1 MASSSEIKNK
11 WAKVHTTAT
20 NVPVYAGTEN
30 SRELSEDEEI
40 ERRWQSNDSTARVG
54 NSAVVNESMARTAAV
69 NRLRAQQ
76 RQEMSRALGGS
87 GEDNGSFRKGLQSGA
102 AQRQLADTAQTL
114 REQPYHNRLSITGSV
129 AGDAQ
134 ALRFGRTGILDLPRQ
149 KSTPQTARE
158 AAVQQMMG
166 SGTDGWAA
174 RKDGGKAAK
183 GQQDKKDGALAYL
196 VKSAGTGAVS
206 GFANVGSN
214 LIDNDQSAR
223 ELIARVHDAADG
235 EDARK
240 LAQKQNEAY
249 WKNKVRPASEGGK
262 NSWDSLTADEQEKL
276 RNAGPYST
284 VSMKRAN
291 SERDVI
297 SGDETMR
304 GALGIE
310 QGGRLAGIYQ
320 QEQGK
325 TGPLRVA
332 GDVVS
337 AVGGMAPNMAASAVG
352 GPAAGFAALYA
363 SAAGASAQEARDN
376 GADTLTAGLAGALSG
391 GVEIATEKMFDGIP
405 GLRGEQYASISN
417 AVDGAVNRI
426 FKTATGRRLANRAVN
441 MAGEGLEEYVSDV
454 AGSYISQLY
463 QEDDRSFAQRLADPD
478 AWYSFLIGSLMSAAM
493 SGPVDA
499 VNDSLAQR
507 TGKSVQAQQM
517 TDAVLEVA
525 ERQGGEAAE
534 LAGTMRQQ
542 QAAGKKFNATDL
554 GYLFNALDENGR
566 AKIMDRVVNQGTI
579 SETGDGQTAEG
590 LGEFPSSPA
599 GDTSPAAAEEARNL
613 SGEEDVQKRAA
624 EMARAALAE
633 QEARRQEQAFTQPL
647 IRQVQQETA
656 EMAGQD
662 GGQENGRPAE
672 AGAERADA
680 SIGPY
685 NEEANGSAGDT
696 LRRIAAQRNMVAGGM
711 TVDEAEQA
719 YNARQTAQKNV
730 GEVQKIAGSG
740 IFNEAMNAA
749 LVENYRGGSVDT
761 YMQAMSGLYNAGRTG
776 SLTFEQGVR
785 AVAPAAAVV
794 SNETALRAAYEAGR
808 STVTEAEPMA
818 APGVSGNPAITMRG
832 TTPESTGTP
841 LQALQLAAMKLG
853 TNVTIAGELDD
864 GNGNAVNG
872 SYNAANNEISLSEK
886 SVNSYQTA
894 LHETAHYIQQ
904 NNPEGWAVLKQT
916 ALAFYTEKV
925 GMTEAQE
932 KVFKN
937 YENAYGTDTGLY
949 DEVAADLL
957 SGIMSTDDGVEQ
969 YCDYI
974 LTADQYTAPQKR
986 TILQT
991 LRDAIGQ
998 LIESIKNVLRGG
1010 DATLGAAEGRKLAE
1024 RAENLQ
1030 EAAGI
1035 IDEYLDALDT
1045 AKNNAH
1051 ETGKQKNVQVEQ
1063 KGEQKNKYSYV
1074 GVQGQN
1080 IDRDALREA
1089 RIMEKNGE
1097 DAEDIRKATGWFRGA
1112 DRMWRY
1118 EVDNGTDEFNR
1129 KGDNLKTENPDYAEF
1144 KNLWGKM
1151 QDMTITDGEWKRLQ
1165 ELTKVVKPKNAADGG
1180 KLSEYLKAPGLYEQ
1194 YPQLRDI
1201 TLRFEEMED
1210 GLRGYY
1216 AHGKNEIVLNKDFLG
1231 EYASDKAKSTLL
1243 HEVQHWIQNYEGFA
1257 SGASTEYWQ
1266 NMLASGNEIVT
1277 RDMQEQTRNLQSLRN
1292 RYPGIDRLARHAEK
1306 YVSEHDAEA
1315 YEDVYRQAAEA
1326 GINEGV
1332 LDYYRGLRDFV
1343 MNPMKE
1349 SRAPFELYRDTAGE
1363 IEARDVQKRMNYTA
1377 EQRRAEKPDTGNG
1390 DTVFAVN
1397 GDSFSKNNVKFSMN
1411 VPVEE
1416 TKDLVAVHNVDER
1429 ALEQS
1434 LELGGLPMPSIAVIK
1449 AEQGHSKYG
1458 PISLVFGKDTID
1470 PQRNSENKVYGGD
1483 GWTPTKAPVEY
1494 EVNYDATRKIEKELD
1509 AAAKKVAGGIFD
1521 ASTVLRKRGIENTTE
1536 MGTREI
1542 AEKLAGDDGVRAAY
1556 LAEQGTTL
1564 EPVMQEKVYNR
1575 KYGNDALEQFTEKIG
1590 EKRLRE
1596 IHDALTDGVP
1606 ADDALGSDADSIRS
1620 IIHDYYAKSQES
1632 LLARHARKMGLT
1644 AEETQQKGEERIAR
1658 TMEKNVTP
1666 FVLEDFAQD
1675 AWKMMTD
1682 TDNTGTEIDRMATS
1696 DKLRAAVDDNQ
1707 VAAWVE
1713 EKLDVVLGKAGIY
1726 NGKERYTASGGER
1739 SFAQLHY
1746 PVTLENIVKAMKG
1759 TQEERGDGAMATA
1772 TGLQAVSVKDYGSIA
1787 ELKQDSA
1794 RLNRVDAE
1802 SYQEQTKA
1810 LDEKIDGVIKQIRR
1824 ETTAHTDNLYEEES
1838 IIGNVMLQ
1846 AAGKKTAAAIRR
1858 TFAGEGYDISLDTAK
1873 RLQTLYRDAAQLP
1886 TEYFEAKPRRA
1897 VGFDEVKAAI
1907 LPDNVSDT
1915 VRSQLEKLGV
1925 PVIEYTAND
1934 EDARLKAL
1942 NSVENVKFSK
1952 KSAAE
1957 QVVSEATEKES
1968 LKKQLTEK
1976 EAENRELARKFT
1988 KARESAD
1995 YWRQETQLSGGH
2007 LMDKKAV
2014 QKTASAFVDKYGSRY
2029 GKGQL
2034 AGELERAFS
2043 QISRDGASAE
2053 EALET
2058 LTNIARGVLK
2068 ESTVKDTTA
2077 RDYYAPVR
2085 DWLKNTTFEIRK
2097 NSPEY
2102 GDLMSEFGDGAD
2114 GKRSWGNVRKNT
2126 FGRVN
2131 LKLVGEKVAGN
2142 LDTAMMEMADNW
2154 PTIFDA
2160 EAAPVDNIRNAL
2172 GVYEASQVQYHDT
2185 YGNDLDTAAALAG
2198 QELMDAYL
2206 ATPTRETRADKA
2218 AAQLNQTRT
2227 ALRAEQKAALAAQ
2240 KAAYE
2245 VRVKALE
2252 SDQSAQKAKL
2262 RAKWIETTRKAA
2274 QANNTK
2280 VAERLNKQADGYKAQ
2295 LMRMDT
2301 PDYKRLQ
2308 RQVLEQRAAFE
2319 TLNERRKD
2327 TILLD
2332 RARDSVQKNVKQ
2344 LYKWL
2349 AKPNEAGHVQT
2360 KMEKA
2365 VYDLLGKIDPSTS
2378 AMGTKSDIR
2387 WQETMKDIRQMA
2399 QQSLDA
2405 DKGLTDADDYADFDP
2420 DLPNMISEL
2429 IDDVGDIDLHKMNGR
2444 QTQQLADILTSMKT
2458 SILNANKMMAEG
2470 RGKAVQTVAE
2480 NSILDMQ
2487 TVKKSQLKNRNALLG
2502 KAADTRAGDMTAQLL
2517 GLDMM
2522 DARRYFSSLGETTEN
2537 DVYKPIRDGFDKRV
2551 WKLDAAQEKF
2561 AEIKGDTDIS
2571 KWTGDKAERQTF
2583 KLADGN
2589 EIALTVGQRMEIYNL
2604 TQRKQ
2609 AHEHLVKGGIS
2620 LMENGNKKKR
2630 VRLTPGDLA
2639 DITSSLTNEQVQM
2652 ARKMAAYLSATDG
2665 PAGWGN
2671 EVTQKLYGLNKFT
2684 ESYYW
2689 PIKTDSNY
2697 TRTSDATAGDT
2708 PGLYAIKNQ
2717 GFTKALQR
2725 KANNPLIINDAFDTW
2740 CDHVANMATYNAW
2753 AIPLS
2758 DAMKWY
2764 NYRGENEISTKEAI
2778 DGVYGAKG
2786 KKFFQTLMQ
2795 DINGVS
2801 AAPSQTG
2808 YARLTKIM
2816 VRNWKVA
2823 KVGANLRVAIQQ
2835 PTAYTRAA
2843 AVISPKYLT
2852 AALAYD
2858 VGRLKQ
2864 GMERAENNCGIAK
2877 WKSWGYFET
2886 NLGRDMRSVI
2896 LDEVPGIK
2904 DVITGKRQIT
2914 KDAVQSW
2921 STALAEFGDNIT
2933 WGTLWNACELE
2944 AKDKGMKPGS
2954 QESLDY
2960 CAARLS
2966 EIVDKTQVVDSVLH
2980 RSQIMRSKDMLTQ
2993 MATNFFAEPT
3003 KTYSMIAEAAVKV
3016 AHREEGARA
3025 NMGRVMA
3032 TYFVTAFG
3040 TAAAAG
3046 LIDAMRAG
3054 SDDKDKDFKE
3064 RYLDAL
3070 WDGFVDNCNLL
3081 NNIPMVK
3088 DVISIFDGYDA
3099 TRTDM
3104 EATTDVYN
3112 AVVAWQ
3118 KFLTQDANS
3127 NVTPYKLIY
3136 KTANA
3141 IADATGIP
3149 VGTAVREVKS
3159 AYDMVTALQDP
3170 MHVDETFTDTNAK
3183 LNSRLMRGQM
3193 DEAQDVLDKLV
3204 QNKIDSGKTAKEA
3217 RSSIRSSLTS
3227 KWKPLYLAAEDAQRA
3242 EIASRLLALRV
3253 NGQTLY
3259 TQKDLD
3265 KWMEDEKKKQ
3275 SDK

>member
-1 MASSSEIKNK
+1 MASSKEIKDK
-11 WAKVHTTAT
+11 WSKVHTTAT
-20 NVPVYAGTEN
+20 NVPVYGE
-30 SRELSEDEEI
+30 SGPELSEDEEI
-40 ERRWQSNDSTARVG
+40 ERKWRNNDSTARID
-54 NSAVVNESMARTAAV
+54 NSIVVQQSMARQAVV
-69 NRLRAQQ
+69 NRLRKQQ
-76 RQEMSRALGGS
+76 RQEMSEALGGS
-87 GEDNGSFRKGLQSGA
+87 GEDSGNFRKGLQSGA

-134 ALRFGRTGILDLPRQ
+134 ALRFGRTDILDLPRQ

-183 GQQDKKDGALAYL
+183 EQQGKKDGALAYL
-196 VKSAGTGAVS
+196 AKSAGTGAVS
-206 GFANVGSN
+206 GFANIASN
-214 LIDNDQSAR
+214 MIDNDQTAR
-223 ELIARVHDAADG
+223 ELMARGYDVQDSQ
-235 EDARK
+235 DAREQAK
-240 LAQKQNEAY
+240 AQNEAY

-262 NSWDSLTADEQEKL
+262 NSWNSLDEDEQDRL
-276 RNAGPYST
+276 RNVGPYST
-284 VSMKRAN
+284 QAMKNAAR
-291 SERDVI
+291 ERENVQM
-297 SGDETMR
+297 DETAR
-304 GALGIE
+304 KALGIE
-310 QGGRLAGIYQ
+310 QGGRTAGMYQ

-325 TGPLRVA
+325 TGGLRVA

-337 AVGGMAPNMAASAVG
+337 AVGGMTPNMAVSAVG
-352 GPAAGFAALYA
+352 GPTAGFAALYA

-454 AGSYISQLY
+454 AGGYISQLY

-499 VNDSLAQR
+499 VNDTLAQQ
-507 TGKSVQAQQM
+507 TGKSVQAQQA

-525 ERQGGEAAE
+525 ERQGGESAE
-534 LAGTMRQQ
+534 LAQTMRQQ
-542 QAAGKKFNATDL
+542 QAAGKKFTATDL
-554 GYLFNALDENGR
+554 GYLFNALDENSR
-566 AKIMDRVVNQGTI
+566 AEILDRVVNQSTI
-579 SETGDGQTAEG
+579 SEDGQAVEG
-590 LGEFPSSPA
+590 LEELPSSPA
-599 GDTSPAAAEEARNL
+599 GNTAPAAAEEARNL
-613 SGEEDVQKRAA
+613 SGEENIQKQAA

-633 QEARRQEQAFTQPL
+633 QETRRQEQAFTQPL
-647 IRQVQQETA
+647 IRQVRQETA
-656 EMAGQD
+656 EMAGGETEQ
-662 GGQENGRPAE
+662 GQQREARPSSAAAAAPLPLWPTATSPVPGESVPSGEGSE
-672 AGAERADA
+672 A
-680 SIGPY
+680 
-685 NEEANGSAGDT
+685 

-719 YNARQTAQKNV
+719 YDARQAAQKNV

-740 IFNEAMNAA
+740 IYNDAMNAA

-761 YMQAMSGLYNAGRTG
+761 YVQAMSGLYNAGRTG

-785 AVAPAAAVV
+785 AVAPAAAVMN
-794 SNETALRAAYEAGR
+794 NETALRAAYEAGR
-808 STVTEAEPMA
+808 STVTAAEPMA

-832 TTPESTGTP
+832 TTPESTTTP

-904 NNPEGWAVLKQT
+904 NNPEGWAEVKRA

-925 GMTEAQE
+925 GMTEAQD
-932 KVFKN
+932 KVFKA
-937 YENAYGTDTGLY
+937 YENAYGTDTELY

-974 LTADQYTAPQKR
+974 LTADQYTTPQKR

-998 LIESIKNVLRGG
+998 LIESIRNVLRGG

-1035 IDEYLDALDT
+1035 VDEYLDALDT
-1045 AKNNAH
+1045 AKNNAR
-1051 ETGKQKNVQVEQ
+1051 EIGKQKNVQVEQ

-1080 IDRDALREA
+1080 VDRDALREA

-1118 EVDNGTDEFNR
+1118 EVDNSTDEFNR
-1129 KGDNLKTENPDYAEF
+1129 KGDNLKAENPDYAEY
-1144 KNLWGKM
+1144 KNLWSKV

-1194 YPQLRDI
+1194 YPQLKDV
-1201 TLRFEEMED
+1201 TLRFEEMKE

-1216 AHGKNEIVLNKDFLG
+1216 AHGKNEIILNKNFLG

-1266 NMLASGNEIVT
+1266 NMLAGGNEIVT

-1363 IEARDVQKRMNYTA
+1363 VEARNVQKRMNYTA

-1397 GDSFSKNNVKFSMN
+1397 GDSFSIDKDEKGNLFVKIDEDILDGVDEKDIKSTIRSEIKRRFPNGFVRDGWKIAQTRVGRGEFTNSKYTRMIERTAPQVYQDKMRMAASLDEIISVAKEVANEPANHERNDGILSFNRSSVAMRVGGNDYNAEVVTAIKPGTHEIFYDIVNVQPGKIKESATGERYLEQNSVPTDTDMALSEKKHPTEQQSVKQKDSLATNVGERTSSIKNIPQNGENVNKPVTEMSTEEAYVENERLKDAMKKLRN
-1411 VPVEE
+1411 ERSAWENSTAVEE
-1416 TKDLVAVHNVDER
+1416 IRAERDEVRGKYGRFSGQLKEWEANTPAWKEYTEQRAAYKER
-1429 ALEQS
+1429 AA
-1434 LELGGLPMPSIAVIK
+1434 ELNERRDAV
-1449 AEQGHSKYG
+1449 AE
-1458 PISLVFGKDTID
+1458 
-1470 PQRNSENKVYGGD
+1470 
-1483 GWTPTKAPVEY
+1483 
-1494 EVNYDATRKIEKELD
+1494 
-1509 AAAKKVAGGIFD
+1509 
-1521 ASTVLRKRGIENTTE
+1521 VLRSAGADKATQQWQEKQAAQQVYDQKVKDSGKKAADYRRDLAVEHYGTTE
-1536 MGTREI
+1536 DY
-1542 AEKLAGDDGVRAAY
+1542 ARAAY
-1556 LAEQGTTL
+1556 LLPDGRMLDFTDGNAGEKRGLDHRNIQNVFGPAELGPDATQASYLNTFIREGNVRIMPEGPGVDISAEVKPTAAQYERIAEMADTL
-1564 EPVMQEKVYNR
+1564 GVQNR
-1575 KYGNDALEQFTEKIG
+1575 KFSVDLSDADGKQIATRQYEGRVRGSDVVNDIKAFYRDGSMTERSELEQF
-1590 EKRLRE
+1590 
-1596 IHDALTDGVP
+1596 
-1606 ADDALGSDADSIRS
+1606 
-1620 IIHDYYAKSQES
+1620 
-1632 LLARHARKMGLT
+1632 
-1644 AEETQQKGEERIAR
+1644 
-1658 TMEKNVTP
+1658 
-1666 FVLEDFAQD
+1666 
-1675 AWKMMTD
+1675 
-1682 TDNTGTEIDRMATS
+1682 
-1696 DKLRAAVDDNQ
+1696 
-1707 VAAWVE
+1707 
-1713 EKLDVVLGKAGIY
+1713 
-1726 NGKERYTASGGER
+1726 RYSR
-1739 SFAQLHY
+1739 
-1746 PVTLENIVKAMKG
+1746 
-1759 TQEERGDGAMATA
+1759 
-1772 TGLQAVSVKDYGSIA
+1772 
-1787 ELKQDSA
+1787 
-1794 RLNRVDAE
+1794 
-1802 SYQEQTKA
+1802 
-1810 LDEKIDGVIKQIRR
+1810 
-1824 ETTAHTDNLYEEES
+1824 
-1838 IIGNVMLQ
+1838 
-1846 AAGKKTAAAIRR
+1846 
-1858 TFAGEGYDISLDTAK
+1858 
-1873 RLQTLYRDAAQLP
+1873 
-1886 TEYFEAKPRRA
+1886 
-1897 VGFDEVKAAI
+1897 
-1907 LPDNVSDT
+1907 
-1915 VRSQLEKLGV
+1915 
-1925 PVIEYTAND
+1925 
-1934 EDARLKAL
+1934 
-1942 NSVENVKFSK
+1942 

-2014 QKTASAFVDKYGSRY
+2014 QKTASEFIDKYGSRY
-2029 GKGQL
+2029 GKSQL

-2043 QISRDGASAE
+2043 KISRDGASTE

-2077 RDYYAPVR
+2077 RNYYAPVR
-2085 DWLKNTTFEIRK
+2085 EWLKNTTFEIRK

-2102 GDLMSEFGDGAD
+2102 QDLMNEYGDGAD

-2142 LDTAMMEMADNW
+2142 LDTAMMEMAGNW
-2154 PTIFDA
+2154 PGIFD
-2160 EAAPVDNIRNAL
+2160 ETAAPVDNIRNAL
-2172 GVYEASQVQYHDT
+2172 GVYEASQVQYHDA
-2185 YGNDLDTAAALAG
+2185 YGNDLNTAAALAG

-2206 ATPTRETRADKA
+2206 DTPVRETRADKA

-2252 SDQSAQKAKL
+2252 SAQSAQKAKL

-2280 VAERLNKQADGYKAQ
+2280 VAERLNRQAEGYKTQ

-2301 PDYKRLQ
+2301 PDYKKMQKQL
-2308 RQVLEQRAAFE
+2308 LNQRAAFE

-2327 TILLD
+2327 TILMD

-2360 KMEKA
+2360 RMEKA
-2365 VYDLLGKIDPSTS
+2365 VYDLLSKIDPSTS
-2378 AMGTKSDIR
+2378 ARGTKSDIR
-2387 WQETMKDIRQMA
+2387 WQETMKDIQLMA
-2399 QQSLDA
+2399 EQSLKA
-2405 DKGLTDADDYADFDP
+2405 DKGLADVDTYADFDP
-2420 DLPNMISEL
+2420 DLPNMIEAL
-2429 IDDVGDIDLHKMNGR
+2429 VKDAGDLDLHKLNGR

-2458 SILNANKMMAEG
+2458 SILNANKMMADG
-2470 RGKAVQTVAE
+2470 RGKAVQAVAE
-2480 NSILDMQ
+2480 SSIHQMQ
-2487 TVKKSQLKNRNALLG
+2487 GVKASQLKTRNALVG
-2502 KAADTRAGDMTAQLL
+2502 KAANTRLGDMTAQLL

-2561 AEIKGDTDIS
+2561 AEIKGDADIS
-2571 KWTGDKAERQTF
+2571 KWTGNKAKKTTF
-2583 KLADGN
+2583 KLTDGS
-2589 EIALTVGQRMEIYNL
+2589 EIALTVGQCMEIYNL
-2604 TQRKQ
+2604 TQRQQ
-2609 AHEHLVKGGIS
+2609 AHEHLVRGGIS
-2620 LMENGNKKKR
+2620 VMENGRKETR
-2630 VRLTPGDLA
+2630 VRLTPADLA
-2639 DITSSLTNEQVQM
+2639 NITNSLTTEQVRM
-2652 ARKMAAYLSATDG
+2652 ARRMAEYLSDADG

-2689 PIKTDSNY
+2689 PIKVDPNFRQTTDAADSN
-2697 TRTSDATAGDT
+2697 T

-2764 NYRGENEISTKEAI
+2764 NYHGENEISTKEAI

-2786 KKFFQTLMQ
+2786 NKFFQTLMQ

-2808 YARLTKIM
+2808 YGRLTKTM

-2864 GMERAENNCGIAK
+2864 GMERAESNCGIAK

-2886 NLGRDMRSVI
+2886 NIGQTMKNVLTGETDT
-2896 LDEVPGIK
+2896 LDKVREI
-2904 DVITGKRQIT
+2904 
-2914 KDAVQSW
+2914 
-2921 STALAEFGDNIT
+2921 STMGAEWGDKLT

-2944 AKDKGMKPGS
+2944 ARDKGMKPGS

-3003 KTYSMIAEAAVKV
+3003 KTYSMIAEAAVKL
-3016 AHREEGARA
+3016 AHREEGAGA
-3025 NMGRVMA
+3025 NMGRVLA

-3046 LIDAMRAG
+3046 LIDAVRVG
-3054 SDDKDKDFKE
+3054 GDDKDKEFGE

-3104 EATTDVYN
+3104 EAATDVYN

-3118 KFLTQDANS
+3118 KFLTQDPNS

-3159 AYDMVTALQDP
+3159 AYGMVTALQDP
-3170 MHVDETFTDTNAK
+3170 LHVDETFTDTNAK

-3242 EIASRLLALRV
+3242 EIASKLLALRV
-3253 NGQTLY
+3253 NGEALY
-3259 TQKDLD
+3259 TQKDLS
-3265 KWMEDEKKKQ
+3265 KWVEDEKKKQ

>member
-1 MASSSEIKNK
+1 M
-11 WAKVHTTAT
+11 
-20 NVPVYAGTEN
+20 
-30 SRELSEDEEI
+30 
-40 ERRWQSNDSTARVG
+40 
-54 NSAVVNESMARTAAV
+54 
-69 NRLRAQQ
+69 
-76 RQEMSRALGGS
+76 
-87 GEDNGSFRKGLQSGA
+87 
-102 AQRQLADTAQTL
+102 
-114 REQPYHNRLSITGSV
+114 
-129 AGDAQ
+129 
-134 ALRFGRTGILDLPRQ
+134 
-149 KSTPQTARE
+149 
-158 AAVQQMMG
+158 
-166 SGTDGWAA
+166 
-174 RKDGGKAAK
+174 
-183 GQQDKKDGALAYL
+183 
-196 VKSAGTGAVS
+196 S

-214 LIDNDQSAR
+214 LIDNDQSVR
-223 ELIARVHDAADG
+223 ELIARVHDVADG
-235 EDARK
+235 EDAQK

-284 VSMKRAN
+284 VGMKRAN
-291 SERDVI
+291 RERDVI
-297 SGDETMR
+297 SADETMR
-304 GALGIE
+304 SALGIE
-310 QGGRLAGIYQ
+310 QGGRLAGMYQ

-325 TGPLRVA
+325 TGGLRVA

-337 AVGGMAPNMAASAVG
+337 AVGGMTPNMAASAVG
-352 GPAAGFAALYA
+352 GPTAGFAALYA

-376 GADTLTAGLAGALSG
+376 GADTLTAGLAGALRG
-391 GVEIATEKMFDGIP
+391 GVEIATEKMFDGVP

-454 AGSYISQLY
+454 AGGYISQLY

-542 QAAGKKFNATDL
+542 QAAGKKFTPTDL
-554 GYLFNALDENGR
+554 GYLFNALDENGQ
-566 AKIMDRVVNQGTI
+566 AEIMDRVVNQDTI
-579 SETGDGQTAEG
+579 SEKENRQAAEG
-590 LGEFPSSPA
+590 LPSSAAAAAPLPLWPTA
-599 GDTSPAAAEEARNL
+599 TSPVPGESVPSREG
-613 SGEEDVQKRAA
+613 SGV
-624 EMARAALAE
+624 
-633 QEARRQEQAFTQPL
+633 
-647 IRQVQQETA
+647 
-656 EMAGQD
+656 
-662 GGQENGRPAE
+662 
-672 AGAERADA
+672 
-680 SIGPY
+680 
-685 NEEANGSAGDT
+685 

-719 YNARQTAQKNV
+719 YNARQAAQKNV

-740 IFNEAMNAA
+740 IYNDAMNAA

-794 SNETALRAAYEAGR
+794 NNETALRAAYEAGR

-832 TTPESTGTP
+832 TTPESTSTP

-904 NNPEGWAVLKQT
+904 NNPEGWAEVKRT

-925 GMTEAQE
+925 GMTEAQD
-932 KVFKN
+932 KVFKA

-957 SGIMSTDDGVEQ
+957 SGIMSTDDGVKQ

-974 LTADQYTAPQKR
+974 LTADQYTTPQKR

-1035 IDEYLDALDT
+1035 VDEFLDALDT
-1045 AKNNAH
+1045 AKNNAR
-1051 ETGKQKNVQVEQ
+1051 EIGKQKNVQVEQ
-1063 KGEQKNKYSYV
+1063 KKT
-1074 GVQGQN
+1074 
-1080 IDRDALREA
+1080 A
-1089 RIMEKNGE
+1089 R
-1097 DAEDIRKATGWFRGA
+1097 AEG
-1112 DRMWRY
+1112 
-1118 EVDNGTDEFNR
+1118 
-1129 KGDNLKTENPDYAEF
+1129 PD
-1144 KNLWGKM
+1144 
-1151 QDMTITDGEWKRLQ
+1151 
-1165 ELTKVVKPKNAADGG
+1165 G
-1180 KLSEYLKAPGLYEQ
+1180 KLYS
-1194 YPQLRDI
+1194 I
-1201 TLRFEEMED
+1201 
-1210 GLRGYY
+1210 
-1216 AHGKNEIVLNKDFLG
+1216 
-1231 EYASDKAKSTLL
+1231 S
-1243 HEVQHWIQNYEGFA
+1243 
-1257 SGASTEYWQ
+1257 
-1266 NMLASGNEIVT
+1266 
-1277 RDMQEQTRNLQSLRN
+1277 
-1292 RYPGIDRLARHAEK
+1292 
-1306 YVSEHDAEA
+1306 
-1315 YEDVYRQAAEA
+1315 
-1326 GINEGV
+1326 
-1332 LDYYRGLRDFV
+1332 
-1343 MNPMKE
+1343 
-1349 SRAPFELYRDTAGE
+1349 
-1363 IEARDVQKRMNYTA
+1363 
-1377 EQRRAEKPDTGNG
+1377 PDTGNG

-1397 GDSFSKNNVKFSMN
+1397 GDSYSLNKTKVNDAAEGHTAAEQQRMEAYKNAVDPDLVEFIQEARQHPDARWMNYQLGKVSSQTADQVQELTGVDVHGYTHNMQNSTVQHIDKRHGADGAADHSMAVDADIARVGWVLENYDILDKGTPSKQYKNKDGSRAATVVYKKAVDGTMYVVEAVPDSKARKMQIVTAYMTNKKTAAYHQPDTTNRPKATAKTDGEFTTVNTNIARQDGKVKFSMD

-1429 ALEQS
+1429 ALERS
-1434 LELGGLPMPSIAVIK
+1434 LE
-1449 AEQGHSKYG
+1449 
-1458 PISLVFGKDTID
+1458 
-1470 PQRNSENKVYGGD
+1470 
-1483 GWTPTKAPVEY
+1483 
-1494 EVNYDATRKIEKELD
+1494 
-1509 AAAKKVAGGIFD
+1509 
-1521 ASTVLRKRGIENTTE
+1521 
-1536 MGTREI
+1536 
-1542 AEKLAGDDGVRAAY
+1542 
-1556 LAEQGTTL
+1556 
-1564 EPVMQEKVYNR
+1564 
-1575 KYGNDALEQFTEKIG
+1575 
-1590 EKRLRE
+1590 
-1596 IHDALTDGVP
+1596 
-1606 ADDALGSDADSIRS
+1606 
-1620 IIHDYYAKSQES
+1620 
-1632 LLARHARKMGLT
+1632 
-1644 AEETQQKGEERIAR
+1644 
-1658 TMEKNVTP
+1658 
-1666 FVLEDFAQD
+1666 
-1675 AWKMMTD
+1675 
-1682 TDNTGTEIDRMATS
+1682 
-1696 DKLRAAVDDNQ
+1696 
-1707 VAAWVE
+1707 
-1713 EKLDVVLGKAGIY
+1713 
-1726 NGKERYTASGGER
+1726 
-1739 SFAQLHY
+1739 
-1746 PVTLENIVKAMKG
+1746 
-1759 TQEERGDGAMATA
+1759 
-1772 TGLQAVSVKDYGSIA
+1772 
-1787 ELKQDSA
+1787 
-1794 RLNRVDAE
+1794 
-1802 SYQEQTKA
+1802 
-1810 LDEKIDGVIKQIRR
+1810 
-1824 ETTAHTDNLYEEES
+1824 
-1838 IIGNVMLQ
+1838 
-1846 AAGKKTAAAIRR
+1846 
-1858 TFAGEGYDISLDTAK
+1858 
-1873 RLQTLYRDAAQLP
+1873 
-1886 TEYFEAKPRRA
+1886 
-1897 VGFDEVKAAI
+1897 
-1907 LPDNVSDT
+1907 
-1915 VRSQLEKLGV
+1915 LGV
-1925 PVIEYTAND
+1925 PVIEYAAND
-1934 EDARLKAL
+1934 EDARLRAL

-1952 KSAAE
+1952 KKQTAAE
-1957 QVVSEATEKES
+1957 QIVSEATEKER
-1968 LKKQLTEK
+1968 LKKQLMAAETEK
-1976 EAENRELARKFT
+1976 RELARKYT

-2014 QKTASAFVDKYGSRY
+2014 QKTAGEFIDKYGSRY
-2029 GKGQL
+2029 GKSQL

-2043 QISRDGASAE
+2043 KISRDGASTE

-2068 ESTVKDTTA
+2068 ESTVKDTTL

-2102 GDLMSEFGDGAD
+2102 GDLMSEYGDGAD
-2114 GKRSWGNVRKNT
+2114 GTHSWANVRKNT

-2131 LKLVGEKVAGN
+2131 LKLVGEDVTGN

-2218 AAQLNQTRT
+2218 AAQLSQTRT

-2274 QANNTK
+2274 QANNAK
-2280 VAERLNKQADGYKAQ
+2280 VAERLHRQAEGYETQ

-2301 PDYKRLQ
+2301 PDYKKMQKQL
-2308 RQVLEQRAAFE
+2308 LNQRAAFE

-2378 AMGTKSDIR
+2378 ARGTKSDIR
-2387 WQETMKDIRQMA
+2387 WQETMKDIQLMA

-2405 DKGLTDADDYADFDP
+2405 GKGLTDADDYADFYP
-2420 DLPNMISEL
+2420 DLPNMIEAL
-2429 IDDVGDIDLHKMNGR
+2429 VKDAGDLDLHKLNGR

-2458 SILNANKMMAEG
+2458 SILNANKMMADG

-2502 KAADTRAGDMTAQLL
+2502 KAADTWAGDVAAQLL

-2522 DARRYFSSLGETTEN
+2522 DARRYFSSLGSTAEN

-2561 AEIKGDTDIS
+2561 AEIKGDADIS
-2571 KWTGDKAERQTF
+2571 KWTGEKAERQTF
-2583 KLADGN
+2583 KLDDGN

-2604 TQRKQ
+2604 TQRQQ

-2620 LMENGNKKKR
+2620 IKEGSKKKKR

-2639 DITSSLTNEQVQM
+2639 DITSSLTNEQVKM

-2671 EVTQKLYGLNKFT
+2671 EVTQKLYGLNKYT

-2689 PIKTDSNY
+2689 PIKADDNY
-2697 TRTSDATAGDT
+2697 TPTSDATAGDT

-2717 GFTKALQR
+2717 GFTKATQR
-2725 KANNPLIINDAFDTW
+2725 EADNPVIMNDAFDTW

-2764 NYRGENEISTKEAI
+2764 NYRSENKISTKAAI
-2778 DGVYGAKG
+2778 EGVYGAKG
-2786 KKFFQTLMQ
+2786 KKFFLTLMQ

-2808 YARLTKIM
+2808 DVRFAKTM

-2864 GMERAENNCGIAK
+2864 GKKRAESNCAIAK

-2886 NLGRDMRSVI
+2886 NIGQTMKSVLTGERDT
-2896 LDEVPGIK
+2896 LDKVREIS
-2904 DVITGKRQIT
+2904 T
-2914 KDAVQSW
+2914 K
-2921 STALAEFGDNIT
+2921 LAERGDRDT

-2944 AKDKGMKPGS
+2944 ARDKGMKPGS

-3003 KTYSMIAEAAVKV
+3003 KTYSMIAEAAVKL

-3025 NMGRVMA
+3025 NMGRVLA

-3046 LIDAMRAG
+3046 LIDAMRVG
-3054 SDDKDKDFKE
+3054 SDDKDKEFGE

-3070 WDGFVDNCNLL
+3070 WDGFVDNINLL

-3104 EATTDVYN
+3104 EAATDMYN

-3118 KFLTQDANS
+3118 KFLTQDPNS
-3127 NVTPYKLIY
+3127 KGTPYKLIY

-3159 AYDMVTALQDP
+3159 AYDIVTALQDP
-3170 MHVDETFTDTNAK
+3170 LHVDETFTDTNAK

-3193 DEAQDVLDKLV
+3193 DEAQEVLDKLV
-3204 QNKIDSGKTAKEA
+3204 QNKIDGGKTAKEA
-3217 RSSIRSSLTS
+3217 RSSIRSSLTI

-3242 EIASRLLALRV
+3242 EIASKLLALRV
-3253 NGQTLY
+3253 NGEVLY
-3259 TQKDLD
+3259 TQKDLS
-3265 KWMEDEKKKQ
+3265 KWVEDAKKKEKK
-3275 SDK
+3275 

>member
-1 MASSSEIKNK
+1 MASSKEIKDK
-11 WAKVHTTAT
+11 WSKVHTTAT
-20 NVPVYAGTEN
+20 NVPVYGE
-30 SRELSEDEEI
+30 SGPELSEDEEI
-40 ERRWQSNDSTARVG
+40 ERKWRNNDSTARID
-54 NSAVVNESMARTAAV
+54 NSVVVQQSMARQAVV
-69 NRLRAQQ
+69 NRLRKQQ
-76 RQEMSRALGGS
+76 RQEMSQALGGS
-87 GEDNGSFRKGLQSGA
+87 GEDSGNFRKGLQSGA

-183 GQQDKKDGALAYL
+183 EQQGKKDGALAYL
-196 VKSAGTGAVS
+196 AKSAGTGAVS
-206 GFANVGSN
+206 GFANIASN
-214 LIDNDQSAR
+214 LIDSDQTAR
-223 ELIARVHDAADG
+223 ELMARGYDVQDSQ
-235 EDARK
+235 DAREQAK
-240 LAQKQNEAY
+240 AQNEAY

-262 NSWDSLTADEQEKL
+262 NSWNSLDEDEQDRL
-276 RNAGPYST
+276 RNVGPYST
-284 VSMKRAN
+284 QAMKNAAR
-291 SERDVI
+291 ERENVQM
-297 SGDETMR
+297 DETAR
-304 GALGIE
+304 QALGIE
-310 QGGRLAGIYQ
+310 QGGRLAGMYQ

-325 TGPLRVA
+325 TGALRMA
-332 GDVVS
+332 GDVTS
-337 AVGGMAPNMAASAVG
+337 AVGGMMPNMLATAVA
-352 GPAAGFAALYA
+352 GPSAGFAALYS
-363 SAAGASAQEARDN
+363 SAAGSSAQEARDN
-376 GADTLTAGLAGALSG
+376 GADTVTAGLAGALSG
-391 GVEIATEKMFDGIP
+391 AVEIATEKMFDGIP
-405 GLRGEQYASISN
+405 GLHGEQYASIHN
-417 AVDGAVNRI
+417 IVDGAVNKI

-441 MAGEGLEEYVSDV
+441 MLGEGLEEWTSDV

-463 QEDDRSFAQRLADPD
+463 QEDDRNFVQRMLDPD

-499 VNDSLAQR
+499 VNDSLAQQ

-517 TDAVLEVA
+517 TDAVLEAA
-525 ERQGGEAAE
+525 EQQGGEAAE

-542 QAAGKKFNATDL
+542 QAAGKKFTATDL
-554 GYLFNALDENGR
+554 GYLFNALDENSR
-566 AKIMDRVVNQGTI
+566 AEILDRVVNQSTI
-579 SETGDGQTAEG
+579 SEDGQAAEG
-590 LGEFPSSPA
+590 LGELPSATA
-599 GDTSPAAAEEARNL
+599 GNTAPAAAEEARNL
-613 SGEEDVQKRAA
+613 SGEENIQKQAA

-656 EMAGQD
+656 EMAGGETEQ
-662 GGQENGRPAE
+662 GQQREARPSSTAAAE
-672 AGAERADA
+672 PSQSGEG
-680 SIGPY
+680 S
-685 NEEANGSAGDT
+685 EA

-711 TVDEAEQA
+711 TVDEAAQA
-719 YNARQTAQKNV
+719 YNAQQAAQKNV

-740 IFNEAMNAA
+740 IYNDAMNAA

-761 YMQAMSGLYNAGRTG
+761 YVQAMSGLYNAGRTG
-776 SLTFEQGVR
+776 SLTFEQGMR

-794 SNETALRAAYEAGR
+794 NNETALRAAYEAGR
-808 STVTEAEPMA
+808 STVTAAEPMA

-832 TTPESTGTP
+832 TTPESTSTP

-904 NNPEGWAVLKQT
+904 NNPEGWAEVKRA

-925 GMTEAQE
+925 GMTEAQD
-932 KVFKN
+932 KVFKA

-974 LTADQYTAPQKR
+974 LTADQYTTPQKR

-1035 IDEYLDALDT
+1035 VDEYLDALDT
-1045 AKNNAH
+1045 AKNNAR

-1063 KGEQKNKYSYV
+1063 KETAQ
-1074 GVQGQN
+1074 
-1080 IDRDALREA
+1080 
-1089 RIMEKNGE
+1089 
-1097 DAEDIRKATGWFRGA
+1097 AEG
-1112 DRMWRY
+1112 
-1118 EVDNGTDEFNR
+1118 
-1129 KGDNLKTENPDYAEF
+1129 PD
-1144 KNLWGKM
+1144 
-1151 QDMTITDGEWKRLQ
+1151 
-1165 ELTKVVKPKNAADGG
+1165 G
-1180 KLSEYLKAPGLYEQ
+1180 KLYS
-1194 YPQLRDI
+1194 I
-1201 TLRFEEMED
+1201 
-1210 GLRGYY
+1210 
-1216 AHGKNEIVLNKDFLG
+1216 
-1231 EYASDKAKSTLL
+1231 S
-1243 HEVQHWIQNYEGFA
+1243 
-1257 SGASTEYWQ
+1257 
-1266 NMLASGNEIVT
+1266 
-1277 RDMQEQTRNLQSLRN
+1277 
-1292 RYPGIDRLARHAEK
+1292 
-1306 YVSEHDAEA
+1306 
-1315 YEDVYRQAAEA
+1315 
-1326 GINEGV
+1326 
-1332 LDYYRGLRDFV
+1332 
-1343 MNPMKE
+1343 
-1349 SRAPFELYRDTAGE
+1349 
-1363 IEARDVQKRMNYTA
+1363 
-1377 EQRRAEKPDTGNG
+1377 PDTGNG

-1397 GDSFSKNNVKFSMN
+1397 GDSFSLNKTKVNDAAEGHTAAEQQRIEAYKNAVDPDLVEFIQEARQHPDARWMNYQLGKVSSQTADQVQELTGVDVHGYTHNMQNSTVQHIDKRHGADGAADHSMAVDADIARVGWVLENYDSLDKGTPSKQYKNKDGSRAATVVYKKAVDGTMYVVEAVPDSKARKMQIVTAYMTNKKTAAYHQPDTTNRPKATAKTDGEFTTVNTNIARQDGKVKFSMD

-1429 ALEQS
+1429 ALERS

-1470 PQRNSENKVYGGD
+1470 PQRNRENKVYGGD

-1494 EVNYDATRKIEKELD
+1494 EVNYDAARRLEKTLD
-1509 AAAKKVAGGIFD
+1509 AASKKVAGGIFD

-1556 LAEQGTTL
+1556 LAEQGTEF
-1564 EPVMQEKVYNR
+1564 EPVMMEKVYNR
-1575 KYGNDALEQFTEKIG
+1575 KYGNDALEQFTEKVG
-1590 EKRLRE
+1590 EKRLQE

-1606 ADDALGSDADSIRS
+1606 ANDALGSDADSIRS

-1632 LLARHARKMGLT
+1632 LLARHAKKMGWT
-1644 AEETQQKGEERIAR
+1644 AEEAQQKGEERIAR

-1675 AWKMMTD
+1675 AWKRMTD
-1682 TDNTGTEIDRMATS
+1682 TNNAGTEIDRMATS
-1696 DKLRAAVDDNQ
+1696 DKLRAAVDDGQ
-1707 VAAWVE
+1707 VAAWIE
-1713 EKLDVVLGKAGIY
+1713 EKLDGVLGKAGIY
-1726 NGKERYTASGGER
+1726 NGKERYTASGNER

-1746 PVTLENIVKAMKG
+1746 PVTLENIVKAMKE
-1759 TQEERGDGAMATA
+1759 TQEERGEGAMATA
-1772 TGLQAVSVKDYGSIA
+1772 TGLQAVSAKDYGSIA

-1810 LDEKIDGVIKQIRR
+1810 LDEKIGRAIKQIRR

-1838 IIGNVMLQ
+1838 IIGDVMLQ

-1858 TFAGEGYDISLDTAK
+1858 TFAGEGYDISPETAK

-1907 LPDNVSDT
+1907 LPDNVSDS

-1942 NSVENVKFSK
+1942 NNVENVKFSK

-1957 QVVSEATEKES
+1957 QVVSEAMEKES

-2014 QKTASAFVDKYGSRY
+2014 QKTASEFIDKYGSRY
-2029 GKGQL
+2029 GKSQL

-2043 QISRDGASAE
+2043 KISRDGASAE

-2085 DWLKNTTFEIRK
+2085 EWLKNTTFEIRK
-2097 NSPEY
+2097 NSHEY
-2102 GDLMSEFGDGAD
+2102 QDLMNEYGDGAD

-2142 LDTAMMEMADNW
+2142 LDTAMMEMAGNW
-2154 PTIFDA
+2154 PGIFD
-2160 EAAPVDNIRNAL
+2160 ETAAPVDNIRNAL
-2172 GVYEASQVQYHDT
+2172 GVYEASQVQYHDA
-2185 YGNDLDTAAALAG
+2185 YGNDLNTAAALAG

-2206 ATPTRETRADKA
+2206 DTPVRETRADKA

-2227 ALRAEQKAALAAQ
+2227 ALRTEQKAALAAQ

-2252 SDQSAQKAKL
+2252 SAQSAQKAKL

-2280 VAERLNKQADGYKAQ
+2280 VAERLKRQAEGYETQ

-2301 PDYKRLQ
+2301 PDYKKMQKQL
-2308 RQVLEQRAAFE
+2308 LNQRAAFE

-2378 AMGTKSDIR
+2378 ARGTKSDIR
-2387 WQETMKDIRQMA
+2387 WQETMKDIQLMA

-2405 DKGLTDADDYADFDP
+2405 GKGLTDADDYADFYP
-2420 DLPNMISEL
+2420 DLPNMIEAL
-2429 IDDVGDIDLHKMNGR
+2429 VKDAGDLDLHKLNGR
-2444 QTQQLADILTSMKT
+2444 QMQQLADILTSMKT
-2458 SILNANKMMAEG
+2458 SILNANKMMADG
-2470 RGKAVQTVAE
+2470 RGKAVQAVAE
-2480 NSILDMQ
+2480 SSIHQMQ
-2487 TVKKSQLKNRNALLG
+2487 GVKASQLKTRNALVG
-2502 KAADTRAGDMTAQLL
+2502 KAANTRLGDMTAQLL

-2561 AEIKGDTDIS
+2561 AEIKGDADIS
-2571 KWTGDKAERQTF
+2571 KWTGNKAKKTTF
-2583 KLADGN
+2583 KLTDGS
-2589 EIALTVGQRMEIYNL
+2589 EIALTVGQCIEIYNL
-2604 TQRKQ
+2604 TQRQQ
-2609 AHEHLVKGGIS
+2609 AHEHLVRGGIS
-2620 LMENGNKKKR
+2620 VMENGRKETR
-2630 VRLTPGDLA
+2630 VRLTPADLA
-2639 DITSSLTNEQVQM
+2639 NITSSLTTEQVRM
-2652 ARKMAAYLSATDG
+2652 ARRMAEYLSATDG

-2689 PIKTDSNY
+2689 PIKTDPNY

-2708 PGLYAIKNQ
+2708 PGLYAVKNQ

-2725 KANNPLIINDAFDTW
+2725 DANNPLIINDAFDTW

-2764 NYRGENEISTKEAI
+2764 NYHGENEISTKEAI
-2778 DGVYGAKG
+2778 DGVYGEKG

-2808 YARLTKIM
+2808 DTRFAKTM

-2864 GMERAENNCGIAK
+2864 GMERAESNCGIAK

-2886 NLGRDMRSVI
+2886 NIGQSMKSVLTGERDT
-2896 LDEVPGIK
+2896 LDKVREI
-2904 DVITGKRQIT
+2904 
-2914 KDAVQSW
+2914 
-2921 STALAEFGDNIT
+2921 STIAAERGDKIT

-2944 AKDKGMKPGS
+2944 ARDKGMKPGS

-3003 KTYSMIAEAAVKV
+3003 KTYSMIAEAAVKL
-3016 AHREEGARA
+3016 AHREEGAGA
-3025 NMGRVMA
+3025 NMGRVLA

-3040 TAAAAG
+3040 TAAAASF
-3046 LIDAMRAG
+3046 IDALRVG
-3054 SDDKDKDFKE
+3054 SDDKDKEFGE

-3088 DVISIFDGYDA
+3088 DIISIFNGYDA

-3104 EATTDVYN
+3104 EAATDMYN

-3118 KFLTQDANS
+3118 KFLTQDPNS

-3149 VGTAVREVKS
+3149 VGTTVRGVKS

-3170 MHVDETFTDTNAK
+3170 LHVDETFTDTNAK

-3204 QNKIDSGKTAKEA
+3204 QNKIDGGKTAKEA

-3242 EIASRLLALRV
+3242 EIASKLLALRV
-3253 NGQTLY
+3253 NGEALY
-3259 TQKDLD
+3259 TQKDLS
-3265 KWMEDEKKKQ
+3265 KWVEDEKKKQ

>member
-87 GEDNGSFRKGLQSGA
+87 GEDSGSFRKGLQSGA

-134 ALRFGRTGILDLPRQ
+134 AMRFGRTGILDLPRQ

-158 AAVQQMMG
+158 AAVRQMMG
-166 SGTDGWAA
+166 SGTDRWAA

-183 GQQDKKDGALAYL
+183 EQQGKKDGALTYL
-196 VKSAGTGAVS
+196 AKSAGTGAVS

-214 LIDNDQSAR
+214 LIDNDQSVR

-235 EDARK
+235 EDAQK
-240 LAQKQNEAY
+240 LAQKQNEVY

-262 NSWDSLTADEQEKL
+262 NGWDSLTADEQEKL

-284 VSMKRAN
+284 VGMKRAN

-304 GALGIE
+304 SALGIE
-310 QGGRLAGIYQ
+310 QGGRMAGMYQ

-325 TGPLRVA
+325 TGGLRVA

-337 AVGGMAPNMAASAVG
+337 AVGGMASNMAASAVG
-352 GPAAGFAALYA
+352 GPTAGFAALYA

-454 AGSYISQLY
+454 AGGYISQLY

-493 SGPVDA
+493 SGPVNA

-542 QAAGKKFNATDL
+542 QAAGKKFTPTDL

-566 AKIMDRVVNQGTI
+566 AEIMDRVVNQDTI
-579 SETGDGQTAEG
+579 SEDGQAAGGLPSSAAAAAPSPEGEG
-590 LGEFPSSPA
+590 LGELPSSTA
-599 GDTSPAAAEEARNL
+599 GDTAPAAAEEARNL
-613 SGEEDVQKRAA
+613 SGEKDIQKQAA

-656 EMAGQD
+656 EMAGGETEQ
-662 GGQENGRPAE
+662 GQQRE
-672 AGAERADA
+672 AGLASAAAEKP
-680 SIGPY
+680 STSG
-685 NEEANGSAGDT
+685 EGSEA

-719 YNARQTAQKNV
+719 YNARQTAQKNA

-904 NNPEGWAVLKQT
+904 NNPEGWAELKQT

-974 LTADQYTAPQKR
+974 LTADQYTEPQKR

-1045 AKNNAH
+1045 AKNNAR
-1051 ETGKQKNVQVEQ
+1051 EIGKQKNVQVEQ

-1074 GVQGQN
+1074 GAQGQN
-1080 IDRDALREA
+1080 
-1089 RIMEKNGE
+1089 
-1097 DAEDIRKATGWFRGA
+1097 
-1112 DRMWRY
+1112 
-1118 EVDNGTDEFNR
+1118 VD
-1129 KGDNLKTENPDYAEF
+1129 
-1144 KNLWGKM
+1144 
-1151 QDMTITDGEWKRLQ
+1151 
-1165 ELTKVVKPKNAADGG
+1165 
-1180 KLSEYLKAPGLYEQ
+1180 
-1194 YPQLRDI
+1194 
-1201 TLRFEEMED
+1201 
-1210 GLRGYY
+1210 
-1216 AHGKNEIVLNKDFLG
+1216 
-1231 EYASDKAKSTLL
+1231 
-1243 HEVQHWIQNYEGFA
+1243 
-1257 SGASTEYWQ
+1257 
-1266 NMLASGNEIVT
+1266 
-1277 RDMQEQTRNLQSLRN
+1277 
-1292 RYPGIDRLARHAEK
+1292 
-1306 YVSEHDAEA
+1306 
-1315 YEDVYRQAAEA
+1315 
-1326 GINEGV
+1326 
-1332 LDYYRGLRDFV
+1332 
-1343 MNPMKE
+1343 
-1349 SRAPFELYRDTAGE
+1349 RDTAGE
-1363 IEARDVQKRMNYTA
+1363 VEARDVQKRMDYTA

-1397 GDSFSKNNVKFSMN
+1397 GDSFSENNVKFSMN

-1429 ALEQS
+1429 ALERS

-1509 AAAKKVAGGIFD
+1509 AAAKKVAGGIFG
-1521 ASTVLRKRGIENTTE
+1521 ASAVLRKRGIENTTE

-1556 LAEQGTTL
+1556 LAEQGATL

-1575 KYGNDALEQFTEKIG
+1575 KYGNDALEQFTEKVG
-1590 EKRLRE
+1590 EKRLQE

-1606 ADDALGSDADSIRS
+1606 ADEALGSDADSIRS
-1620 IIHDYYAKSQES
+1620 SIHDYYAKSQES
-1632 LLARHARKMGLT
+1632 LLARHARKMGWT

-1675 AWKMMTD
+1675 AWKRMTD

-1696 DKLRAAVDDNQ
+1696 DKLRAAVDDDQ

-1713 EKLDVVLGKAGIY
+1713 EKLDGVLGKAGIY
-1726 NGKERYTASGGER
+1726 NGKERYTASGDKK

-1746 PVTLENIVKAMKG
+1746 PVTLENIVKAMKE
-1759 TQEERGDGAMATA
+1759 TQEERGEGAMATA
-1772 TGLQAVSVKDYGSIA
+1772 TGLKAVSAKDYGSIA

-1794 RLNRVDAE
+1794 RINRVDAE

-1810 LDEKIDGVIKQIRR
+1810 LDEKIDGAIKQIRR

-1915 VRSQLEKLGV
+1915 VRGQLEKLGV
-1925 PVIEYTAND
+1925 PVIEYKAGD

-1942 NSVENVKFSK
+1942 NSVEDVKFSRK
-1952 KSAAE
+1952 KQTAAE
-1957 QVVSEATEKES
+1957 QIVSEATEKEQ
-1968 LKKQLTEK
+1968 LKKQLTAAETEK
-1976 EAENRELARKFT
+1976 RELARKYT

-2007 LMDKKAV
+2007 LMDKKSV
-2014 QKTASAFVDKYGSRY
+2014 QKTASEFIDKYGSRY
-2029 GKGQL
+2029 GKSQL

-2043 QISRDGASAE
+2043 KISKDGASTE

-2068 ESTVKDTTA
+2068 ESTVKDTTL

-2114 GKRSWGNVRKNT
+2114 GTHSWANVRRNT

-2131 LKLVGEKVAGN
+2131 LKLVGEDVTGN

-2206 ATPTRETRADKA
+2206 ATPTRETRVDKA

-2274 QANNTK
+2274 QTNNTK
-2280 VAERLNKQADGYKAQ
+2280 VAERLNKQAEGYKAQ

-2301 PDYKRLQ
+2301 PDYKKMQKQL
-2308 RQVLEQRAAFE
+2308 LNQRAAFE

-2378 AMGTKSDIR
+2378 AAGTKSDIR

-2405 DKGLTDADDYADFDP
+2405 DKGLTDVDDYADFYP
-2420 DLPNMISEL
+2420 DLPNMIDDL
-2429 IDDVGDIDLHKMNGR
+2429 IEDVGDIDLHKMNGR

-2487 TVKKSQLKNRNALLG
+2487 AVKKSQLKNRNALLG
-2502 KAADTRAGDMTAQLL
+2502 KAADTRTGDMIAQLL

-2522 DARRYFSSLGETTEN
+2522 DARRYFSSLGGTAEN

-2571 KWTGDKAERQTF
+2571 KWTGDKAKRQTF

-2620 LMENGNKKKR
+2620 LMENGKKEKR
-2630 VRLTPGDLA
+2630 VQLTPGDLA

-2671 EVTQKLYGLNKFT
+2671 EVTQKLYGLNKYT

-2689 PIKTDSNY
+2689 PITVDPNFRRTTDAADSN
-2697 TRTSDATAGDT
+2697 TAGY
-2708 PGLYAIKNQ
+2708 YAIKNQ
-2717 GFTKALQR
+2717 RFTKAVQHD
-2725 KANNPLIINDAFDTW
+2725 ANNPLIINDAFDTW
-2740 CDHVANMATYNAW
+2740 CDHVADMATYNAW

-2764 NYRGENEISTKEAI
+2764 NYRGGNEISTKEAI

-2786 KKFFQTLMQ
+2786 NKFFQTLMQ

-2808 YARLTKIM
+2808 YGRLTKTM

-2864 GMERAENNCGIAK
+2864 GMERAESHCGIAK

-2886 NLGRDMRSVI
+2886 NIGQTMKSVLTGERDT
-2896 LDEVPGIK
+2896 LDKVREI
-2904 DVITGKRQIT
+2904 
-2914 KDAVQSW
+2914 
-2921 STALAEFGDNIT
+2921 STMGAEWGDKLT

-2944 AKDKGMKPGS
+2944 ARDKGMKPGS
-2954 QESLDY
+2954 QESLNY
-2960 CAARLS
+2960 CDARLS

-3003 KTYSMIAEAAVKV
+3003 KTYSMIAEAAVKL

-3025 NMGRVMA
+3025 NMGRVLA

-3046 LIDAMRAG
+3046 LIDAMRVG
-3054 SDDKDKDFKE
+3054 SDDKDKEFGE

-3088 DVISIFDGYDA
+3088 DIISIFNGYDA

-3104 EATTDVYN
+3104 EAATDVYN
-3112 AVVAWQ
+3112 AVAAWQ
-3118 KFLTQDANS
+3118 KFLTQDSNS
-3127 NVTPYKLIY
+3127 KVTPYKLIY

-3159 AYDMVTALQDP
+3159 AYDIVTALQDP
-3170 MHVDETFTDTNAK
+3170 LHVDETFTDTNAK

-3193 DEAQDVLDKLV
+3193 NEAQEVLDKLV
-3204 QNKIDSGKTAKEA
+3204 QNKIDGGKTAKEA

-3242 EIASRLLALRV
+3242 EIASKLLALRV
-3253 NGQTLY
+3253 NGEALY
-3259 TQKDLD
+3259 TQKDLS
-3265 KWMEDEKKKQ
+3265 KWVEDAKKKEKK
-3275 SDK
+3275 

>member
-1 MASSSEIKNK
+1 MAGGETEQGQQREARPSSAAAAAPLPL
-11 WAKVHTTAT
+11 WPTAT
-20 NVPVYAGTEN
+20 SPVPG
-30 SRELSEDEEI
+30 
-40 ERRWQSNDSTARVG
+40 
-54 NSAVVNESMARTAAV
+54 ESV
-69 NRLRAQQ
+69 P
-76 RQEMSRALGGS
+76 S
-87 GEDNGSFRKGLQSGA
+87 GEGS
-102 AQRQLADTAQTL
+102 
-114 REQPYHNRLSITGSV
+114 E
-129 AGDAQ
+129 
-134 ALRFGRTGILDLPRQ
+134 ALR
-149 KSTPQTARE
+149 K
-158 AAVQQMMG
+158 
-166 SGTDGWAA
+166 
-174 RKDGGKAAK
+174 
-183 GQQDKKDGALAYL
+183 
-196 VKSAGTGAVS
+196 
-206 GFANVGSN
+206 
-214 LIDNDQSAR
+214 
-223 ELIARVHDAADG
+223 
-235 EDARK
+235 
-240 LAQKQNEAY
+240 
-249 WKNKVRPASEGGK
+249 
-262 NSWDSLTADEQEKL
+262 
-276 RNAGPYST
+276 
-284 VSMKRAN
+284 
-291 SERDVI
+291 
-297 SGDETMR
+297 
-304 GALGIE
+304 
-310 QGGRLAGIYQ
+310 
-320 QEQGK
+320 
-325 TGPLRVA
+325 
-332 GDVVS
+332 
-337 AVGGMAPNMAASAVG
+337 
-352 GPAAGFAALYA
+352 
-363 SAAGASAQEARDN
+363 
-376 GADTLTAGLAGALSG
+376 
-391 GVEIATEKMFDGIP
+391 
-405 GLRGEQYASISN
+405 
-417 AVDGAVNRI
+417 
-426 FKTATGRRLANRAVN
+426 
-441 MAGEGLEEYVSDV
+441 
-454 AGSYISQLY
+454 
-463 QEDDRSFAQRLADPD
+463 
-478 AWYSFLIGSLMSAAM
+478 
-493 SGPVDA
+493 
-499 VNDSLAQR
+499 
-507 TGKSVQAQQM
+507 
-517 TDAVLEVA
+517 
-525 ERQGGEAAE
+525 
-534 LAGTMRQQ
+534 
-542 QAAGKKFNATDL
+542 
-554 GYLFNALDENGR
+554 
-566 AKIMDRVVNQGTI
+566 
-579 SETGDGQTAEG
+579 
-590 LGEFPSSPA
+590 
-599 GDTSPAAAEEARNL
+599 
-613 SGEEDVQKRAA
+613 
-624 EMARAALAE
+624 
-633 QEARRQEQAFTQPL
+633 
-647 IRQVQQETA
+647 
-656 EMAGQD
+656 
-662 GGQENGRPAE
+662 
-672 AGAERADA
+672 
-680 SIGPY
+680 
-685 NEEANGSAGDT
+685 
-696 LRRIAAQRNMVAGGM
+696 IAAQRNMVAGGM

-719 YNARQTAQKNV
+719 YDARQAAQKNV

-740 IFNEAMNAA
+740 IYNDAMNAA

-761 YMQAMSGLYNAGRTG
+761 YVQAMSGLYNAGRTG

-785 AVAPAAAVV
+785 AVAPAAAVMN
-794 SNETALRAAYEAGR
+794 NETALRAAYEAGR
-808 STVTEAEPMA
+808 STVTAAEPMA

-832 TTPESTGTP
+832 TTPESTTTP

-904 NNPEGWAVLKQT
+904 NNPEGWAEVKRA

-925 GMTEAQE
+925 GMTEAQD
-932 KVFKN
+932 KVFKA
-937 YENAYGTDTGLY
+937 YENAYGTDTELY

-974 LTADQYTAPQKR
+974 LTADQYTTPQKR

-998 LIESIKNVLRGG
+998 LIESIRNVLRGG

-1035 IDEYLDALDT
+1035 VDEYLDALDT
-1045 AKNNAH
+1045 AKNNAR
-1051 ETGKQKNVQVEQ
+1051 EIGKQKNVQVEQ

-1080 IDRDALREA
+1080 VDRDALREA

-1118 EVDNGTDEFNR
+1118 EVDNSTDEFNR
-1129 KGDNLKTENPDYAEF
+1129 KGDNLKAENPDYAEY
-1144 KNLWGKM
+1144 KNLWSKV

-1194 YPQLRDI
+1194 YPQLKDV
-1201 TLRFEEMED
+1201 TLRFEEMKE

-1216 AHGKNEIVLNKDFLG
+1216 AHGKNEIILNKNFLG

-1266 NMLASGNEIVT
+1266 NMLAGGNEIVT

-1363 IEARDVQKRMNYTA
+1363 VEARDVQKRMNYTA

-1397 GDSFSKNNVKFSMN
+1397 GDSFSIDKDEKGNLFVKIDEDILDGVDEKDIKSTIRSEIKRRFPNGFVRDGWKIAQTRVGRGEFTNSKYTRMIERTAPQVYQDKMRMAASLDEIISVAKEVANEPANHERNDGILSFNRSSVAMRVGGNDYNAEVVTAIKPGTHEIFYDIVNVQPGKIKESATGERYLEQNSVPTDTDMALSEKKHPTEQQSVKQKDSLATNVGERTSSIKNIPQNGENVNKPVTEMSTEEAYVENERLKDAMKKLRN
-1411 VPVEE
+1411 ERSAWENSTAVEE
-1416 TKDLVAVHNVDER
+1416 IRAERDEVRGKYGRFSGQLKEWEANTPAWKEYTEQRAAYKER
-1429 ALEQS
+1429 AA
-1434 LELGGLPMPSIAVIK
+1434 ELNERRDAV
-1449 AEQGHSKYG
+1449 AE
-1458 PISLVFGKDTID
+1458 
-1470 PQRNSENKVYGGD
+1470 
-1483 GWTPTKAPVEY
+1483 
-1494 EVNYDATRKIEKELD
+1494 
-1509 AAAKKVAGGIFD
+1509 
-1521 ASTVLRKRGIENTTE
+1521 VLRSAGADKATQQWQEKQAAQQVYDQKVKDSGKKAADYRRDLAVEHYGTTE
-1536 MGTREI
+1536 DY
-1542 AEKLAGDDGVRAAY
+1542 ARAAY
-1556 LAEQGTTL
+1556 LLPDGRMLDFTDGNAGEKRGLDHRNIQNVFGPAELGPDATQASYLNTFIREGNVRIMPEGPGVDISAEVKPTAAQYERIAEMADTL
-1564 EPVMQEKVYNR
+1564 GVQNR
-1575 KYGNDALEQFTEKIG
+1575 KFSVDLSDADGKQIATRQYEGRVRGSDVVNDIKAFYRDGSMTERSELEQF
-1590 EKRLRE
+1590 
-1596 IHDALTDGVP
+1596 
-1606 ADDALGSDADSIRS
+1606 
-1620 IIHDYYAKSQES
+1620 
-1632 LLARHARKMGLT
+1632 
-1644 AEETQQKGEERIAR
+1644 
-1658 TMEKNVTP
+1658 
-1666 FVLEDFAQD
+1666 
-1675 AWKMMTD
+1675 
-1682 TDNTGTEIDRMATS
+1682 
-1696 DKLRAAVDDNQ
+1696 
-1707 VAAWVE
+1707 
-1713 EKLDVVLGKAGIY
+1713 
-1726 NGKERYTASGGER
+1726 RYSR
-1739 SFAQLHY
+1739 
-1746 PVTLENIVKAMKG
+1746 
-1759 TQEERGDGAMATA
+1759 
-1772 TGLQAVSVKDYGSIA
+1772 
-1787 ELKQDSA
+1787 
-1794 RLNRVDAE
+1794 
-1802 SYQEQTKA
+1802 
-1810 LDEKIDGVIKQIRR
+1810 
-1824 ETTAHTDNLYEEES
+1824 
-1838 IIGNVMLQ
+1838 
-1846 AAGKKTAAAIRR
+1846 
-1858 TFAGEGYDISLDTAK
+1858 
-1873 RLQTLYRDAAQLP
+1873 
-1886 TEYFEAKPRRA
+1886 
-1897 VGFDEVKAAI
+1897 
-1907 LPDNVSDT
+1907 
-1915 VRSQLEKLGV
+1915 
-1925 PVIEYTAND
+1925 
-1934 EDARLKAL
+1934 
-1942 NSVENVKFSK
+1942 

-2014 QKTASAFVDKYGSRY
+2014 QKTASEFIDKYGSRY
-2029 GKGQL
+2029 GKSQL

-2043 QISRDGASAE
+2043 KISRDGASTE

-2077 RDYYAPVR
+2077 RNYYAPVR
-2085 DWLKNTTFEIRK
+2085 EWLKNTTFEIRK

-2102 GDLMSEFGDGAD
+2102 QDLMNEYGDGAD

-2142 LDTAMMEMADNW
+2142 LDTAMMEMAGNW
-2154 PTIFDA
+2154 PGIFD
-2160 EAAPVDNIRNAL
+2160 ETAAPVDNIRNAL
-2172 GVYEASQVQYHDT
+2172 GVYEASQVQYHDA
-2185 YGNDLDTAAALAG
+2185 YGNDLNTAAALAG

-2206 ATPTRETRADKA
+2206 DTPVRETRADKA

-2252 SDQSAQKAKL
+2252 SAQSAQKAKL

-2280 VAERLNKQADGYKAQ
+2280 VAERLNRQAEGYKTQ

-2301 PDYKRLQ
+2301 PDYKKMQKQL
-2308 RQVLEQRAAFE
+2308 LNQRAAFE

-2327 TILLD
+2327 TILMD

-2360 KMEKA
+2360 RMEKA
-2365 VYDLLGKIDPSTS
+2365 VYDLLSKIDPSTS
-2378 AMGTKSDIR
+2378 ARGTKSDIR
-2387 WQETMKDIRQMA
+2387 WQETMKDIQLMA
-2399 QQSLDA
+2399 EQSLKA
-2405 DKGLTDADDYADFDP
+2405 DKGLADVDTYADFDP
-2420 DLPNMISEL
+2420 DLPNMIEAL
-2429 IDDVGDIDLHKMNGR
+2429 VKDAGDLDLHKLNGR

-2458 SILNANKMMAEG
+2458 SILNANKMMADG
-2470 RGKAVQTVAE
+2470 RGKAVQAVAE
-2480 NSILDMQ
+2480 SSIHQMQ
-2487 TVKKSQLKNRNALLG
+2487 GVKASQLKTRNALVG
-2502 KAADTRAGDMTAQLL
+2502 KAANTRLGDMTAQLL

-2561 AEIKGDTDIS
+2561 AEIKGDADIS
-2571 KWTGDKAERQTF
+2571 KWTGNKAKKTTF
-2583 KLADGN
+2583 KLTDGS
-2589 EIALTVGQRMEIYNL
+2589 EIALTVGQCMEIYNL
-2604 TQRKQ
+2604 TQRQQ
-2609 AHEHLVKGGIS
+2609 AHEHLVRGGIS
-2620 LMENGNKKKR
+2620 VMENGRKETR
-2630 VRLTPGDLA
+2630 VRLTPADLA
-2639 DITSSLTNEQVQM
+2639 NITNSLTTEQVRM
-2652 ARKMAAYLSATDG
+2652 ARRMAEYLSDADG

-2689 PIKTDSNY
+2689 PIKVDPNFRQTTDAADSN
-2697 TRTSDATAGDT
+2697 T

-2764 NYRGENEISTKEAI
+2764 NYHGENEISTKEAI
-2778 DGVYGAKG
+2778 DGVYGARG
-2786 KKFFQTLMQ
+2786 NKFFQTLMQ

-2808 YARLTKIM
+2808 YGRLTKTM

-2864 GMERAENNCGIAK
+2864 GVERAERNCGIAK

-2886 NLGRDMRSVI
+2886 NIGQTMKSVLTGERDT
-2896 LDEVPGIK
+2896 LDKVREI
-2904 DVITGKRQIT
+2904 
-2914 KDAVQSW
+2914 
-2921 STALAEFGDNIT
+2921 STIAAEYGDKLT

-2944 AKDKGMKPGS
+2944 ARDKGMKPGS

-3003 KTYSMIAEAAVKV
+3003 KTYSMIAEAAVKL
-3016 AHREEGARA
+3016 AHREEGAGA
-3025 NMGRVMA
+3025 NMGRVLA

-3040 TAAAAG
+3040 TAAAAS
-3046 LIDAMRAG
+3046 LIDAVRVDD
-3054 SDDKDKDFKE
+3054 DDKDKKFWE

-3104 EATTDVYN
+3104 EAATDMCN

-3118 KFLTQDANS
+3118 KFLTQDPNS
-3127 NVTPYKLIY
+3127 KVTPYKLIY

-3159 AYDMVTALQDP
+3159 AYDIVTALQDP
-3170 MHVDETFTDTNAK
+3170 LHVDETFTDTNAK

-3193 DEAQDVLDKLV
+3193 DEAQEVLDKLV
-3204 QNKIDSGKTAKEA
+3204 QNKIDGGKTAKEA

-3242 EIASRLLALRV
+3242 EIASKLLALRV
-3253 NGQTLY
+3253 NGEALY
-3259 TQKDLD
+3259 TQKDLS
-3265 KWMEDEKKKQ
+3265 KWVKDEKKKQ

>member
-11 WAKVHTTAT
+11 WSKVHTTAT
-20 NVPVYAGTEN
+20 NVPVYAGTGN

-54 NSAVVNESMARTAAV
+54 NSAVVSESMARTAAV

-76 RQEMSRALGGS
+76 RQEMSRALGGVVQGDDKRFVKGLAAS
-87 GEDNGSFRKGLQSGA
+87 KGKNGSDPFLLARAQSN
-102 AQRQLADTAQTL
+102 
-114 REQPYHNRLSITGSV
+114 EQAKAENRAL
-129 AGDAQ
+129 Q
-134 ALRFGRTGILDLPRQ
+134 ALRGGSKEEKYQAVNEYFEAHPNARKLWELERGVSGVQDSNGQKILSYQELQ
-149 KSTPQTARE
+149 NLTPAERKKYEETNVLGARNRAIAKLRSGMTENGRE
-158 AAVQQMMG
+158 AYETAKSLYDDYGRAYSAGQRAKDVVGGSLKSAADSIGVFMEGMALGGSEESKRAQWEMRQAMDNGTAFTRDENGDLKVSDDYKKALDTYNKTKDDKAVLDESFSPALARNRADQAQVERGLAGTTGVTRKAGELAG
-166 SGTDGWAA
+166 SMVQNAPGMATALIPGV
-174 RKDGGKAAK
+174 GFGVSM
-183 GQQDKKDGALAYL
+183 GALGLQAAGNRL
-196 VKSAGTGAVS
+196 DELSARGIDVREALARGAVS
-206 GFANVGSN
+206 GAIEVGTEMVP
-214 LIDNDQSAR
+214 IG
-223 ELIARVHDAADG
+223 EWVPEKIAKWV
-235 EDARK
+235 
-240 LAQKQNEAY
+240 KQPV
-249 WKNKVRPASEGGK
+249 KNWVKIVREGG
-262 NSWDSLTADEQEKL
+262 E
-276 RNAGPYST
+276 
-284 VSMKRAN
+284 
-291 SERDVI
+291 
-297 SGDETMR
+297 
-304 GALGIE
+304 
-310 QGGRLAGIYQ
+310 
-320 QEQGK
+320 
-325 TGPLRVA
+325 
-332 GDVVS
+332 
-337 AVGGMAPNMAASAVG
+337 
-352 GPAAGFAALYA
+352 
-363 SAAGASAQEARDN
+363 SAAENLAKQAMGEATEEGAS
-376 GADTLTAGLAGALSG
+376 
-391 GVEIATEKMFDGIP
+391 
-405 GLRGEQYASISN
+405 
-417 AVDGAVNRI
+417 
-426 FKTATGRRLANRAVN
+426 
-441 MAGEGLEEYVSDV
+441 YVLN
-454 AGSYISQLY
+454 Y
-463 QEDDRSFAQRLADPD
+463 LADLAAKDPE
-478 AWYSFLIGSLMSAAM
+478 AEFSL
-493 SGPVDA
+493 
-499 VNDSLAQR
+499 
-507 TGKSVQAQQM
+507 
-517 TDAVLEVA
+517 
-525 ERQGGEAAE
+525 AE
-534 LAGTMRQQ
+534 LADNMAMGAASGAAYGIIGTGINR
-542 QAAGKKFNATDL
+542 AL
-554 GYLFNALDENGR
+554 GGSAQTNENNR
-566 AKIMDRVVNQGTI
+566 ERVVNQDTI
-579 SETGDGQTAEG
+579 SEDGQAAGGLPSSAAAAAPSPEGEG
-590 LGEFPSSPA
+590 LGELPSSPA
-599 GDTSPAAAEEARNL
+599 GDTAPAAAEEARNL
-613 SGEEDVQKRAA
+613 SGEENIQKQAT

-656 EMAGQD
+656 EMAGGESKQ
-662 GGQENGRPAE
+662 GQAAE
-672 AGAERADA
+672 GLPSSAAAAAPSPEGE
-680 SIGPY
+680 
-685 NEEANGSAGDT
+685 GSGM

-719 YNARQTAQKNV
+719 YNARQAAQKNV
-730 GEVQKIAGSG
+730 SEVQKIAGSG

-761 YMQAMSGLYNAGRTG
+761 YVQAMSGLYNAGRTG

-794 SNETALRAAYEAGR
+794 NNETALRAAYEAGR
-808 STVTEAEPMA
+808 STVTAAEPMA

-932 KVFKN
+932 KVFKT

-974 LTADQYTAPQKR
+974 LTADQYTEPQKR

-1035 IDEYLDALDT
+1035 VDEYLDALDA
-1045 AKNNAH
+1045 AKNNAR
-1051 ETGKQKNVQVEQ
+1051 EIGKQKNVQVEQ

-1080 IDRDALREA
+1080 VDRDALREA

-1118 EVDNGTDEFNR
+1118 EVDNSTDEFNH
-1129 KGDNLKTENPDYAEF
+1129 KGDNLKAENPDYAEY
-1144 KNLWGKM
+1144 KNLWSKV

-1194 YPQLRDI
+1194 YPQLKDI
-1201 TLRFEEMED
+1201 TLRFEEMEE

-1216 AHGKNEIVLNKDFLG
+1216 DHGKNEIVLNKNFLG

-1315 YEDVYRQAAEA
+1315 YEDVYRQAAEV

-1363 IEARDVQKRMNYTA
+1363 VEARDVQKRMDYTA

-1397 GDSFSKNNVKFSMN
+1397 GDSFSNVQLTEMSTEEAYAENERLKDAVKKLRDERSAWEN
-1411 VPVEE
+1411 STAVEE
-1416 TKDLVAVHNVDER
+1416 IRAERDEVRGKYGRFSGQLKEWEANTPAWKEYTEQRAAYKER
-1429 ALEQS
+1429 AAALNERQD
-1434 LELGGLPMPSIAVIK
+1434 AV
-1449 AEQGHSKYG
+1449 AE
-1458 PISLVFGKDTID
+1458 
-1470 PQRNSENKVYGGD
+1470 
-1483 GWTPTKAPVEY
+1483 
-1494 EVNYDATRKIEKELD
+1494 
-1509 AAAKKVAGGIFD
+1509 
-1521 ASTVLRKRGIENTTE
+1521 VLRSAGADKATQQWQEKQAAQQVYDQKVKDSGKKAADYRRDLAVEHYGTTE
-1536 MGTREI
+1536 DY
-1542 AEKLAGDDGVRAAY
+1542 ARAAY
-1556 LAEQGTTL
+1556 LLPDGRMLDFTD
-1564 EPVMQEKVYNR
+1564 
-1575 KYGNDALEQFTEKIG
+1575 GNAG
-1590 EKRLRE
+1590 EKRGLDHRNIQNVFGPAELGPDATQASYLNTFIRE
-1596 IHDALTDGVP
+1596 GNVRIMPEGPGVDISAEVKP
-1606 ADDALGSDADSIRS
+1606 
-1620 IIHDYYAKSQES
+1620 
-1632 LLARHARKMGLT
+1632 T
-1644 AEETQQKGEERIAR
+1644 AAQYERIAE
-1658 TMEKNVTP
+1658 M
-1666 FVLEDFAQD
+1666 A
-1675 AWKMMTD
+1675 D
-1682 TDNTGTEIDRMATS
+1682 TLGVQNRKFSVDLSNADGKQIATRQYEGRVRGS
-1696 DKLRAAVDDNQ
+1696 
-1707 VAAWVE
+1707 
-1713 EKLDVVLGKAGIY
+1713 DVVNDIKAFYRDGSM
-1726 NGKERYTASGGER
+1726 TER
-1739 SFAQLHY
+1739 S
-1746 PVTLENIVKAMKG
+1746 KM
-1759 TQEERGDGAMATA
+1759 
-1772 TGLQAVSVKDYGSIA
+1772 
-1787 ELKQDSA
+1787 
-1794 RLNRVDAE
+1794 
-1802 SYQEQTKA
+1802 EQFRYSR
-1810 LDEKIDGVIKQIRR
+1810 Q
-1824 ETTAHTDNLYEEES
+1824 
-1838 IIGNVMLQ
+1838 
-1846 AAGKKTAAAIRR
+1846 
-1858 TFAGEGYDISLDTAK
+1858 
-1873 RLQTLYRDAAQLP
+1873 
-1886 TEYFEAKPRRA
+1886 
-1897 VGFDEVKAAI
+1897 
-1907 LPDNVSDT
+1907 
-1915 VRSQLEKLGV
+1915 
-1925 PVIEYTAND
+1925 
-1934 EDARLKAL
+1934 
-1942 NSVENVKFSK
+1942 
-1952 KSAAE
+1952 SAAE
-1957 QVVSEATEKES
+1957 QIVSEATEKEQ
-1968 LKKQLTEK
+1968 LKKQLTAA
-1976 EAENRELARKFT
+1976 EAEKRELARKYT

-2014 QKTASAFVDKYGSRY
+2014 QKTASEFIDKYGSRY
-2029 GKGQL
+2029 GKSQL

-2043 QISRDGASAE
+2043 KISRDGASTE

-2068 ESTVKDTTA
+2068 ESTVKDTTL

-2102 GDLMSEFGDGAD
+2102 GDLMSEYGDGAD
-2114 GKRSWGNVRKNT
+2114 GTHSWANVRKNT
-2126 FGRVN
+2126 FGRVS
-2131 LKLVGEKVAGN
+2131 LKLVGEDVTGN

-2227 ALRAEQKAALAAQ
+2227 ALRTEQKAALAAQ

-2280 VAERLNKQADGYKAQ
+2280 VAERLNRQAEGYKAQ

-2301 PDYKRLQ
+2301 PDYKKMQKQL
-2308 RQVLEQRAAFE
+2308 LNQRAAFA

-2378 AMGTKSDIR
+2378 ATGTKSDIR

-2405 DKGLTDADDYADFDP
+2405 DKGLNDADDYADFDP

-2429 IDDVGDIDLHKMNGR
+2429 IDDVGDIDLHKLNGR

-2458 SILNANKMMAEG
+2458 SILNANKMMADG

-2480 NSILDMQ
+2480 GSILDMQ
-2487 TVKKSQLKNRNALLG
+2487 SVKVSQLKNRNALLG
-2502 KAADTRAGDMTAQLL
+2502 KAADTRVGDMTAQLL

-2522 DARRYFSSLGETTEN
+2522 DARRYFSSLGSVAEN

-2561 AEIKGDTDIS
+2561 AEIKGDADIS

-2589 EIALTVGQRMEIYNL
+2589 EIALTVGQQMEIYNL
-2604 TQRKQ
+2604 TQRQQ

-2620 LMENGNKKKR
+2620 IIEDGKKKKR

-2639 DITSSLTNEQVQM
+2639 DITSSLTNEQVKM

-2697 TRTSDATAGDT
+2697 TRTSDATAGDA

-2764 NYRGENEISTKEAI
+2764 NYHGENEISTKEAI

-2801 AAPSQTG
+2801 TAPSQTG
-2808 YARLTKIM
+2808 YGRLTKTV

-2864 GMERAENNCGIAK
+2864 GMKRAESNCGIAK

-2886 NLGRDMRSVI
+2886 NIGQTMKSVLTGERDT
-2896 LDEVPGIK
+2896 LDKVREI
-2904 DVITGKRQIT
+2904 
-2914 KDAVQSW
+2914 
-2921 STALAEFGDNIT
+2921 STIAAEYGDKLT

-2944 AKDKGMKPGS
+2944 ARDKGMKPGS
-2954 QESLDY
+2954 QESIDY

-3046 LIDAMRAG
+3046 FIDAMRVG
-3054 SDDKDKDFKE
+3054 GDDKDKDFKE

-3070 WDGFVDNCNLL
+3070 WDGFVDNINLL

-3104 EATTDVYN
+3104 EAATDMYN

-3118 KFLTQDANS
+3118 KFLTQDSNS
-3127 NVTPYKLIY
+3127 KVTPYKLIY

-3141 IADATGIP
+3141 IADVTGIP

-3159 AYDMVTALQDP
+3159 AYDIVTALQDP
-3170 MHVDETFTDTNAK
+3170 LHVDETFTDTNAK

-3204 QNKIDSGKTAKEA
+3204 QNKIDGGKTAKEA

-3242 EIASRLLALRV
+3242 EIASKLLALRV
-3253 NGQTLY
+3253 NGEALY
-3259 TQKDLD
+3259 TQKDLS
-3265 KWMEDEKKKQ
+3265 KWVEDAKKKEKK
-3275 SDK
+3275 

>member
-1 MASSSEIKNK
+1 MASSSEIKKK
-11 WAKVHTTAT
+11 WSKVHTTAK
-20 NVPVYAGTEN
+20 NVPVYTGTEN

-87 GEDNGSFRKGLQSGA
+87 GEDSGNFRKGLQSGA

-158 AAVQQMMG
+158 AAVQRMMG

-183 GQQDKKDGALAYL
+183 EQQGKKDGALAYL
-196 VKSAGTGAVS
+196 AKSAGTGAVS
-206 GFANVGSN
+206 GFANVGSS
-214 LIDNDQSAR
+214 LIDNDQSVR

-235 EDARK
+235 EDAQK

-262 NSWDSLTADEQEKL
+262 NGWDSLTEDEQGKL

-284 VSMKRAN
+284 VGMKRADR
-291 SERDVI
+291 ERDVI

-304 GALGIE
+304 SALGIE
-310 QGGRLAGIYQ
+310 QGGRLAGMYQ

-325 TGPLRVA
+325 TGGLRVA

-352 GPAAGFAALYA
+352 GPTAGFAALYA

-405 GLRGEQYASISN
+405 GLRGEQYASIHN
-417 AVDGAVNRI
+417 IVNGAVNKI

-441 MAGEGLEEYVSDV
+441 MLGEGLEEWTSDV

-463 QEDDRSFAQRLADPD
+463 QEDDRNFVQRMLDPD

-525 ERQGGEAAE
+525 EQQGGEAAE

-542 QAAGKKFNATDL
+542 QAAGKKFTPTDL
-554 GYLFNALDENGR
+554 GYLFNALDENGQTE
-566 AKIMDRVVNQGTI
+566 IMDRVVNQDTI
-579 SETGDGQTAEG
+579 SETENEQAAGGLPSSAAAAAPSPEGEG
-590 LGEFPSSPA
+590 LGELPSSAA
-599 GDTSPAAAEEARNL
+599 GNTAPAAAEVARNL
-613 SGEEDVQKRAA
+613 SGEEDIQKQAA

-656 EMAGQD
+656 EMAGGETEQ
-662 GGQENGRPAE
+662 GGQRDARPSSAAAAAPSPSGEGSE
-672 AGAERADA
+672 A
-680 SIGPY
+680 
-685 NEEANGSAGDT
+685 

-719 YNARQTAQKNV
+719 YNARQAAQKNV
-730 GEVQKIAGSG
+730 GEVQKIAESG
-740 IFNEAMNAA
+740 IYNDAMNAA

-761 YMQAMSGLYNAGRTG
+761 YMQAMNGLYNAGRTG
-776 SLTFEQGVR
+776 SLTFEQGVL

-794 SNETALRAAYEAGR
+794 NNETALRAAYEAGR
-808 STVTEAEPMA
+808 STVTAAEPMA

-832 TTPESTGTP
+832 TTPESTSTP

-904 NNPEGWAVLKQT
+904 NNPEGWAELKRA

-925 GMTEAQE
+925 GMTEAQD
-932 KVFKN
+932 KVFKA

-974 LTADQYTAPQKR
+974 LTADQYTEPQKR

-1045 AKNNAH
+1045 AKNNAR
-1051 ETGKQKNVQVEQ
+1051 EIGKQKNVQVEQ
-1063 KGEQKNKYSYV
+1063 KGKQKNKYSYV

-1080 IDRDALREA
+1080 VDRDALREA

-1118 EVDNGTDEFNR
+1118 EVDNSTDEFNR
-1129 KGDNLKTENPDYAEF
+1129 KGDNLKAENPDYAEY
-1144 KNLWGKM
+1144 KNLWSKV

-1194 YPQLRDI
+1194 YPQLKDI
-1201 TLRFEEMED
+1201 TLRFEEMEE

-1216 AHGKNEIVLNKDFLG
+1216 DHGKNEIVLNKDFLG

-1266 NMLASGNEIVT
+1266 NMLAGGNEIVT
-1277 RDMQEQTRNLQSLRN
+1277 KDMQEQTRNLQSLRN

-1306 YVSEHDAEA
+1306 YVTEHNVEA
-1315 YEDVYRQAAEA
+1315 YEDVYGQAAAA
-1326 GINEGV
+1326 GINEDV
-1332 LDYYRGLRDFV
+1332 FDYYMALRDFV

-1349 SRAPFELYRDTAGE
+1349 SRAPSELYRDTAGE
-1363 IEARDVQKRMNYTA
+1363 VEARDVQKRMDYTA

-1397 GDSFSKNNVKFSMN
+1397 GDSFSKNNVKFSMD

-1429 ALEQS
+1429 ALERS
-1434 LELGGLPMPSIAVIK
+1434 LELGGLPMPSIAVVK

-1470 PQRNSENKVYGGD
+1470 PQRNSENKVYGD
-1483 GWTPTKAPVEY
+1483 EWTPTKAPVEY
-1494 EVNYDATRKIEKELD
+1494 EVNYDAARRLEKTLD
-1509 AAAKKVAGGIFD
+1509 AASKKVAGGIFD
-1521 ASTVLRKRGIENTTE
+1521 ASAVLRKRGIENTTE

-1542 AEKLAGDDGVRAAY
+1542 AEKLAGDDSVRAAY
-1556 LAEQGTTL
+1556 LAEQGAEF
-1564 EPVMQEKVYNR
+1564 EPVMMEKVYNR
-1575 KYGNDALEQFTEKIG
+1575 KYGNDALERFTEKVG
-1590 EKRLRE
+1590 EKRLQE

-1606 ADDALGSDADSIRS
+1606 ANDALGSDADSIRN
-1620 IIHDYYAKSQES
+1620 IIHDYYAKSQKS
-1632 LLARHARKMGLT
+1632 LLARHAKKMGWT
-1644 AEETQQKGEERIAR
+1644 AEEAQQKGEERIAR
-1658 TMEKNVTP
+1658 AMKTNVTP

-1675 AWKMMTD
+1675 AWKRMTD
-1682 TDNTGTEIDRMATS
+1682 TNNTGTEIDRMATR
-1696 DKLRAAVDDNQ
+1696 DKLRAAVDDGR
-1707 VAAWVE
+1707 VAAWIE
-1713 EKLDVVLGKAGIY
+1713 EKLDGVLGKAGIY
-1726 NGKERYTASGGER
+1726 NGKERYTASGDKK

-1772 TGLQAVSVKDYGSIA
+1772 TGLQAVSAKDYGSIA

-1810 LDEKIDGVIKQIRR
+1810 LDEKIGRAIKQIRR

-1838 IIGNVMLQ
+1838 IIGAVMLQ

-1858 TFAGEGYDISLDTAK
+1858 TFAGEGYDISLETAK

-1907 LPDNVSDT
+1907 LPDNVSDS
-1915 VRSQLEKLGV
+1915 VRGQLEKLGV
-1925 PVIEYTAND
+1925 PVIEYAAND
-1934 EDARLKAL
+1934 EDARLRAL

-1952 KSAAE
+1952 KKQTAAE
-1957 QVVSEATEKES
+1957 RIVGEATEKEQ
-1968 LKKQLTEK
+1968 LKKQLTAAETEK
-1976 EAENRELARKFT
+1976 RELARKYT

-2014 QKTASAFVDKYGSRY
+2014 QKTASEFIDKYGSRY
-2029 GKGQL
+2029 GKSQL

-2043 QISRDGASAE
+2043 KISRDGASTE

-2068 ESTVKDTTA
+2068 ESTVKDTTL

-2097 NSPEY
+2097 KSPEY
-2102 GDLMSEFGDGAD
+2102 GDLMSEYGDGAD
-2114 GKRSWGNVRKNT
+2114 GTHSWANVRKNT

-2131 LKLVGEKVAGN
+2131 LKLVGEDVTGN

-2206 ATPTRETRADKA
+2206 ETPTRETRADKA

-2252 SDQSAQKAKL
+2252 SDQSAQKSKL

-2280 VAERLNKQADGYKAQ
+2280 VAERLNRQAEGYKTQ

-2301 PDYKRLQ
+2301 PDYKKMQKQL
-2308 RQVLEQRAAFE
+2308 LNQRAAFE

-2378 AMGTKSDIR
+2378 ARGTKSDIR

-2405 DKGLTDADDYADFDP
+2405 DKGLNDADDYADFDP

-2429 IDDVGDIDLHKMNGR
+2429 IDDVGDIDLHKLNGR

-2458 SILNANKMMAEG
+2458 SILNANKMMADG

-2480 NSILDMQ
+2480 GSILDMQ
-2487 TVKKSQLKNRNALLG
+2487 SVKVSQLKNRNALLG
-2502 KAADTRAGDMTAQLL
+2502 KAADTRAGDMAAQLL

-2522 DARRYFSSLGETTEN
+2522 DARRYFSSLGSVAEN

-2561 AEIKGDTDIS
+2561 AEIKGNADIS

-2604 TQRKQ
+2604 TQRQQ

-2620 LMENGNKKKR
+2620 VMEDGKKKKR

-2639 DITSSLTNEQVQM
+2639 DITSSLTNEQVKM

-2764 NYRGENEISTKEAI
+2764 NYHGENEISTKEAI

-2808 YARLTKIM
+2808 YGRLTKTM

-2864 GMERAENNCGIAK
+2864 GMKRAKSNCAIAK

-2886 NLGRDMRSVI
+2886 NIGQTMKSVLTGERDT
-2896 LDEVPGIK
+2896 LDKVREI
-2904 DVITGKRQIT
+2904 
-2914 KDAVQSW
+2914 
-2921 STALAEFGDNIT
+2921 STIAAEYGDKLT

-2944 AKDKGMKPGS
+2944 ARDKGMKPGS

-3003 KTYSMIAEAAVKV
+3003 KTYSMIAEAAVKLT
-3016 AHREEGARA
+3016 HGEEGAGA
-3025 NMGRVMA
+3025 NMGRVLA

-3040 TAAAAG
+3040 TAAAAS
-3046 LIDAMRAG
+3046 LIDAVRVG
-3054 SDDKDKDFKE
+3054 DDDKDKKFGE

-3088 DVISIFDGYDA
+3088 DIISIFDGYDA

-3104 EATTDVYN
+3104 EAATDVYN

-3118 KFLTQDANS
+3118 KFLTQDPNS
-3127 NVTPYKLIY
+3127 KVTPYKLIY

-3149 VGTAVREVKS
+3149 VGTAVRGVKS
-3159 AYDMVTALQDP
+3159 AYDIVTALQDP
-3170 MHVDETFTDTNAK
+3170 LHVDETFTDTNAK

-3193 DEAQDVLDKLV
+3193 DEAQEVLDKLV
-3204 QNKIDSGKTAKEA
+3204 QNKIDGGKTAKEA

-3227 KWKPLYLAAEDAQRA
+3227 KWKPLYLAAEDVQRA
-3242 EIASRLLALRV
+3242 EIASKLLALRV
-3253 NGQTLY
+3253 NGEALY
-3259 TQKDLD
+3259 TQKDLS
-3265 KWMEDEKKKQ
+3265 KWVEDAKKKEKK
-3275 SDK
+3275 

>member
-1 MASSSEIKNK
+1 MASSSEIKKK
-11 WAKVHTTAT
+11 WSKVHTTAK

-69 NRLRAQQ
+69 NRLRVQQ
-76 RQEMSRALGGS
+76 RQEMSQALGGS
-87 GEDNGSFRKGLQSGA
+87 GEDSGNFRKGLQSGA

-158 AAVQQMMG
+158 AAVQRMMG

-174 RKDGGKAAK
+174 RRDGGKAAK
-183 GQQDKKDGALAYL
+183 EQQGKKDGALAYL
-196 VKSAGTGAVS
+196 AKSAGTGAAS

-214 LIDNDQSAR
+214 LIDNDQSVR

-235 EDARK
+235 VDAQK

-262 NSWDSLTADEQEKL
+262 NRWDSLTADEQEKL

-284 VSMKRAN
+284 VGMKRAN

-310 QGGRLAGIYQ
+310 QGGRLAGMYQ

-325 TGPLRVA
+325 TGALRVA

-337 AVGGMAPNMAASAVG
+337 AVGGMVPNIATSAVG
-352 GPAAGFAALYA
+352 GPTAGFAALYA

-426 FKTATGRRLANRAVN
+426 FKTATGRRLANRVVN

-493 SGPVDA
+493 SGPVNA
-499 VNDSLAQR
+499 VNDGLAQR

-525 ERQGGEAAE
+525 EQQGGEAAE

-542 QAAGKKFNATDL
+542 QAAGKKFTPTDL

-566 AKIMDRVVNQGTI
+566 AKIMDRVVNQDTI
-579 SETGDGQTAEG
+579 SEDGQAAGGLPSSAAAAAPSPEGEG
-590 LGEFPSSPA
+590 LGKLPSSPA
-599 GDTSPAAAEEARNL
+599 GNTAPAAAEEARNL
-613 SGEEDVQKRAA
+613 SGEENIQKQAA

-656 EMAGQD
+656 EMAGGETEQ
-662 GGQENGRPAE
+662 GQQRE
-672 AGAERADA
+672 AGLSSAAAEKPTP
-680 SIGPY
+680 SG
-685 NEEANGSAGDT
+685 EGSEA

-719 YNARQTAQKNV
+719 YNARQAAQKNV
-730 GEVQKIAGSG
+730 GEVQKIAESG
-740 IFNEAMNAA
+740 IYNDAMNAA
-749 LVENYRGGSVDT
+749 LVENYHGGSVDT
-761 YMQAMSGLYNAGRTG
+761 YVQAMSGLYNAGRTG

-794 SNETALRAAYEAGR
+794 NNETALRAAYEAGR
-808 STVTEAEPMA
+808 STVTAAEPMA
-818 APGVSGNPAITMRG
+818 APGVSGNQAITMRG
-832 TTPESTGTP
+832 TTPESTSTP

-904 NNPEGWAVLKQT
+904 NNPEGWAEVKRA

-925 GMTEAQE
+925 GMTEAQD
-932 KVFKN
+932 KVFKA

-974 LTADQYTAPQKR
+974 LTADQYTTPQKR

-1045 AKNNAH
+1045 AKNNAR
-1051 ETGKQKNVQVEQ
+1051 EIGKQKNVQVEQ

-1080 IDRDALREA
+1080 VDRDALREA

-1118 EVDNGTDEFNR
+1118 EVDNSTDEFNR
-1129 KGDNLKTENPDYAEF
+1129 KGDNLKAENPDYAEY
-1144 KNLWGKM
+1144 KNLWSKV

-1194 YPQLRDI
+1194 YPQLKDI
-1201 TLRFEEMED
+1201 TLRFEEMEE

-1216 AHGKNEIVLNKDFLG
+1216 DHGKNEIVLNKNFLG

-1266 NMLASGNEIVT
+1266 NMLAGGDEIVT

-1292 RYPGIDRLARHAEK
+1292 RYPGIDQLARHAEK

-1343 MNPMKE
+1343 MNPVKE

-1377 EQRRAEKPDTGNG
+1377 EQRRTEKPDTGNG

-1397 GDSFSKNNVKFSMN
+1397 GDSFSENNVKFSMD

-1416 TKDLVAVHNVDER
+1416 TKDLVAVHNVDEK
-1429 ALEQS
+1429 ALERS

-1483 GWTPTKAPVEY
+1483 GYTPTAPQIDYKVDTEKARQAE
-1494 EVNYDATRKIEKELD
+1494 RKIQLLSD
-1509 AAAKKVAGGIFD
+1509 KVAGGIFGRG
-1521 ASTVLRKRGIENTTE
+1521 SLLRGHNVEETTD
-1536 MGTREI
+1536 MDTRT
-1542 AEKLAGDDGVRAAY
+1542 LAALLSNDDTARAAY
-1556 LAEQGTTL
+1556 LADQGKTL
-1564 EPVMQEKVYNR
+1564 EPVKKEKVWSR
-1575 KYGNDALEQFTEKIG
+1575 YGNETVQKVIDKVGVQKLAETEVAFQTTGIVPDGVEDAV
-1590 EKRLRE
+1590 RSVLRD
-1596 IHDALTDGVP
+1596 HYRKTTDGMLQRQ
-1606 ADDALGSDADSIRS
+1606 AARKGWDADTI
-1620 IIHDYYAKSQES
+1620 A
-1632 LLARHARKMGLT
+1632 
-1644 AEETQQKGEERIAR
+1644 QKREERINR
-1658 TMEKNVTP
+1658 SMENNVTW
-1666 FVLEDFAQD
+1666 FTIHDLIDSAWNMYQD
-1675 AWKMMTD
+1675 GGETK
-1682 TDNTGTEIDRMATS
+1682 GEVDRMATS
-1696 DKLRAAVDDNQ
+1696 EKLRESVNDAD
-1707 VAAWVE
+1707 VAEWLE
-1713 EKLDVVLGKAGIY
+1713 GQLDGVLGEKGIY
-1726 NGKERYTASGGER
+1726 NGKERYKANGDRKGFES
-1739 SFAQLHY
+1739 LHY
-1746 PVTLENIVKAMKG
+1746 PVTLENIVRVMK
-1759 TQEERGDGAMATA
+1759 ESPKRGGDMWGVTPA
-1772 TGLQAVSVKDYGSIA
+1772 GLQSVSTPEYSSIA
-1787 ELKQDSA
+1787 ELKQDSG
-1794 RLNRVDAE
+1794 RLGSEESE
-1802 SYQEQTKA
+1802 SYKAKVEAVDGQINDAISQIRKETKA
-1810 LDEKIDGVIKQIRR
+1810 H
-1824 ETTAHTDNLYEEES
+1824 ADNEYEECD
-1838 IIGNVMLQ
+1838 IIAHVMLQ

-1858 TFAGEGYDISLDTAK
+1858 TFAGEGYDISSDTAK
-1873 RLQTLYRDAAQLP
+1873 RLQTLYRNAAQLP

-1907 LPDNVSDT
+1907 LPDNVSDS
-1915 VRSQLEKLGV
+1915 VRGRLEKLGV
-1925 PVIEYTAND
+1925 PVIEYAAND
-1934 EDARLKAL
+1934 EDARLRAL

-1952 KSAAE
+1952 KKQTAAE
-1957 QVVSEATEKES
+1957 QIVGEATEKEQ
-1968 LKKQLTEK
+1968 LKKQLTAAETEK
-1976 EAENRELARKFT
+1976 RELARKYT

-2014 QKTASAFVDKYGSRY
+2014 QKTASEFIDKYGSRY
-2029 GKGQL
+2029 GKSQL

-2043 QISRDGASAE
+2043 KISRDGASTE

-2068 ESTVKDTTA
+2068 ESTVKDTTL

-2102 GDLMSEFGDGAD
+2102 GDLMSEYGDGAD
-2114 GKRSWGNVRKNT
+2114 GTHSWANVRKNT

-2131 LKLVGEKVAGN
+2131 LKLVGENVTGN

-2280 VAERLNKQADGYKAQ
+2280 VAERLNRQAEGYKTQ

-2301 PDYKRLQ
+2301 PDYKKMQKQL
-2308 RQVLEQRAAFE
+2308 LNQRAAFE

-2378 AMGTKSDIR
+2378 ARGTKSDIR

-2405 DKGLTDADDYADFDP
+2405 DKGLNDADDYADFDP

-2429 IDDVGDIDLHKMNGR
+2429 IDDVGDIDLHKLNGR

-2458 SILNANKMMAEG
+2458 SILNANKMMADG

-2480 NSILDMQ
+2480 GSILDMQ
-2487 TVKKSQLKNRNALLG
+2487 SVKVSQLKNRNALLG
-2502 KAADTRAGDMTAQLL
+2502 KAADTRAGDMAAQLL

-2522 DARRYFSSLGETTEN
+2522 DARRYFSSLGSVAEN

-2561 AEIKGDTDIS
+2561 AEMKGDADIS

-2604 TQRKQ
+2604 TQRQQ

-2620 LMENGNKKKR
+2620 MMEDGKKKKR

-2639 DITSSLTNEQVQM
+2639 DITGSLTNEQVKM

-2764 NYRGENEISTKEAI
+2764 NYHGENEISTKEAI

-2808 YARLTKIM
+2808 YGRLTKTM

-2864 GMERAENNCGIAK
+2864 GMERAESNCGIAK

-2886 NLGRDMRSVI
+2886 NIGQTMKSVLTGERDT
-2896 LDEVPGIK
+2896 LDKVREI
-2904 DVITGKRQIT
+2904 
-2914 KDAVQSW
+2914 
-2921 STALAEFGDNIT
+2921 STMGAEWGDKIT

-2944 AKDKGMKPGS
+2944 ARDKGMKPGS
-2954 QESLDY
+2954 QESIDY

-3025 NMGRVMA
+3025 NMGRVLA

-3046 LIDAMRAG
+3046 LIDAMRVG
-3054 SDDKDKDFKE
+3054 SDDKDKEFGE

-3070 WDGFVDNCNLL
+3070 WDGFIDNCNLL

-3088 DVISIFDGYDA
+3088 DIISIFDGYDA

-3104 EATTDVYN
+3104 EAATDVYN

-3118 KFLTQDANS
+3118 KFLTQDSNS

-3159 AYDMVTALQDP
+3159 AYDIVTALQDP
-3170 MHVDETFTDTNAK
+3170 LHVDETFTDTNAK

-3193 DEAQDVLDKLV
+3193 DEAQEVLDKLV
-3204 QNKIDSGKTAKEA
+3204 QNKIDGGKTAKEA

-3242 EIASRLLALRV
+3242 EIASKLLALRV
-3253 NGQTLY
+3253 NGEALY
-3259 TQKDLD
+3259 TQKDLS
-3265 KWMEDEKKKQ
+3265 KWVEDAKKKEKK
-3275 SDK
+3275 

>member
-1 MASSSEIKNK
+1 MN
-11 WAKVHTTAT
+11 
-20 NVPVYAGTEN
+20 
-30 SRELSEDEEI
+30 
-40 ERRWQSNDSTARVG
+40 
-54 NSAVVNESMARTAAV
+54 
-69 NRLRAQQ
+69 
-76 RQEMSRALGGS
+76 
-87 GEDNGSFRKGLQSGA
+87 
-102 AQRQLADTAQTL
+102 
-114 REQPYHNRLSITGSV
+114 
-129 AGDAQ
+129 
-134 ALRFGRTGILDLPRQ
+134 
-149 KSTPQTARE
+149 
-158 AAVQQMMG
+158 
-166 SGTDGWAA
+166 
-174 RKDGGKAAK
+174 
-183 GQQDKKDGALAYL
+183 
-196 VKSAGTGAVS
+196 
-206 GFANVGSN
+206 
-214 LIDNDQSAR
+214 
-223 ELIARVHDAADG
+223 
-235 EDARK
+235 
-240 LAQKQNEAY
+240 
-249 WKNKVRPASEGGK
+249 
-262 NSWDSLTADEQEKL
+262 
-276 RNAGPYST
+276 
-284 VSMKRAN
+284 
-291 SERDVI
+291 
-297 SGDETMR
+297 
-304 GALGIE
+304 
-310 QGGRLAGIYQ
+310 
-320 QEQGK
+320 
-325 TGPLRVA
+325 
-332 GDVVS
+332 
-337 AVGGMAPNMAASAVG
+337 
-352 GPAAGFAALYA
+352 
-363 SAAGASAQEARDN
+363 
-376 GADTLTAGLAGALSG
+376 
-391 GVEIATEKMFDGIP
+391 
-405 GLRGEQYASISN
+405 
-417 AVDGAVNRI
+417 GAVNKI

-441 MAGEGLEEYVSDV
+441 MLGEGLEEWTSDV

-463 QEDDRSFAQRLADPD
+463 QEDDRNFAQRMLDPD

-517 TDAVLEVA
+517 TDAVLEAA
-525 ERQGGEAAE
+525 EQQGGEAAE

-542 QAAGKKFNATDL
+542 QAAGKKFTPTDL
-554 GYLFNALDENGR
+554 GYLFNALDENGQ
-566 AKIMDRVVNQGTI
+566 AEIMDRVVNQDTI
-579 SETGDGQTAEG
+579 SEDGQAAEGLPSSAAAAAPSPSGEG
-590 LGEFPSSPA
+590 LGELPPSPA
-599 GDTSPAAAEEARNL
+599 GDTAPAAAEEARNL
-613 SGEEDVQKRAA
+613 SGEEDIRRQAA

-656 EMAGQD
+656 EMAGGETEQ
-662 GGQENGRPAE
+662 GQQRE
-672 AGAERADA
+672 AGLASAAAEKP
-680 SIGPY
+680 STSG
-685 NEEANGSAGDT
+685 EGSEA

-719 YNARQTAQKNV
+719 YNARQAAQKNV
-730 GEVQKIAGSG
+730 GEVQKIAESG
-740 IFNEAMNAA
+740 IYNDAMNAA

-761 YMQAMSGLYNAGRTG
+761 YVQAMSGLYNAGRTG

-794 SNETALRAAYEAGR
+794 NNETALRAAYEAGR
-808 STVTEAEPMA
+808 STVTAAEPMA

-832 TTPESTGTP
+832 TTPESTSTP

-904 NNPEGWAVLKQT
+904 NNPEGWAELKRA

-925 GMTEAQE
+925 GMTEAQD
-932 KVFKN
+932 KVFKA
-937 YENAYGTDTGLY
+937 YENAYGTDTELY

-974 LTADQYTAPQKR
+974 LTADQYTTPQKR

-1035 IDEYLDALDT
+1035 VDEYLDALDT
-1045 AKNNAH
+1045 AKNNAR
-1051 ETGKQKNVQVEQ
+1051 EIGKQKNVQVEQ

-1080 IDRDALREA
+1080 VDRDALREA

-1118 EVDNGTDEFNR
+1118 EVDNSTDEFNR
-1129 KGDNLKTENPDYAEF
+1129 KGDNLKAENPDYAEY
-1144 KNLWGKM
+1144 KNLWSKV

-1194 YPQLRDI
+1194 YPQLKDI
-1201 TLRFEEMED
+1201 TLRFEEMEE

-1216 AHGKNEIVLNKDFLG
+1216 DHGKNEIVLNKNFLG

-1266 NMLASGNEIVT
+1266 NMLAGGNEIVT

-1306 YVSEHDAEA
+1306 YVTEHNVEA

-1397 GDSFSKNNVKFSMN
+1397 GDSFSNVQPGKIKESATGERYLEQNSVPTDTDMALSEKKHPTEQQSVKQKDSLATNAGERTSSIKNMSQNGENVNK
-1411 VPVEE
+1411 PVTEMSTEE
-1416 TKDLVAVHNVDER
+1416 AYAENERLKDAVKKLRDER
-1429 ALEQS
+1429 SAWENS
-1434 LELGGLPMPSIAVIK
+1434 TAVKEIR
-1449 AEQGHSKYG
+1449 AERDEVRGKYG
-1458 PISLVFGKDTID
+1458 RFSGQLKEWEANTPAWKEYTE
-1470 PQRNSENKVYGGD
+1470 QRAAY
-1483 GWTPTKAPVEY
+1483 
-1494 EVNYDATRKIEKELD
+1494 KEW
-1509 AAAKKVAGGIFD
+1509 AAALNERRDAVAE
-1521 ASTVLRKRGIENTTE
+1521 VLRSAGADKATQQWQEKQAAQQVYDQKVKDSGKKAADYRRDLAVEHYGTTE
-1536 MGTREI
+1536 DY
-1542 AEKLAGDDGVRAAY
+1542 ARAAY
-1556 LAEQGTTL
+1556 LLPDGRMLDFTDGNAGEKRGLDHRNIQNVFGPAELGPDATQASYLNTFIREGNVRIMPEGPGVDISAEVKPTAAQYERIAEMADTL
-1564 EPVMQEKVYNR
+1564 GVQNR
-1575 KYGNDALEQFTEKIG
+1575 KFSVDLSDADGKQIATRQYEGRVRGSDVVNDIKAFYRDGSMTERSELEQF
-1590 EKRLRE
+1590 
-1596 IHDALTDGVP
+1596 
-1606 ADDALGSDADSIRS
+1606 
-1620 IIHDYYAKSQES
+1620 
-1632 LLARHARKMGLT
+1632 
-1644 AEETQQKGEERIAR
+1644 
-1658 TMEKNVTP
+1658 
-1666 FVLEDFAQD
+1666 
-1675 AWKMMTD
+1675 
-1682 TDNTGTEIDRMATS
+1682 
-1696 DKLRAAVDDNQ
+1696 
-1707 VAAWVE
+1707 
-1713 EKLDVVLGKAGIY
+1713 
-1726 NGKERYTASGGER
+1726 RYSR
-1739 SFAQLHY
+1739 
-1746 PVTLENIVKAMKG
+1746 
-1759 TQEERGDGAMATA
+1759 
-1772 TGLQAVSVKDYGSIA
+1772 
-1787 ELKQDSA
+1787 
-1794 RLNRVDAE
+1794 
-1802 SYQEQTKA
+1802 
-1810 LDEKIDGVIKQIRR
+1810 
-1824 ETTAHTDNLYEEES
+1824 
-1838 IIGNVMLQ
+1838 
-1846 AAGKKTAAAIRR
+1846 
-1858 TFAGEGYDISLDTAK
+1858 
-1873 RLQTLYRDAAQLP
+1873 
-1886 TEYFEAKPRRA
+1886 
-1897 VGFDEVKAAI
+1897 
-1907 LPDNVSDT
+1907 
-1915 VRSQLEKLGV
+1915 
-1925 PVIEYTAND
+1925 
-1934 EDARLKAL
+1934 
-1942 NSVENVKFSK
+1942 

-1957 QVVSEATEKES
+1957 QIVSEATEKEQ
-1968 LKKQLTEK
+1968 LKKQLTAA
-1976 EAENRELARKFT
+1976 EAEKRELARKYT

-2007 LMDKKAV
+2007 LMEKKAV
-2014 QKTASAFVDKYGSRY
+2014 QKTASEFIDKYGSRY
-2029 GKGQL
+2029 GKSQL

-2043 QISRDGASAE
+2043 KISRDGASTE

-2068 ESTVKDTTA
+2068 ESTVKDTTL

-2102 GDLMSEFGDGAD
+2102 GDLMSEYGDGAD
-2114 GKRSWGNVRKNT
+2114 GTHSWANVRKNT

-2131 LKLVGEKVAGN
+2131 LKLVGEDVTGN

-2274 QANNTK
+2274 QANNAK
-2280 VAERLNKQADGYKAQ
+2280 VAERLNKQAEGYKAQ

-2301 PDYKRLQ
+2301 PDYKKMQKQL
-2308 RQVLEQRAAFE
+2308 LNQRAAFE

-2365 VYDLLGKIDPSTS
+2365 VYDLLGKIDPSAS
-2378 AMGTKSDIR
+2378 ATGTKSDIR

-2420 DLPNMISEL
+2420 DLPNMIGEL

-2458 SILNANKMMAEG
+2458 SILNANKMMADG

-2480 NSILDMQ
+2480 GSILDMQ
-2487 TVKKSQLKNRNALLG
+2487 SVKVSQLKNRNALLG
-2502 KAADTRAGDMTAQLL
+2502 KAADTRVGDMTAQLL

-2522 DARRYFSSLGETTEN
+2522 DARRYFSSLGSVAEN

-2551 WKLDAAQEKF
+2551 WKLDAAQKKF
-2561 AEIKGDTDIS
+2561 AEIKGDADIS
-2571 KWTGDKAERQTF
+2571 KWTGDKAVRQTF

-2604 TQRKQ
+2604 TQRQQ

-2620 LMENGNKKKR
+2620 LMEDGKKKKR

-2764 NYRGENEISTKEAI
+2764 NYHGENEISTKEAI

-2808 YARLTKIM
+2808 YGRLTKTM

-2864 GMERAENNCGIAK
+2864 GMERAESNCGIAK

-2886 NLGRDMRSVI
+2886 NIGQTMKSVLTGERDT
-2896 LDEVPGIK
+2896 LDKVREI
-2904 DVITGKRQIT
+2904 
-2914 KDAVQSW
+2914 
-2921 STALAEFGDNIT
+2921 STMGAEWGDKIT

-2944 AKDKGMKPGS
+2944 ARDKGMKPGS
-2954 QESLDY
+2954 QESIDY

-3054 SDDKDKDFKE
+3054 SDDKDKEFGE

-3070 WDGFVDNCNLL
+3070 WDGFVDNINLL

-3104 EATTDVYN
+3104 EAATDMYN

-3118 KFLTQDANS
+3118 KFLTQNPNS

-3170 MHVDETFTDTNAK
+3170 LHVDETFTDTNAK

-3204 QNKIDSGKTAKEA
+3204 QNKIDGGKTAKEA

-3242 EIASRLLALRV
+3242 EIASKLLALRV
-3253 NGQTLY
+3253 NGEALY
-3259 TQKDLD
+3259 TQKDLS
-3265 KWMEDEKKKQ
+3265 KWVEDAKKKEKK
-3275 SDK
+3275 

>member
-1 MASSSEIKNK
+1 MASSSEIKKK
-11 WAKVHTTAT
+11 WSKVHTTAK
-20 NVPVYAGTEN
+20 NVPVYTGTEK

-87 GEDNGSFRKGLQSGA
+87 GEDSGNFRKGLQSGA

-158 AAVQQMMG
+158 AAVQRIMG

-183 GQQDKKDGALAYL
+183 EQQGKKDGALAYL
-196 VKSAGTGAVS
+196 AKSAGTGAVS

-214 LIDNDQSAR
+214 LIDNDQSVR

-235 EDARK
+235 EDAQK

-262 NSWDSLTADEQEKL
+262 NGWDSLTEDEQGKL

-304 GALGIE
+304 SALGIE
-310 QGGRLAGIYQ
+310 QGGRLAGMYQ

-325 TGPLRVA
+325 TGGLRVA

-337 AVGGMAPNMAASAVG
+337 AVGGMTPNIGASAVG
-352 GPAAGFAALYA
+352 GPTAGFAALYA

-391 GVEIATEKMFDGIP
+391 GVEIATEKMFDGVP
-405 GLRGEQYASISN
+405 GLRGEQYASIHN
-417 AVDGAVNRI
+417 IVNGAVNKI

-441 MAGEGLEEYVSDV
+441 MLGEGLEEWTSDV

-463 QEDDRSFAQRLADPD
+463 QEDDRNFAQRMLDPD

-499 VNDSLAQR
+499 VNDSLAKR

-525 ERQGGEAAE
+525 EQQGGEAAE
-534 LAGTMRQQ
+534 LAGTLRQQ
-542 QAAGKKFNATDL
+542 QAAGKKFTPTDL
-554 GYLFNALDENGR
+554 GYLFNALDENGQ
-566 AKIMDRVVNQGTI
+566 AEIMDRVVNQDTI
-579 SETGDGQTAEG
+579 SETENGQAAEG
-590 LGEFPSSPA
+590 LPTTGEGLEGELPPSPA
-599 GDTSPAAAEEARNL
+599 GNTAPAAAEEARNL
-613 SGEEDVQKRAA
+613 SGEENIQKQAA

-633 QEARRQEQAFTQPL
+633 QEARRQERAFTQPL

-656 EMAGQD
+656 DMAGGETEQ
-662 GGQENGRPAE
+662 GQQRE
-672 AGAERADA
+672 AGLSSAAAEKP
-680 SIGPY
+680 SPS
-685 NEEANGSAGDT
+685 EEGSEA

-719 YNARQTAQKNV
+719 YDARQAAQKNV
-730 GEVQKIAGSG
+730 SEVQKIAGSG

-794 SNETALRAAYEAGR
+794 NNETALRAAYEAGR
-808 STVTEAEPMA
+808 STVTAAEPMA

-832 TTPESTGTP
+832 TTPESTSTP

-872 SYNAANNEISLSEK
+872 SYNAASNEISLSEK

-904 NNPEGWAVLKQT
+904 NNPEGWAEVKRT

-925 GMTEAQE
+925 GMTEAQD
-932 KVFKN
+932 KVFKA
-937 YENAYGTDTGLY
+937 YENAYGTDTELY

-974 LTADQYTAPQKR
+974 LTADQYTTPQKR

-1035 IDEYLDALDT
+1035 VDEFLDALDT
-1045 AKNNAH
+1045 AKNNAR
-1051 ETGKQKNVQVEQ
+1051 EIGKQKNVQVEQ
-1063 KGEQKNKYSYV
+1063 KKTAQAEKAGGKKYSYA
-1074 GVQGQN
+1074 GT
-1080 IDRDALREA
+1080 EA
-1089 RIMEKNGE
+1089 AQADYNDLHKAQQMELDGE
-1097 DAEDIRKATGWFRGA
+1097 DAEDIRKETGWFRGA
-1112 DRMWRY
+1112 DYKWRF
-1118 EVDNGTDEFNR
+1118 EIDDSKTVWHRE
-1129 KGDNLKTENPDYAEF
+1129 GDY
-1144 KNLWGKM
+1144 
-1151 QDMTITDGEWKRLQ
+1151 
-1165 ELTKVVKPKNAADGG
+1165 
-1180 KLSEYLKAPGLYEQ
+1180 GL
-1194 YPQLRDI
+1194 QLRDATYREYKDLMNKMLYG
-1201 TLRFEEMED
+1201 TLSGEQMARLQQLDREYKGVSDRKWKKLGDYLEAPELYRQYPDLQTLPVSFEDLGKNVNGTMSRLD
-1210 GLRGYY
+1210 GL
-1216 AHGKNEIVLNKDFLG
+1216 LL
-1231 EYASDKAKSTLL
+1231 SDRLRNADSDYLKRTVL
-1243 HEVQHWIQNYEGFA
+1243 HEVQHWIQNEEGFA
-1257 SGASTEYWQ
+1257 GGANPEYWAKRLQ
-1266 NMLASGNEIVT
+1266 QGDPIETKGM
-1277 RDMQEQTRNLQSLRN
+1277 RDARGKMQALEE
-1292 RYPGIDRLARHAEK
+1292 RYPNIAEYAKEYANYESDEKLNALLERAAKDGI
-1306 YVSEHDAEA
+1306 SEDVLDDYYMAQWDAERA
-1315 YEDVYRQAAEA
+1315 DGAGSRTAE
-1326 GINEGV
+1326 G
-1332 LDYYRGLRDFV
+1332 LYY
-1343 MNPMKE
+1343 
-1349 SRAPFELYRDTAGE
+1349 DTAGE
-1363 IEARDVQKRMNYTA
+1363 QEARDTANRMRYTA
-1377 EQRRAEKPDTGNG
+1377 EERKANKPFTGNG

-1397 GDSFSKNNVKFSMN
+1397 GDSFSNVQPGKIKESATGERYLEQNSVPTDTDMALSEKKHPTEQQSVKQKDSLATNVGERTSSIKNMPQNGENVNKPVTEMSTEEAYAENERLKDAMKKLRDERSAWEN
-1411 VPVEE
+1411 SAAVEE
-1416 TKDLVAVHNVDER
+1416 IRAERDKVRGKYGRFSGQLKEWEANTPAWKEYTEQRAAYKER
-1429 ALEQS
+1429 AAALNERQD
-1434 LELGGLPMPSIAVIK
+1434 AV
-1449 AEQGHSKYG
+1449 AE
-1458 PISLVFGKDTID
+1458 
-1470 PQRNSENKVYGGD
+1470 
-1483 GWTPTKAPVEY
+1483 
-1494 EVNYDATRKIEKELD
+1494 
-1509 AAAKKVAGGIFD
+1509 
-1521 ASTVLRKRGIENTTE
+1521 VLRSAGADKATQQWQEKQAAQQVYDQKVKDSGKKAADYRRDLAVEHYGTTE
-1536 MGTREI
+1536 DY
-1542 AEKLAGDDGVRAAY
+1542 ARAAY
-1556 LAEQGTTL
+1556 LLPDGRMLDFTDGNAGEKRGLDHRNIQNVFGPAELGPDATQASYLNTFIREGNVRIMPEGPGVDISAEVKPTAAQYERIAEMADTL
-1564 EPVMQEKVYNR
+1564 GVQNR
-1575 KYGNDALEQFTEKIG
+1575 KFSVDLSDADGKQIATRQYEGRVRGSDVVNDIKAFYRDGGMTVRSELEQF
-1590 EKRLRE
+1590 
-1596 IHDALTDGVP
+1596 
-1606 ADDALGSDADSIRS
+1606 
-1620 IIHDYYAKSQES
+1620 
-1632 LLARHARKMGLT
+1632 
-1644 AEETQQKGEERIAR
+1644 
-1658 TMEKNVTP
+1658 
-1666 FVLEDFAQD
+1666 
-1675 AWKMMTD
+1675 
-1682 TDNTGTEIDRMATS
+1682 
-1696 DKLRAAVDDNQ
+1696 
-1707 VAAWVE
+1707 
-1713 EKLDVVLGKAGIY
+1713 
-1726 NGKERYTASGGER
+1726 RYSR
-1739 SFAQLHY
+1739 
-1746 PVTLENIVKAMKG
+1746 
-1759 TQEERGDGAMATA
+1759 
-1772 TGLQAVSVKDYGSIA
+1772 
-1787 ELKQDSA
+1787 
-1794 RLNRVDAE
+1794 
-1802 SYQEQTKA
+1802 
-1810 LDEKIDGVIKQIRR
+1810 
-1824 ETTAHTDNLYEEES
+1824 
-1838 IIGNVMLQ
+1838 
-1846 AAGKKTAAAIRR
+1846 
-1858 TFAGEGYDISLDTAK
+1858 
-1873 RLQTLYRDAAQLP
+1873 
-1886 TEYFEAKPRRA
+1886 
-1897 VGFDEVKAAI
+1897 
-1907 LPDNVSDT
+1907 
-1915 VRSQLEKLGV
+1915 
-1925 PVIEYTAND
+1925 
-1934 EDARLKAL
+1934 
-1942 NSVENVKFSK
+1942 

-1957 QVVSEATEKES
+1957 QIVSEATEKEQ
-1968 LKKQLTEK
+1968 LKKQLTAAETEK
-1976 EAENRELARKFT
+1976 RELARKYT

-2014 QKTASAFVDKYGSRY
+2014 QKTASEFIDKYGSRY
-2029 GKGQL
+2029 GKSQL

-2043 QISRDGASAE
+2043 KISRDGASTE

-2068 ESTVKDTTA
+2068 ESTVKDTTL

-2102 GDLMSEFGDGAD
+2102 GDLMSEYGDDAD
-2114 GKRSWGNVRKNT
+2114 GTHSWANVRKNT

-2131 LKLVGEKVAGN
+2131 LKLVGEDVTGN

-2218 AAQLNQTRT
+2218 AAQLNQTRA

-2252 SDQSAQKAKL
+2252 SDQSTQKAKL

-2280 VAERLNKQADGYKAQ
+2280 VAARLNRQAEGYKTQ

-2301 PDYKRLQ
+2301 PDYKKMQKQL
-2308 RQVLEQRAAFE
+2308 LNQRAAFE

-2378 AMGTKSDIR
+2378 ARGTKSDIR

-2405 DKGLTDADDYADFDP
+2405 DKGLNDADDYADFDP

-2429 IDDVGDIDLHKMNGR
+2429 IDDVGDIDLHKLNGR

-2458 SILNANKMMAEG
+2458 SILNANKMMADG

-2480 NSILDMQ
+2480 GSILDMQ
-2487 TVKKSQLKNRNALLG
+2487 SVKVSQLKNRNALLG
-2502 KAADTRAGDMTAQLL
+2502 KAADTRAGDMAAQLL

-2522 DARRYFSSLGETTEN
+2522 DARRYFSSLGSVAEN

-2551 WKLDAAQEKF
+2551 WKLDAAQKKF
-2561 AEIKGDTDIS
+2561 AEIKGDADIS

-2604 TQRKQ
+2604 TQRQQ

-2620 LMENGNKKKR
+2620 IMEDGKKKKR

-2639 DITSSLTNEQVQM
+2639 DITSSLTNEQVKM

-2764 NYRGENEISTKEAI
+2764 NYHGENEISTKEAI

-2808 YARLTKIM
+2808 YGRLTKTM

-2864 GMERAENNCGIAK
+2864 GVERAERNCGIAK

-2886 NLGRDMRSVI
+2886 NIGQTMKSVLTGERDT
-2896 LDEVPGIK
+2896 LDKVREI
-2904 DVITGKRQIT
+2904 
-2914 KDAVQSW
+2914 
-2921 STALAEFGDNIT
+2921 STIAAEYGDKLT

-2944 AKDKGMKPGS
+2944 ARDKGMKPGS

-3003 KTYSMIAEAAVKV
+3003 KTYSMIAEAAVKL
-3016 AHREEGARA
+3016 AHREEGAGA
-3025 NMGRVMA
+3025 NMGRVLA
-3032 TYFVTAFG
+3032 TYLVTAFG

-3046 LIDAMRAG
+3046 LIDAVRVS
-3054 SDDKDKDFKE
+3054 SDDKDKKFGE

-3088 DVISIFDGYDA
+3088 DIISIFDGYDA

-3104 EATTDVYN
+3104 EAATDVYN

-3118 KFLTQDANS
+3118 KFLTQDPNS

-3149 VGTAVREVKS
+3149 VGTTVRGVKS
-3159 AYDMVTALQDP
+3159 TYDIVTALQDP
-3170 MHVDETFTDTNAK
+3170 LHVDETFTDTNAK

-3193 DEAQDVLDKLV
+3193 DEAQEVLDKLM
-3204 QNKIDSGKTAKEA
+3204 QNKIDGGKTAKEA

-3242 EIASRLLALRV
+3242 EIASKLLALRV
-3253 NGQTLY
+3253 NGEALY
-3259 TQKDLD
+3259 TQKDLS
-3265 KWMEDEKKKQ
+3265 KWVEDAKKKEKK
-3275 SDK
+3275 

>member
-1 MASSSEIKNK
+1 MASSKEIKDK
-11 WAKVHTTAT
+11 WSKVHTTAT
-20 NVPVYAGTEN
+20 NVPVYGE
-30 SRELSEDEEI
+30 SGPELSEDEEI
-40 ERRWQSNDSTARVG
+40 ERKWRNNDSTARID
-54 NSAVVNESMARTAAV
+54 NSVVVQQSMARQAVV
-69 NRLRAQQ
+69 NRLRKQQ
-76 RQEMSRALGGS
+76 RQEMSQALGGS
-87 GEDNGSFRKGLQSGA
+87 GEDSGNFRKGLQSGA

-183 GQQDKKDGALAYL
+183 EQQGKKDGALAYL
-196 VKSAGTGAVS
+196 AKSAGTGAVS
-206 GFANVGSN
+206 GFANIASN
-214 LIDNDQSAR
+214 MIDNDQTAR
-223 ELIARVHDAADG
+223 ELMARGYDVQDSQ
-235 EDARK
+235 DAREQAK
-240 LAQKQNEAY
+240 AQNEAY

-262 NSWDSLTADEQEKL
+262 NSWNSLDEDEQDRL
-276 RNAGPYST
+276 RNVGPYST
-284 VSMKRAN
+284 QAMKNAAR
-291 SERDVI
+291 ERENVQM
-297 SGDETMR
+297 DETAR
-304 GALGIE
+304 QALGIE
-310 QGGRLAGIYQ
+310 QGGRLVGMYQ

-325 TGPLRVA
+325 TGGLRVA

-337 AVGGMAPNMAASAVG
+337 AVGGMTPNMAASAVG
-352 GPAAGFAALYA
+352 GPTAGFAALYA

-391 GVEIATEKMFDGIP
+391 GVEIATEKMFDGVP
-405 GLRGEQYASISN
+405 GLRGEQYASVHNI
-417 AVDGAVNRI
+417 VDGAVNKI
-426 FKTATGRRLANRAVN
+426 FKTATGRRLANRAAN
-441 MAGEGLEEYVSDV
+441 MLGEGLEEWTSDV

-463 QEDDRSFAQRLADPD
+463 QEDDRNFVQRMLDPD

-507 TGKSVQAQQM
+507 TGKSVQAQQAA
-517 TDAVLEVA
+517 DAVLEVA

-534 LAGTMRQQ
+534 LAQTMRQQ
-542 QAAGKKFNATDL
+542 QAAGKKFTETDL
-554 GYLFNALDENGR
+554 GYLFNALDENSR
-566 AKIMDRVVNQGTI
+566 AEILDRVVNQSTI
-579 SETGDGQTAEG
+579 SEDGQAAEG
-590 LGEFPSSPA
+590 LEELPSSPA
-599 GDTSPAAAEEARNL
+599 GNTSPAAAEEARNL
-613 SGEEDVQKRAA
+613 SGEENIQKQAA

-656 EMAGQD
+656 EMAGGETEQ
-662 GGQENGRPAE
+662 GQQREARPSSAAAAAPSQSGEGSE
-672 AGAERADA
+672 A
-680 SIGPY
+680 
-685 NEEANGSAGDT
+685 

-711 TVDEAEQA
+711 TVDEAEKA
-719 YNARQTAQKNV
+719 YDARQAVQKNV

-740 IFNEAMNAA
+740 IYNDAMNAA

-761 YMQAMSGLYNAGRTG
+761 YVQAMSGLYNAGRTG

-794 SNETALRAAYEAGR
+794 NNETALRAAYEAGR
-808 STVTEAEPMA
+808 SAVTAAEPMA
-818 APGVSGNPAITMRG
+818 APGVSGNPAITMRS
-832 TTPESTGTP
+832 TTPESTSTP

-904 NNPEGWAVLKQT
+904 NNPEGWAEVKRA

-925 GMTEAQE
+925 GMTEAQD
-932 KVFKN
+932 KVFKA

-974 LTADQYTAPQKR
+974 LTADQYTTPQKR

-1035 IDEYLDALDT
+1035 VDEYLDALDT
-1045 AKNNAH
+1045 AKNNAR
-1051 ETGKQKNVQVEQ
+1051 EIGKQKNVQVEQ
-1063 KGEQKNKYSYV
+1063 KET
-1074 GVQGQN
+1074 VQ
-1080 IDRDALREA
+1080 
-1089 RIMEKNGE
+1089 
-1097 DAEDIRKATGWFRGA
+1097 AEG
-1112 DRMWRY
+1112 
-1118 EVDNGTDEFNR
+1118 
-1129 KGDNLKTENPDYAEF
+1129 PD
-1144 KNLWGKM
+1144 
-1151 QDMTITDGEWKRLQ
+1151 
-1165 ELTKVVKPKNAADGG
+1165 G
-1180 KLSEYLKAPGLYEQ
+1180 KLYS
-1194 YPQLRDI
+1194 I
-1201 TLRFEEMED
+1201 
-1210 GLRGYY
+1210 
-1216 AHGKNEIVLNKDFLG
+1216 
-1231 EYASDKAKSTLL
+1231 S
-1243 HEVQHWIQNYEGFA
+1243 
-1257 SGASTEYWQ
+1257 
-1266 NMLASGNEIVT
+1266 
-1277 RDMQEQTRNLQSLRN
+1277 
-1292 RYPGIDRLARHAEK
+1292 
-1306 YVSEHDAEA
+1306 
-1315 YEDVYRQAAEA
+1315 
-1326 GINEGV
+1326 
-1332 LDYYRGLRDFV
+1332 
-1343 MNPMKE
+1343 
-1349 SRAPFELYRDTAGE
+1349 
-1363 IEARDVQKRMNYTA
+1363 
-1377 EQRRAEKPDTGNG
+1377 PDTGNG
-1390 DTVFAVN
+1390 NTVFAVN
-1397 GDSFSKNNVKFSMN
+1397 GDSYSLNKTKVNDAAEGHTAAEQQRIEAYKNAVDPDLVEFIQEARQHPDARWMNYQLGKVSSQTADQVQELTGVDVHGYTHNMQNSTVQHIDKRHGADGAADHSMAVDADIARVGWVLENYDSLDKGTPSKQYKNKDGSRAATVVYKKAVDGTMYVVEAVPDSKARKMQIVTAYMTNKKTAAYHQPDTTNRPKATAKTDGEFTTVNTNIARQDGKVKFSMD

-1429 ALEQS
+1429 ALERS

-1494 EVNYDATRKIEKELD
+1494 EVNYDAVRRLEKTLD
-1509 AAAKKVAGGIFD
+1509 AASKKVAGGIFD
-1521 ASTVLRKRGIENTTE
+1521 ASTVLRKRGIENTTK

-1556 LAEQGTTL
+1556 LAEQGTEF
-1564 EPVMQEKVYNR
+1564 EPVMVEKVYNR
-1575 KYGNDALEQFTEKIG
+1575 KYGNDALEQFTEKVG
-1590 EKRLRE
+1590 EKRLQE

-1606 ADDALGSDADSIRS
+1606 ANDALGSDADSIRS

-1632 LLARHARKMGLT
+1632 LLARHAKKMGWT
-1644 AEETQQKGEERIAR
+1644 AEEAQQKGEERIAR

-1675 AWKMMTD
+1675 AWKRMTD
-1682 TDNTGTEIDRMATS
+1682 TNNAGTEIDRMATS
-1696 DKLRAAVDDNQ
+1696 DKLRAAVDDGQ
-1707 VAAWVE
+1707 VAAWIE
-1713 EKLDVVLGKAGIY
+1713 EKLDGVLGKAGIY
-1726 NGKERYTASGGER
+1726 NGKERYTASGNER

-1746 PVTLENIVKAMKG
+1746 PVTLENIVKAMKE
-1759 TQEERGDGAMATA
+1759 TQEKGGEGAMATA
-1772 TGLQAVSVKDYGSIA
+1772 TGLQAVSAKDYGSIA

-1810 LDEKIDGVIKQIRR
+1810 LDEKIGRAIKQIRR

-1838 IIGNVMLQ
+1838 IIGDVMLQ

-1858 TFAGEGYDISLDTAK
+1858 TFAGEGYDISPETAK

-1897 VGFDEVKAAI
+1897 VGFNEVKAAI

-1942 NSVENVKFSK
+1942 NNVENVKFSK

-1957 QVVSEATEKES
+1957 QVVSEAMEKES

-2014 QKTASAFVDKYGSRY
+2014 QKTASEFIDKYGSRY
-2029 GKGQL
+2029 GKSQL

-2043 QISRDGASAE
+2043 KISRDGASAE

-2085 DWLKNTTFEIRK
+2085 EWLKNTTFEIRK

-2102 GDLMSEFGDGAD
+2102 QDLMNEYGDGAD

-2131 LKLVGEKVAGN
+2131 LKLVGEKVVGN
-2142 LDTAMMEMADNW
+2142 LDTAMMEMAGNW
-2154 PTIFDA
+2154 PGIFD
-2160 EAAPVDNIRNAL
+2160 ETAAPVDNIRNAL
-2172 GVYEASQVQYHDT
+2172 GVYEASQVQYHDA
-2185 YGNDLDTAAALAG
+2185 YGNDLNTAAALAG

-2206 ATPTRETRADKA
+2206 DTPVRETRADKA

-2252 SDQSAQKAKL
+2252 SAQSAQKAKL

-2280 VAERLNKQADGYKAQ
+2280 VAERLNRQAEGYKTQ

-2301 PDYKRLQ
+2301 PDYKKMQKQL
-2308 RQVLEQRAAFE
+2308 LNQRAAFE

-2327 TILLD
+2327 TILMD

-2360 KMEKA
+2360 RMEKA

-2378 AMGTKSDIR
+2378 ARGTKSDIR

-2429 IDDVGDIDLHKMNGR
+2429 IDDVGDIDLHKLNGR

-2458 SILNANKMMAEG
+2458 SILNANKMMADG
-2470 RGKAVQTVAE
+2470 RGKAVQAVAE
-2480 NSILDMQ
+2480 SSIHQMQ
-2487 TVKKSQLKNRNALLG
+2487 GVKASQLKTRNALVG
-2502 KAADTRAGDMTAQLL
+2502 KAADTRVGDMTAQLL

-2561 AEIKGDTDIS
+2561 AEIKGDSDIS

-2583 KLADGN
+2583 KLADGS

-2604 TQRKQ
+2604 TQRQQ
-2609 AHEHLVKGGIS
+2609 AHEHLVRGGIS
-2620 LMENGNKKKR
+2620 VMENGRKETR
-2630 VRLTPGDLA
+2630 VRLTPADLA
-2639 DITSSLTNEQVQM
+2639 NITSSLTTEQVRM
-2652 ARKMAAYLSATDG
+2652 ARRMAEYLSDADG

-2764 NYRGENEISTKEAI
+2764 NYHGENEISTKEAI

-2786 KKFFQTLMQ
+2786 NKFFQTLMQ

-2808 YARLTKIM
+2808 YGRLTKTM

-2843 AVISPKYLT
+2843 AVISPKYLA

-2864 GMERAENNCGIAK
+2864 GKKRAESNCAIAK

-2886 NLGRDMRSVI
+2886 NIGQTMKSVLTGERDT
-2896 LDEVPGIK
+2896 LDKVREIS
-2904 DVITGKRQIT
+2904 T
-2914 KDAVQSW
+2914 K
-2921 STALAEFGDNIT
+2921 LAERGDKDT

-2944 AKDKGMKPGS
+2944 ARDKGMKPGS

-3003 KTYSMIAEAAVKV
+3003 KTYSMIAEAAVKL
-3016 AHREEGARA
+3016 AHREEGAGA
-3025 NMGRVMA
+3025 NMGRVLA

-3046 LIDAMRAG
+3046 LIDAVRVG
-3054 SDDKDKDFKE
+3054 GDDKDKDFKE

-3104 EATTDVYN
+3104 EAATDVYN

-3118 KFLTQDANS
+3118 KFLTQDPNS
-3127 NVTPYKLIY
+3127 KGTPYKLIY

-3159 AYDMVTALQDP
+3159 TYDIVTALQDP
-3170 MHVDETFTDTNAK
+3170 LHVDETFTDTNAK

-3204 QNKIDSGKTAKEA
+3204 QNKIDGGKTAKEA
-3217 RSSIRSSLTS
+3217 RSSIRSGLTS

-3242 EIASRLLALRV
+3242 EIASKLLALRV
-3253 NGQTLY
+3253 NGEALY
-3259 TQKDLD
+3259 TQKDLS
-3265 KWMEDEKKKQ
+3265 KWVEDEKKKQ

>member
-11 WAKVHTTAT
+11 WSKVHTTAT
-20 NVPVYAGTEN
+20 NVPVYAETEN
-30 SRELSEDEEI
+30 NRELSEDEEI

-54 NSAVVNESMARTAAV
+54 NSAVVSESMARTAAV

-87 GEDNGSFRKGLQSGA
+87 GEDSGSFRKGLQSGA

-183 GQQDKKDGALAYL
+183 EQQDKKDGALAYL
-196 VKSAGTGAVS
+196 AKSAGTGAVS

-291 SERDVI
+291 SERDII

-304 GALGIE
+304 SALGIE
-310 QGGRLAGIYQ
+310 QGGRLAGMYQ

-325 TGPLRVA
+325 TGALRVA

-542 QAAGKKFNATDL
+542 QAAGIKFNATDL
-554 GYLFNALDENGR
+554 GYLFNALNENGR
-566 AKIMDRVVNQGTI
+566 AEIMDRVVNQGTI
-579 SETGDGQTAEG
+579 SETDDGQAGEG
-590 LGEFPSSPA
+590 LEELSSSPA
-599 GDTSPAAAEEARNL
+599 GDASPAAAEEARNL

-685 NEEANGSAGDT
+685 NEETNGSAGDT

-719 YNARQTAQKNV
+719 YSARQEAQRSAA
-730 GEVQKIAGSG
+730 EVQKIAGSG

-749 LVENYRGGSVDT
+749 LVENYHGGSVDT

-794 SNETALRAAYEAGR
+794 NNETALRAAYEAGR

-872 SYNAANNEISLSEK
+872 SYNAANNEISVSEK

-904 NNPEGWAVLKQT
+904 NNPDGWAVLKQT

-1063 KGEQKNKYSYV
+1063 KKTARAEEAGGKKYSYA
-1074 GVQGQN
+1074 GT
-1080 IDRDALREA
+1080 EA
-1089 RIMEKNGE
+1089 AQADYNDLHKAQQMELDGE
-1097 DAEDIRKATGWFRGA
+1097 DAEDIRKETGWFRGA
-1112 DRMWRY
+1112 DYKWRF
-1118 EVDNGTDEFNR
+1118 EIDDSKTVWHRE
-1129 KGDNLKTENPDYAEF
+1129 GDY
-1144 KNLWGKM
+1144 
-1151 QDMTITDGEWKRLQ
+1151 
-1165 ELTKVVKPKNAADGG
+1165 
-1180 KLSEYLKAPGLYEQ
+1180 GL
-1194 YPQLRDI
+1194 QLRDATYREYKDLMNKMLYG
-1201 TLRFEEMED
+1201 TLSGEQMARLQQLDREYKGVSDRKWKTLGDYLEAPELYRQYPDLQTLPVSFEDLGKNVNGTMSRLD
-1210 GLRGYY
+1210 GL
-1216 AHGKNEIVLNKDFLG
+1216 LL
-1231 EYASDKAKSTLL
+1231 SDRLRNADSDYLKRTVL
-1243 HEVQHWIQNYEGFA
+1243 HEVQHWIQNEEGFA
-1257 SGASTEYWQ
+1257 GGANPEYWAKRLQ
-1266 NMLASGNEIVT
+1266 QGGPIETKGM
-1277 RDMQEQTRNLQSLRN
+1277 RDARGKMQALEE
-1292 RYPGIDRLARHAEK
+1292 RYPNIAEYAKEYANYESDEKLNALLERAAKDGI
-1306 YVSEHDAEA
+1306 SEDVLDDYYMAQWDAERA
-1315 YEDVYRQAAEA
+1315 DGAGSRTAE
-1326 GINEGV
+1326 G
-1332 LDYYRGLRDFV
+1332 LYY
-1343 MNPMKE
+1343 
-1349 SRAPFELYRDTAGE
+1349 DTAGE
-1363 IEARDVQKRMNYTA
+1363 QEARDTANRMRYTA
-1377 EQRRAEKPDTGNG
+1377 EERKANKPFTGNG

-1397 GDSFSKNNVKFSMN
+1397 GDSYSVDKDEKGNLFVKIDEDILDGVDEKDIKSTIRSEIKRRFPNGFVRDGWKIEQTRVGRGEFTNSKYTRMIERTAPQVYQDKMRMAASLDEIISVANEVANEPANHERNDGILSFNRSSVAMRVGGNDYNAEVVTAIKPGTHEIFYDIVNVQPGKIKESATGERYLEQNSVPTDTDMALSEKKHPTEQQSVKQKASRTTGVVERTSSTKNIPQNGEN
-1411 VPVEE
+1411 VNKPVTEMSTEEAYSENERLKDAVKKLRDERSAWENSTAVEE
-1416 TKDLVAVHNVDER
+1416 IRAERDEVRGKYGRFSGQLKEWEANTPAWKEYTEQRAAYKER
-1429 ALEQS
+1429 AAALNERQD
-1434 LELGGLPMPSIAVIK
+1434 AV
-1449 AEQGHSKYG
+1449 AE
-1458 PISLVFGKDTID
+1458 
-1470 PQRNSENKVYGGD
+1470 
-1483 GWTPTKAPVEY
+1483 
-1494 EVNYDATRKIEKELD
+1494 
-1509 AAAKKVAGGIFD
+1509 
-1521 ASTVLRKRGIENTTE
+1521 VLRSAGADKATQQWQEKQAAQQVYDQKVKDSGKNAADYRRDLAVEHYGTTE
-1536 MGTREI
+1536 DY
-1542 AEKLAGDDGVRAAY
+1542 ARAAY
-1556 LAEQGTTL
+1556 LLPDGRMLDFTDGNAGEKRGLDHRNIQNVFGPAELGPDATQASYLNRFISEGNVRIMPEGPGVDISAEVKPTAAQYERIAEMADTL
-1564 EPVMQEKVYNR
+1564 GVQNR
-1575 KYGNDALEQFTEKIG
+1575 KFSVDLSDADGKQIATRQYEGRVRGSDVVNDIKAFYRDGSMTERSELEQF
-1590 EKRLRE
+1590 
-1596 IHDALTDGVP
+1596 
-1606 ADDALGSDADSIRS
+1606 
-1620 IIHDYYAKSQES
+1620 
-1632 LLARHARKMGLT
+1632 
-1644 AEETQQKGEERIAR
+1644 
-1658 TMEKNVTP
+1658 
-1666 FVLEDFAQD
+1666 
-1675 AWKMMTD
+1675 
-1682 TDNTGTEIDRMATS
+1682 
-1696 DKLRAAVDDNQ
+1696 
-1707 VAAWVE
+1707 
-1713 EKLDVVLGKAGIY
+1713 
-1726 NGKERYTASGGER
+1726 RYSR
-1739 SFAQLHY
+1739 Q
-1746 PVTLENIVKAMKG
+1746 
-1759 TQEERGDGAMATA
+1759 
-1772 TGLQAVSVKDYGSIA
+1772 
-1787 ELKQDSA
+1787 
-1794 RLNRVDAE
+1794 
-1802 SYQEQTKA
+1802 
-1810 LDEKIDGVIKQIRR
+1810 
-1824 ETTAHTDNLYEEES
+1824 
-1838 IIGNVMLQ
+1838 
-1846 AAGKKTAAAIRR
+1846 
-1858 TFAGEGYDISLDTAK
+1858 
-1873 RLQTLYRDAAQLP
+1873 
-1886 TEYFEAKPRRA
+1886 
-1897 VGFDEVKAAI
+1897 
-1907 LPDNVSDT
+1907 
-1915 VRSQLEKLGV
+1915 
-1925 PVIEYTAND
+1925 
-1934 EDARLKAL
+1934 
-1942 NSVENVKFSK
+1942 
-1952 KSAAE
+1952 SAAE
-1957 QVVSEATEKES
+1957 QIVGEATEKEQ
-1968 LKKQLTEK
+1968 LKKQLTAAETEK
-1976 EAENRELARKFT
+1976 RELARKYT

-2007 LMDKKAV
+2007 LMDKKSV
-2014 QKTASAFVDKYGSRY
+2014 QKTASEFIDKYGSRY
-2029 GKGQL
+2029 GKSQL

-2043 QISRDGASAE
+2043 KISKDGASTE

-2068 ESTVKDTTA
+2068 ESTVKDTTL

-2114 GKRSWGNVRKNT
+2114 GTHSWANVRRNT

-2131 LKLVGEKVAGN
+2131 LKLVGEDVTGN

-2206 ATPTRETRADKA
+2206 ATTTRETRADKA

-2280 VAERLNKQADGYKAQ
+2280 VAERLNKQAEGYKAQ

-2301 PDYKRLQ
+2301 PDYKKMQKQL
-2308 RQVLEQRAAFE
+2308 LNQRAAFE

-2420 DLPNMISEL
+2420 DLPNMIGEL
-2429 IDDVGDIDLHKMNGR
+2429 IEDVGDIDLHKMNGR

-2502 KAADTRAGDMTAQLL
+2502 KAADTRVGDMTAQLL

-2522 DARRYFSSLGETTEN
+2522 DARRYFSSLGGTAEN

-2652 ARKMAAYLSATDG
+2652 ARRMAAYLSAADG

-2764 NYRGENEISTKEAI
+2764 NYHGENEISTKEAI

-2801 AAPSQTG
+2801 TAPSQTG
-2808 YARLTKIM
+2808 YGRLTKTM

-2835 PTAYTRAA
+2835 PTAYARAA

-2864 GMERAENNCGIAK
+2864 GMERAESNCGIAK

-2886 NLGRDMRSVI
+2886 NIGQTMKNVLTGESDT
-2896 LDEVPGIK
+2896 LDKVREI
-2904 DVITGKRQIT
+2904 
-2914 KDAVQSW
+2914 
-2921 STALAEFGDNIT
+2921 STMGAEWGDKIT

-2944 AKDKGMKPGS
+2944 AREKGMKPGS
-2954 QESLDY
+2954 RESIDY

-3016 AHREEGARA
+3016 AHREEGGWG

-3046 LIDAMRAG
+3046 FIDAMRVG
-3054 SDDKDKDFKE
+3054 DDDKDKNFKE

-3070 WDGFVDNCNLL
+3070 WDGFVDNINLL

-3104 EATTDVYN
+3104 EAATDMYN

-3149 VGTAVREVKS
+3149 VGTAVRGVKS

-3170 MHVDETFTDTNAK
+3170 LHVDETFTDTNAK

-3217 RSSIRSSLTS
+3217 RSAVRSSLTS

-3242 EIASRLLALRV
+3242 EIASKLLALRV
-3253 NGQTLY
+3253 NGEALY
-3259 TQKDLD
+3259 TQKDLS
-3265 KWMEDEKKKQ
+3265 KWVEDAKKEKK
-3275 SDK
+3275 

>member
-1 MASSSEIKNK
+1 MASSKEIKDK
-11 WAKVHTTAT
+11 WSKVHTTAT
-20 NVPVYAGTEN
+20 NVPVYGE
-30 SRELSEDEEI
+30 SGPELSEDEEI
-40 ERRWQSNDSTARVG
+40 ERKWRNNDSTARID
-54 NSAVVNESMARTAAV
+54 NSVVVQQSMARQAVV
-69 NRLRAQQ
+69 NRLRKQQ
-76 RQEMSRALGGS
+76 RQEMSQALGGS
-87 GEDNGSFRKGLQSGA
+87 GEDSGNFRKGLQSGA

-129 AGDAQ
+129 TGDAQ
-134 ALRFGRTGILDLPRQ
+134 ALRFGQTGILDLPRQ

-174 RKDGGKAAK
+174 RKDGGKVAK
-183 GQQDKKDGALAYL
+183 EQQGKKDGALAYL
-196 VKSAGTGAVS
+196 AKSAGTGAVS
-206 GFANVGSN
+206 GFANIASN
-214 LIDNDQSAR
+214 LIDSDQTAR
-223 ELIARVHDAADG
+223 ELMARGYDVQDSQ
-235 EDARK
+235 DAREQAK
-240 LAQKQNEAY
+240 AQNEAY

-262 NSWDSLTADEQEKL
+262 NSWNSLDEDEQDRL
-276 RNAGPYST
+276 RNVGPYST
-284 VSMKRAN
+284 QAMKNAAR
-291 SERDVI
+291 ERENVQM
-297 SGDETMR
+297 DETAR
-304 GALGIE
+304 QALGIE
-310 QGGRLAGIYQ
+310 QGGRTAGMYQ

-325 TGPLRVA
+325 TGALRMA
-332 GDVVS
+332 GDVTS
-337 AVGGMAPNMAASAVG
+337 AVGGMMPNMLATAVA
-352 GPAAGFAALYA
+352 GPSAGFAALYS
-363 SAAGASAQEARDN
+363 SAAGSSAQEARDN
-376 GADTLTAGLAGALSG
+376 GADTVTAGLAGALSG

-405 GLRGEQYASISN
+405 GLHGEQYASISN
-417 AVDGAVNRI
+417 AVDKGINRLL
-426 FKTATGRRLANRAVN
+426 KTATGRRLANRAVN

-499 VNDSLAQR
+499 VNDTLAQR

-525 ERQGGEAAE
+525 EQQGGEAAE
-534 LAGTMRQQ
+534 LAGSMRQQ
-542 QAAGKKFNATDL
+542 QAAGKKFTPTDL
-554 GYLFNALDENGR
+554 GYLFNALDENGQ
-566 AKIMDRVVNQGTI
+566 AEIMDRVVNQSTI
-579 SETGDGQTAEG
+579 SEDGQAAEG
-590 LGEFPSSPA
+590 LGELPSATA
-599 GDTSPAAAEEARNL
+599 GNTAPAAAEEARNL
-613 SGEEDVQKRAA
+613 SGEENIQKQAT

-656 EMAGQD
+656 EMAGGETEQ
-662 GGQENGRPAE
+662 GQQWEARLSSAAAAE
-672 AGAERADA
+672 PSQSGEG
-680 SIGPY
+680 S
-685 NEEANGSAGDT
+685 EA

-711 TVDEAEQA
+711 TVDEAEKA
-719 YNARQTAQKNV
+719 YDARQAAQKNV

-740 IFNEAMNAA
+740 IYNDAMNAA

-794 SNETALRAAYEAGR
+794 NNETALRAAYEAGR
-808 STVTEAEPMA
+808 STVTAAEPMA
-818 APGVSGNPAITMRG
+818 APGVSGNPAITMHG
-832 TTPESTGTP
+832 TTPESTSTP

-904 NNPEGWAVLKQT
+904 NNPEGWAEVKRT

-925 GMTEAQE
+925 GMTEAQD
-932 KVFKN
+932 KVFKA

-974 LTADQYTAPQKR
+974 LTADQYTTPQKR

-1035 IDEYLDALDT
+1035 VDEYLDALDK
-1045 AKNNAH
+1045 AKNNAR
-1051 ETGKQKNVQVEQ
+1051 EIGKQKNVQVEQ

-1080 IDRDALREA
+1080 VDRDALREA

-1118 EVDNGTDEFNR
+1118 EVDNSTDEFNR
-1129 KGDNLKTENPDYAEF
+1129 KGDNLKAENPDYAEY

-1194 YPQLRDI
+1194 YPQLKDV
-1201 TLRFEEMED
+1201 TLRFEEMNE
-1210 GLRGYY
+1210 GVRGYY
-1216 AHGKNEIVLNKDFLG
+1216 AHGKNEIVLNKNFLG

-1266 NMLASGNEIVT
+1266 NMLAGGNEIVT

-1315 YEDVYRQAAEA
+1315 YENVYRQAAEA

-1397 GDSFSKNNVKFSMN
+1397 GDSFSIDKDEKGNLFVKIDEDILDGVDEKDIKSTIRSEIKRRFPNGFVRDGWKIAQTRVGRGEFTNSKYTRMIERTAPQVYQDKMRMAASLDEIISVAKEVANEPANHERNDGILSFNRSSVAMRVGGNDYNAEVVTAIKPGTHEIFYDIVNVQPGKIKESATGERYLEQNSVPTDTDMALSEKKHPTEQQSVKQKDSLATNVGEKTSSIKNIPQNGENVNKPVTEMSTEEAYAENERLKDAMKKLRDERSAWEN
-1411 VPVEE
+1411 STTVEE
-1416 TKDLVAVHNVDER
+1416 IRAERDEVRGKYGRFSGQLKEWEANTPAWKEYTEQRAAYKER
-1429 ALEQS
+1429 AAALNERRD
-1434 LELGGLPMPSIAVIK
+1434 AV
-1449 AEQGHSKYG
+1449 AE
-1458 PISLVFGKDTID
+1458 
-1470 PQRNSENKVYGGD
+1470 
-1483 GWTPTKAPVEY
+1483 
-1494 EVNYDATRKIEKELD
+1494 
-1509 AAAKKVAGGIFD
+1509 
-1521 ASTVLRKRGIENTTE
+1521 VLRSAGADKATQQWQEKQAAQQVYDQKVKDSGKKAADYRRDLAVEHYGTTE
-1536 MGTREI
+1536 DY
-1542 AEKLAGDDGVRAAY
+1542 ARAAY
-1556 LAEQGTTL
+1556 LLPDGRMLDFTDGNAGEKRGLDHRNIQNVFGPAELGPDATQASYLNTFIREGNVRIMPEGPGVDISAEVKPTAAQYERIAEMADTL
-1564 EPVMQEKVYNR
+1564 GVQNR
-1575 KYGNDALEQFTEKIG
+1575 KFSVDLSDADGKQIATRQYEGRVRGSDVVNDIKAFYRDGSMTERSELEQF
-1590 EKRLRE
+1590 
-1596 IHDALTDGVP
+1596 
-1606 ADDALGSDADSIRS
+1606 
-1620 IIHDYYAKSQES
+1620 
-1632 LLARHARKMGLT
+1632 
-1644 AEETQQKGEERIAR
+1644 
-1658 TMEKNVTP
+1658 
-1666 FVLEDFAQD
+1666 
-1675 AWKMMTD
+1675 
-1682 TDNTGTEIDRMATS
+1682 
-1696 DKLRAAVDDNQ
+1696 
-1707 VAAWVE
+1707 
-1713 EKLDVVLGKAGIY
+1713 
-1726 NGKERYTASGGER
+1726 RYSR
-1739 SFAQLHY
+1739 
-1746 PVTLENIVKAMKG
+1746 
-1759 TQEERGDGAMATA
+1759 
-1772 TGLQAVSVKDYGSIA
+1772 
-1787 ELKQDSA
+1787 
-1794 RLNRVDAE
+1794 
-1802 SYQEQTKA
+1802 
-1810 LDEKIDGVIKQIRR
+1810 
-1824 ETTAHTDNLYEEES
+1824 
-1838 IIGNVMLQ
+1838 
-1846 AAGKKTAAAIRR
+1846 
-1858 TFAGEGYDISLDTAK
+1858 
-1873 RLQTLYRDAAQLP
+1873 
-1886 TEYFEAKPRRA
+1886 
-1897 VGFDEVKAAI
+1897 
-1907 LPDNVSDT
+1907 
-1915 VRSQLEKLGV
+1915 
-1925 PVIEYTAND
+1925 
-1934 EDARLKAL
+1934 
-1942 NSVENVKFSK
+1942 

-1957 QVVSEATEKES
+1957 QIVSEATEKEQ
-1968 LKKQLTEK
+1968 LKKQLTAA

-2014 QKTASAFVDKYGSRY
+2014 QKTASEFIDKYGSRY
-2029 GKGQL
+2029 GKSQL

-2043 QISRDGASAE
+2043 KISRDGASAE

-2068 ESTVKDTTA
+2068 ESTVKDTTL

-2085 DWLKNTTFEIRK
+2085 EWLKNTTFEIRK

-2102 GDLMSEFGDGAD
+2102 QDLMNEYGDGAD

-2142 LDTAMMEMADNW
+2142 LDTAMMEMAGNW
-2154 PTIFDA
+2154 PGIFD
-2160 EAAPVDNIRNAL
+2160 ETAAPVDNIRNAL
-2172 GVYEASQVQYHDT
+2172 GVYEASQVQYHDA
-2185 YGNDLDTAAALAG
+2185 YGNDLNTAAALAG

-2206 ATPTRETRADKA
+2206 DTPVRETRADKA

-2227 ALRAEQKAALAAQ
+2227 ALRTEQKAALAAQ

-2252 SDQSAQKAKL
+2252 SAQSAQKAKL

-2280 VAERLNKQADGYKAQ
+2280 VAERLKRQAEGYETQ

-2301 PDYKRLQ
+2301 PDYKKMQKQL
-2308 RQVLEQRAAFE
+2308 LNQRAAFE

-2349 AKPNEAGHVQT
+2349 AKPNEAGHVQSN
-2360 KMEKA
+2360 MEKA

-2378 AMGTKSDIR
+2378 SRGTKSDIR

-2429 IDDVGDIDLHKMNGR
+2429 IDDVGDIDLHKLNGR

-2458 SILNANKMMAEG
+2458 SILNANKMMADG
-2470 RGKAVQTVAE
+2470 RGKAVQAVAE
-2480 NSILDMQ
+2480 SSIHQMQ
-2487 TVKKSQLKNRNALLG
+2487 GVKASQLKTRNALVG
-2502 KAADTRAGDMTAQLL
+2502 KAADTRLGDMTAQLL

-2561 AEIKGDTDIS
+2561 AEIKGDSDIS
-2571 KWTGDKAERQTF
+2571 KWTGNKAKKTTF
-2583 KLADGN
+2583 KLTDGS
-2589 EIALTVGQRMEIYNL
+2589 EIALTVGQCMEIYNL
-2604 TQRKQ
+2604 TQRQQ
-2609 AHEHLVKGGIS
+2609 AHEHLVRGGIS
-2620 LMENGNKKKR
+2620 VMENGRKETR
-2630 VRLTPGDLA
+2630 VRLTPADLA
-2639 DITSSLTNEQVQM
+2639 NITSSLTTEQVRM
-2652 ARKMAAYLSATDG
+2652 ARRMAEYLSDDDG

-2717 GFTKALQR
+2717 GFTKALKR

-2764 NYRGENEISTKEAI
+2764 NYHGENEISTKEAI

-2786 KKFFQTLMQ
+2786 NKFFQTLMQ

-2808 YARLTKIM
+2808 YGRLTKTM

-2864 GMERAENNCGIAK
+2864 GMERAESNCGIAK

-2886 NLGRDMRSVI
+2886 NIGQTMKNVLTGETDT
-2896 LDEVPGIK
+2896 LDKVREI
-2904 DVITGKRQIT
+2904 
-2914 KDAVQSW
+2914 
-2921 STALAEFGDNIT
+2921 STMGAEWGDKLT

-2944 AKDKGMKPGS
+2944 ARDKGMKPGS

-3003 KTYSMIAEAAVKV
+3003 KTYSMIAEAAVKL
-3016 AHREEGARA
+3016 AHREDGAGA
-3025 NMGRVMA
+3025 NMGRVLA

-3046 LIDAMRAG
+3046 LIDAVRVG
-3054 SDDKDKDFKE
+3054 GDDKDKDFKE

-3104 EATTDVYN
+3104 EAATDVYN

-3118 KFLTQDANS
+3118 KFLTQDPNS
-3127 NVTPYKLIY
+3127 KVTPYKLIY

-3159 AYDMVTALQDP
+3159 TYDFVTALQDP
-3170 MHVDETFTDTNAK
+3170 LHVDETFTDTNAK

-3204 QNKIDSGKTAKEA
+3204 QNKIDGGKTAKEA

-3242 EIASRLLALRV
+3242 EIASKLLALRV
-3253 NGQTLY
+3253 NGEALY
-3259 TQKDLD
+3259 TQKDLS
-3265 KWMEDEKKKQ
+3265 KWVEDEKKKQ
-3275 SDK
+3275 KQSDK

>member
-1 MASSSEIKNK
+1 MASSKEIKDK
-11 WAKVHTTAT
+11 WSKVHTTAT
-20 NVPVYAGTEN
+20 NVPVYGE
-30 SRELSEDEEI
+30 SGPELSEDEEI
-40 ERRWQSNDSTARVG
+40 ERKWRNNDSTARID
-54 NSAVVNESMARTAAV
+54 NSVVVQQSMARQAVV
-69 NRLRAQQ
+69 NRLRKQQ
-76 RQEMSRALGGS
+76 RQEMSQALGGS
-87 GEDNGSFRKGLQSGA
+87 GEDSGNFRKGLQSGA

-129 AGDAQ
+129 TGDAQ

-174 RKDGGKAAK
+174 RMDGGKAAK
-183 GQQDKKDGALAYL
+183 EQQGKKDGALAYL
-196 VKSAGTGAVS
+196 AKSAGTGAVS
-206 GFANVGSN
+206 GFANIASN
-214 LIDNDQSAR
+214 MIDNDQTAR
-223 ELIARVHDAADG
+223 ELMARGYDVQDSQ
-235 EDARK
+235 DAREQAK
-240 LAQKQNEAY
+240 AQNEAY

-262 NSWDSLTADEQEKL
+262 NSWNSLDEDEQNRL
-276 RNAGPYST
+276 RNVGPYST
-284 VSMKRAN
+284 QAMKNATR
-291 SERDVI
+291 ERENVQM
-297 SGDETMR
+297 DETAR
-304 GALGIE
+304 QALGIE
-310 QGGRLAGIYQ
+310 QGGRLAGMYQ

-325 TGPLRVA
+325 TGGLRVA

-337 AVGGMAPNMAASAVG
+337 AVGGMTPNMAASAVG
-352 GPAAGFAALYA
+352 GPTAGFAALYA

-391 GVEIATEKMFDGIP
+391 GVEIATEKMFDGVP
-405 GLRGEQYASISN
+405 GLRGEQYASVHNI
-417 AVDGAVNRI
+417 VDGAVNKI
-426 FKTATGRRLANRAVN
+426 FKTATGRRLANRAAN
-441 MAGEGLEEYVSDV
+441 MLGEGLEEWTSDV

-463 QEDDRSFAQRLADPD
+463 QEDDRNFVQRMLDPD

-507 TGKSVQAQQM
+507 TGKSVQAQQAA
-517 TDAVLEVA
+517 DAVLEVA

-534 LAGTMRQQ
+534 LAQTMRQQ
-542 QAAGKKFNATDL
+542 QAAGKKFTETDL
-554 GYLFNALDENGR
+554 GYLFNALDENSR
-566 AKIMDRVVNQGTI
+566 AEILDRVVNQSTI
-579 SETGDGQTAEG
+579 SEDGQAAEG
-590 LGEFPSSPA
+590 LEELPSSPA
-599 GDTSPAAAEEARNL
+599 GNTSPAAAEEARNL
-613 SGEEDVQKRAA
+613 SGEENIQKQAA

-656 EMAGQD
+656 EMAGGETEQ
-662 GGQENGRPAE
+662 GQQREARPSSAAAAAPSQSGEGSE
-672 AGAERADA
+672 A
-680 SIGPY
+680 
-685 NEEANGSAGDT
+685 

-711 TVDEAEQA
+711 TVDEAEKA
-719 YNARQTAQKNV
+719 YDARQAAQKNV

-740 IFNEAMNAA
+740 IYNDAMNAA

-761 YMQAMSGLYNAGRTG
+761 YVQAMSGLYNAGRTG

-794 SNETALRAAYEAGR
+794 NNETALRAAYEAGR
-808 STVTEAEPMA
+808 SAVTAAEPMA
-818 APGVSGNPAITMRG
+818 APGVSGNQAITMRG
-832 TTPESTGTP
+832 TTPESTSTP

-904 NNPEGWAVLKQT
+904 NNPEGWAEVKRA

-925 GMTEAQE
+925 GMTEAQD
-932 KVFKN
+932 KVFKA

-974 LTADQYTAPQKR
+974 LTADQYTTPQKR

-1035 IDEYLDALDT
+1035 VDEYLDALDA
-1045 AKNNAH
+1045 AKNNAR
-1051 ETGKQKNVQVEQ
+1051 EIGKQKNVQVEQ
-1063 KGEQKNKYSYV
+1063 QETAQ
-1074 GVQGQN
+1074 
-1080 IDRDALREA
+1080 
-1089 RIMEKNGE
+1089 
-1097 DAEDIRKATGWFRGA
+1097 AEG
-1112 DRMWRY
+1112 
-1118 EVDNGTDEFNR
+1118 
-1129 KGDNLKTENPDYAEF
+1129 PD
-1144 KNLWGKM
+1144 
-1151 QDMTITDGEWKRLQ
+1151 
-1165 ELTKVVKPKNAADGG
+1165 G
-1180 KLSEYLKAPGLYEQ
+1180 KLYS
-1194 YPQLRDI
+1194 I
-1201 TLRFEEMED
+1201 
-1210 GLRGYY
+1210 
-1216 AHGKNEIVLNKDFLG
+1216 
-1231 EYASDKAKSTLL
+1231 S
-1243 HEVQHWIQNYEGFA
+1243 
-1257 SGASTEYWQ
+1257 
-1266 NMLASGNEIVT
+1266 
-1277 RDMQEQTRNLQSLRN
+1277 
-1292 RYPGIDRLARHAEK
+1292 
-1306 YVSEHDAEA
+1306 
-1315 YEDVYRQAAEA
+1315 
-1326 GINEGV
+1326 
-1332 LDYYRGLRDFV
+1332 
-1343 MNPMKE
+1343 
-1349 SRAPFELYRDTAGE
+1349 
-1363 IEARDVQKRMNYTA
+1363 
-1377 EQRRAEKPDTGNG
+1377 PDTGNG

-1397 GDSFSKNNVKFSMN
+1397 GDSFSLNKTKVNDAAEGHTAAEQQRIEAYKNAVDPDLVEFIQEARQHPDARWMNYQLGKVSSQTADQVQELTGVDVHGYTHNMQNSTVQHIDKRHGADGAADHSMAVDADIARVGWVLENYDSLDKGTPSKQYKNKDGSRAATVVYKKAVDGTMYVVEAVPDSKARKMQIVTAYMTNKKTAAYHQPDTTNRPKATAKTDGEFTTVNTNIARQDGKVKFSMD

-1429 ALEQS
+1429 ALERS

-1494 EVNYDATRKIEKELD
+1494 EVNYDAARRLEKTLD
-1509 AAAKKVAGGIFD
+1509 AASKKVAGGIFG

-1556 LAEQGTTL
+1556 LAEQGTEF
-1564 EPVMQEKVYNR
+1564 EPVMMEKVYNR
-1575 KYGNDALEQFTEKIG
+1575 KYGNDALEQFTEKVG
-1590 EKRLRE
+1590 EKRLQE

-1606 ADDALGSDADSIRS
+1606 ANDALGSDADSIRS

-1632 LLARHARKMGLT
+1632 ILARHAKKMGWT
-1644 AEETQQKGEERIAR
+1644 AEEAQQKGEERIAR

-1675 AWKMMTD
+1675 AWKRMTD
-1682 TDNTGTEIDRMATS
+1682 TNNAGTEIDRMATS
-1696 DKLRAAVDDNQ
+1696 DKLRAAVDDGQ
-1707 VAAWVE
+1707 VAAWIE
-1713 EKLDVVLGKAGIY
+1713 EKLDGVLGKAGIY
-1726 NGKERYTASGGER
+1726 NGKERYTASGDER

-1746 PVTLENIVKAMKG
+1746 PVTLENIVKAMKE
-1759 TQEERGDGAMATA
+1759 TQEERGEGAMATA
-1772 TGLQAVSVKDYGSIA
+1772 TGLQAVSAKDYGSIA

-1810 LDEKIDGVIKQIRR
+1810 LDEKIDRAIKQIRR

-1838 IIGNVMLQ
+1838 IIGDVMLQ

-1858 TFAGEGYDISLDTAK
+1858 TFAGEGYDISPETAK

-1942 NSVENVKFSK
+1942 NNVENVKFSK

-1957 QVVSEATEKES
+1957 QVVSEAMEKES

-1988 KARESAD
+1988 KARENAD

-2014 QKTASAFVDKYGSRY
+2014 QKTASEFIDKYGSRY
-2029 GKGQL
+2029 GKSQL

-2043 QISRDGASAE
+2043 KISRDGASAE

-2085 DWLKNTTFEIRK
+2085 EWLKNTTFEIRK

-2102 GDLMSEFGDGAD
+2102 QDLMNEYGDGAD

-2131 LKLVGEKVAGN
+2131 LKLVGEKVVGN
-2142 LDTAMMEMADNW
+2142 LDTAMMEMAGNW
-2154 PTIFDA
+2154 PGIFD
-2160 EAAPVDNIRNAL
+2160 ETAAPVDNIRNAL
-2172 GVYEASQVQYHDT
+2172 GVYEASQVQYHDA
-2185 YGNDLDTAAALAG
+2185 YGNDLNTAAALAG

-2206 ATPTRETRADKA
+2206 DTPVRETRADKA

-2227 ALRAEQKAALAAQ
+2227 ALRTEQKAALAAQ

-2252 SDQSAQKAKL
+2252 SAQSAQKAKL

-2280 VAERLNKQADGYKAQ
+2280 VAERLNRQAEGYKTQ

-2301 PDYKRLQ
+2301 PDYKKMQKQL
-2308 RQVLEQRAAFE
+2308 LNQRAAFE

-2360 KMEKA
+2360 RMEKA

-2378 AMGTKSDIR
+2378 ARGTKSDIR

-2405 DKGLTDADDYADFDP
+2405 DKGLNDADDYADFDP

-2429 IDDVGDIDLHKMNGR
+2429 IDDVGDIDLHKLNGR

-2458 SILNANKMMAEG
+2458 SILNANKMMADG
-2470 RGKAVQTVAE
+2470 RGKAVQAVAE
-2480 NSILDMQ
+2480 SSIHQMQ
-2487 TVKKSQLKNRNALLG
+2487 GVKASQLKTRNALVG
-2502 KAADTRAGDMTAQLL
+2502 KAADTRLGDMTAQLL

-2561 AEIKGDTDIS
+2561 AEIKGDSDIS
-2571 KWTGDKAERQTF
+2571 KWTGNKAKKTTF
-2583 KLADGN
+2583 KLTDGS
-2589 EIALTVGQRMEIYNL
+2589 EIALTVGQCMEIYNL
-2604 TQRKQ
+2604 TQRQQ
-2609 AHEHLVKGGIS
+2609 AHEHLVRGGIS
-2620 LMENGNKKKR
+2620 VMENGRKETR
-2630 VRLTPGDLA
+2630 VRLTPADLA
-2639 DITSSLTNEQVQM
+2639 NITSSLTTEQVRM
-2652 ARKMAAYLSATDG
+2652 ARRMAEYLSDDDG

-2764 NYRGENEISTKEAI
+2764 NYHGENEISTKEAI

-2786 KKFFQTLMQ
+2786 NKFFQTLMQ

-2808 YARLTKIM
+2808 YGRLTKTM

-2864 GMERAENNCGIAK
+2864 GMERAESNCGIAK

-2886 NLGRDMRSVI
+2886 NIGQTMKNVLTGETDT
-2896 LDEVPGIK
+2896 LDKVREI
-2904 DVITGKRQIT
+2904 
-2914 KDAVQSW
+2914 
-2921 STALAEFGDNIT
+2921 STMGAEWGDKLT

-2944 AKDKGMKPGS
+2944 AMDKGMKPGS

-3003 KTYSMIAEAAVKV
+3003 KTYSMIAEAAVKL
-3016 AHREEGARA
+3016 AHGEERAGA
-3025 NMGRVMA
+3025 NMGRVLA

-3046 LIDAMRAG
+3046 FIDALRVG
-3054 SDDKDKDFKE
+3054 GDDKDKDFKE

-3104 EATTDVYN
+3104 EAATDVYN

-3118 KFLTQDANS
+3118 KFLTQDPNS
-3127 NVTPYKLIY
+3127 KVTPYKLIY

-3159 AYDMVTALQDP
+3159 AYDIVTALQDP
-3170 MHVDETFTDTNAK
+3170 LHVDETFTDTNAK

-3217 RSSIRSSLTS
+3217 RSSIRSSLTN

-3242 EIASRLLALRV
+3242 EIASKLLALRV
-3253 NGQTLY
+3253 NGEALY
-3259 TQKDLD
+3259 TQKDLS
-3265 KWMEDEKKKQ
+3265 KWVEDEKKKQ
-3275 SDK
+3275 SNK

>member
-1 MASSSEIKNK
+1 MASSKEIKDK
-11 WAKVHTTAT
+11 WSKVHTTAT
-20 NVPVYAGTEN
+20 NVPVYGE
-30 SRELSEDEEI
+30 SGPELSEDEEI
-40 ERRWQSNDSTARVG
+40 ERKWRNNDSTARID
-54 NSAVVNESMARTAAV
+54 NSVVVQQSMARQAVV
-69 NRLRAQQ
+69 NRLRKQQ
-76 RQEMSRALGGS
+76 RQEMSQALGGS
-87 GEDNGSFRKGLQSGA
+87 GEDSGNFRKGLQSGA

-129 AGDAQ
+129 TGDAQ

-183 GQQDKKDGALAYL
+183 EQQGKKDGALAYL
-196 VKSAGTGAVS
+196 AKSAGTGAVS
-206 GFANVGSN
+206 GFANIASN
-214 LIDNDQSAR
+214 LIDNDQTAR
-223 ELIARVHDAADG
+223 ELMARGYDVQDSQ
-235 EDARK
+235 DAREQAK
-240 LAQKQNEAY
+240 AQNEAY

-262 NSWDSLTADEQEKL
+262 NSWNSLDEDEQDRL
-276 RNAGPYST
+276 RNVGPYST
-284 VSMKRAN
+284 QAMKNATR
-291 SERDVI
+291 ERENVQM
-297 SGDETMR
+297 DETAR
-304 GALGIE
+304 QALGIE
-310 QGGRLAGIYQ
+310 QGGRTAGLYQ

-325 TGPLRVA
+325 TGALRMA
-332 GDVVS
+332 GDVTS
-337 AVGGMAPNMAASAVG
+337 AVGGMMPNMLATAVAR
-352 GPAAGFAALYA
+352 PSAGFAALYS
-363 SAAGASAQEARDN
+363 SAAGSSAQEARDN
-376 GADTLTAGLAGALSG
+376 GADTVTAGLAGALSG
-391 GVEIATEKMFDGIP
+391 AVEIATEKMFDGVP
-405 GLRGEQYASISN
+405 GLRGEQYASIHN
-417 AVDGAVNRI
+417 IVDGAVNKI

-441 MAGEGLEEYVSDV
+441 MLGEGLEEWTSDV

-463 QEDDRSFAQRLADPD
+463 QEDDRNFVQRMLDPD

-499 VNDSLAQR
+499 VNDTLAQQ
-507 TGKSVQAQQM
+507 TGKSVQAQQAA
-517 TDAVLEVA
+517 DAVLEVA

-534 LAGTMRQQ
+534 LAQTMRQQ
-542 QAAGKKFNATDL
+542 QAAGKKFTATDL
-554 GYLFNALDENGR
+554 GYLFNALDENSR
-566 AKIMDRVVNQGTI
+566 AEILDRVVNQSTI
-579 SETGDGQTAEG
+579 SEDGQAAEG
-590 LGEFPSSPA
+590 LGELPSATA
-599 GDTSPAAAEEARNL
+599 GNTSPAAAEEAKNL
-613 SGEEDVQKRAA
+613 SGEENIQKQAA
-624 EMARAALAE
+624 EMARAALVE

-656 EMAGQD
+656 EMAGGETEQ
-662 GGQENGRPAE
+662 GQQREARPSSAAAAE
-672 AGAERADA
+672 PSQSGEG
-680 SIGPY
+680 S
-685 NEEANGSAGDT
+685 EA

-719 YNARQTAQKNV
+719 YNARQVAQKNV

-740 IFNEAMNAA
+740 IYNDAMNAA

-761 YMQAMSGLYNAGRTG
+761 YVQAMSGLYNAGRTG
-776 SLTFEQGVR
+776 SLTFEQGMR

-794 SNETALRAAYEAGR
+794 NNETALRAAYEAGR
-808 STVTEAEPMA
+808 STVTAAEPMA

-832 TTPESTGTP
+832 TTPESTSTP

-853 TNVTIAGELDD
+853 TNVTISGELDD

-904 NNPEGWAVLKQT
+904 NNPEGWAEVKRA

-925 GMTEAQE
+925 GMTEAQD
-932 KVFKN
+932 KVFKA

-974 LTADQYTAPQKR
+974 LTADQYTTPQKR

-1035 IDEYLDALDT
+1035 VDEYLDALDA
-1045 AKNNAH
+1045 AKNNAR
-1051 ETGKQKNVQVEQ
+1051 EIGKQKNVQVEQ
-1063 KGEQKNKYSYV
+1063 QETAQ
-1074 GVQGQN
+1074 
-1080 IDRDALREA
+1080 
-1089 RIMEKNGE
+1089 
-1097 DAEDIRKATGWFRGA
+1097 AEG
-1112 DRMWRY
+1112 
-1118 EVDNGTDEFNR
+1118 
-1129 KGDNLKTENPDYAEF
+1129 PD
-1144 KNLWGKM
+1144 
-1151 QDMTITDGEWKRLQ
+1151 
-1165 ELTKVVKPKNAADGG
+1165 G
-1180 KLSEYLKAPGLYEQ
+1180 KLYS
-1194 YPQLRDI
+1194 I
-1201 TLRFEEMED
+1201 
-1210 GLRGYY
+1210 
-1216 AHGKNEIVLNKDFLG
+1216 
-1231 EYASDKAKSTLL
+1231 S
-1243 HEVQHWIQNYEGFA
+1243 
-1257 SGASTEYWQ
+1257 
-1266 NMLASGNEIVT
+1266 
-1277 RDMQEQTRNLQSLRN
+1277 
-1292 RYPGIDRLARHAEK
+1292 
-1306 YVSEHDAEA
+1306 
-1315 YEDVYRQAAEA
+1315 
-1326 GINEGV
+1326 
-1332 LDYYRGLRDFV
+1332 
-1343 MNPMKE
+1343 
-1349 SRAPFELYRDTAGE
+1349 
-1363 IEARDVQKRMNYTA
+1363 
-1377 EQRRAEKPDTGNG
+1377 PDTGNG

-1397 GDSFSKNNVKFSMN
+1397 GDSFSLNKTKVNDAAEGHTAAEQQRIEAYKNAVDPDLVEFIQEARQHPDARWMNYQLGKVSSQTADQVQELTGVDVHGYTHNMQNSTVQHIDKRHGADGAADHSMAVDADIARVGWVLENYDSLDKGTPSKQYKNKDGSRAATVVYKKAVDGTMYVVEAVPDSKARKMQIVTAYMTNKKTAAYHQPDTTNRPKATAKTDGEFTTVNTNIARQDGKVKFSMD

-1429 ALEQS
+1429 ALERS

-1483 GWTPTKAPVEY
+1483 GYTPTAPQIDYKIDTEKARQVE
-1494 EVNYDATRKIEKELD
+1494 RKIQLLSD
-1509 AAAKKVAGGIFD
+1509 KVAGGIFG
-1521 ASTVLRKRGIENTTE
+1521 SGSLLRGHNVEETTD
-1536 MGTREI
+1536 MDTRT
-1542 AEKLAGDDGVRAAY
+1542 LAALLSNDDTARAAY
-1556 LAEQGTTL
+1556 LADQGKTL
-1564 EPVMQEKVYNR
+1564 EPVKKEKVWSR
-1575 KYGNDALEQFTEKIG
+1575 YGNETVQKVIDKVGVQKLAETEVAFQTTGIVPDG
-1590 EKRLRE
+1590 VEDTVRGVLRDHYRE
-1596 IHDALTDGVP
+1596 TTDGMLQRQ
-1606 ADDALGSDADSIRS
+1606 AARKGWDADTI
-1620 IIHDYYAKSQES
+1620 A
-1632 LLARHARKMGLT
+1632 
-1644 AEETQQKGEERIAR
+1644 QKREERINR
-1658 TMEKNVTP
+1658 SMENNVTW
-1666 FVLEDFAQD
+1666 FTIHDLIDSAWNMYQD
-1675 AWKMMTD
+1675 GGRTQ
-1682 TDNTGTEIDRMATS
+1682 GEVDRMATS
-1696 DKLRAAVDDNQ
+1696 DKLRESVNDAD
-1707 VAAWVE
+1707 VE
-1713 EKLDVVLGKAGIY
+1713 KWLEGQLDGVLGEKGIY
-1726 NGKERYTASGGER
+1726 NGKERYKANGDR
-1739 SFAQLHY
+1739 KSFESLHY
-1746 PVTLENIVKAMKG
+1746 PVTLENIVRVMK
-1759 TQEERGDGAMATA
+1759 ESPERGGDMWGVTPA
-1772 TGLQAVSVKDYGSIA
+1772 GLQSVSTPEYSSIA
-1787 ELKQDSA
+1787 ELKQDSG
-1794 RLNRVDAE
+1794 RLGSEESE
-1802 SYQEQTKA
+1802 SYKAKVEAVDGQISDAISRIRKETKA
-1810 LDEKIDGVIKQIRR
+1810 H
-1824 ETTAHTDNLYEEES
+1824 ADNEFEECD
-1838 IIGNVMLQ
+1838 IISNVMLQ

-1858 TFAGEGYDISLDTAK
+1858 TFAGEGYDISQETAK

-1915 VRSQLEKLGV
+1915 VRSRLEKLGV

-1942 NSVENVKFSK
+1942 NNVENVKFSK

-1957 QVVSEATEKES
+1957 QVVSEAMEKES
-1968 LKKQLTEK
+1968 LKKQLTAK

-2007 LMDKKAV
+2007 LMGKKAV
-2014 QKTASAFVDKYGSRY
+2014 QKTASEFIDKYGSRY
-2029 GKGQL
+2029 GKSQL

-2043 QISRDGASAE
+2043 KISRDGASAE

-2085 DWLKNTTFEIRK
+2085 EWLKNTTFEIRK

-2102 GDLMSEFGDGAD
+2102 QDLMNEYGDGAD

-2142 LDTAMMEMADNW
+2142 LDTAMMEMAGNW
-2154 PTIFDA
+2154 PGIFD
-2160 EAAPVDNIRNAL
+2160 ETAAPVDNIRNAL
-2172 GVYEASQVQYHDT
+2172 GVYEASQVQYHDA
-2185 YGNDLDTAAALAG
+2185 YGNDLNTAAALAG

-2206 ATPTRETRADKA
+2206 DTPVRETRADKA

-2252 SDQSAQKAKL
+2252 SAQSAQKAKL

-2280 VAERLNKQADGYKAQ
+2280 VAERLNRQAEGYKAQ

-2301 PDYKRLQ
+2301 PDYKKMQKQL
-2308 RQVLEQRAAFE
+2308 LNQRAAFE

-2327 TILLD
+2327 TILMD

-2360 KMEKA
+2360 RMEKA

-2378 AMGTKSDIR
+2378 ARGTKSDIR

-2405 DKGLTDADDYADFDP
+2405 DKGLNDADDYADFDP

-2429 IDDVGDIDLHKMNGR
+2429 IDDVGDIDLHKLNGR

-2458 SILNANKMMAEG
+2458 SILNANKMMADG
-2470 RGKAVQTVAE
+2470 RGKAVQAVAE
-2480 NSILDMQ
+2480 SSIHQMQ
-2487 TVKKSQLKNRNALLG
+2487 GVKASQLKTRNALVG
-2502 KAADTRAGDMTAQLL
+2502 KAADTRLGDMTAQLL

-2561 AEIKGDTDIS
+2561 AEIKGDSDIS
-2571 KWTGDKAERQTF
+2571 KWTGNKAKKTTF
-2583 KLADGN
+2583 KLTDGS
-2589 EIALTVGQRMEIYNL
+2589 EIALTVGQCMEIYNL
-2604 TQRKQ
+2604 TQRQQ
-2609 AHEHLVKGGIS
+2609 AHEHLVRGGIS
-2620 LMENGNKKKR
+2620 VMENGRKETR
-2630 VRLTPGDLA
+2630 VRLTPADLA
-2639 DITSSLTNEQVQM
+2639 NITSSLTTEQVRM
-2652 ARKMAAYLSATDG
+2652 ARRMAEYLSDADG

-2764 NYRGENEISTKEAI
+2764 NYHGENEISTKEAI

-2786 KKFFQTLMQ
+2786 NKFFQTLMQ

-2808 YARLTKIM
+2808 YGRLTKTM

-2864 GMERAENNCGIAK
+2864 GKERAESNCAIAK

-2886 NLGRDMRSVI
+2886 NIGQTMKSVLTGERDT
-2896 LDEVPGIK
+2896 LDKVREIS
-2904 DVITGKRQIT
+2904 T
-2914 KDAVQSW
+2914 K
-2921 STALAEFGDNIT
+2921 LAERGDKDT

-2954 QESLDY
+2954 
-2960 CAARLS
+2960 
-2966 EIVDKTQVVDSVLH
+2966 
-2980 RSQIMRSKDMLTQ
+2980 
-2993 MATNFFAEPT
+2993 
-3003 KTYSMIAEAAVKV
+3003 
-3016 AHREEGARA
+3016 
-3025 NMGRVMA
+3025 
-3032 TYFVTAFG
+3032 
-3040 TAAAAG
+3040 
-3046 LIDAMRAG
+3046 
-3054 SDDKDKDFKE
+3054 
-3064 RYLDAL
+3064 
-3070 WDGFVDNCNLL
+3070 
-3081 NNIPMVK
+3081 
-3088 DVISIFDGYDA
+3088 
-3099 TRTDM
+3099 
-3104 EATTDVYN
+3104 
-3112 AVVAWQ
+3112 
-3118 KFLTQDANS
+3118 
-3127 NVTPYKLIY
+3127 
-3136 KTANA
+3136 
-3141 IADATGIP
+3141 
-3149 VGTAVREVKS
+3149 
-3159 AYDMVTALQDP
+3159 
-3170 MHVDETFTDTNAK
+3170 
-3183 LNSRLMRGQM
+3183 
-3193 DEAQDVLDKLV
+3193 
-3204 QNKIDSGKTAKEA
+3204 
-3217 RSSIRSSLTS
+3217 
-3227 KWKPLYLAAEDAQRA
+3227 
-3242 EIASRLLALRV
+3242 
-3253 NGQTLY
+3253 
-3259 TQKDLD
+3259 
-3265 KWMEDEKKKQ
+3265 
-3275 SDK
+3275 

>member
-1 MASSSEIKNK
+1 MASSSKIKNK
-11 WAKVHTTAT
+11 WSKVHTTAK

-87 GEDNGSFRKGLQSGA
+87 GEDSGNFRKGLQSGA

-174 RKDGGKAAK
+174 RRDGGKAAK
-183 GQQDKKDGALAYL
+183 GQQGKKDGALAYL
-196 VKSAGTGAVS
+196 AKSAGTGAVS

-214 LIDNDQSAR
+214 LIDNDQSVR

-235 EDARK
+235 EDAQK

-262 NSWDSLTADEQEKL
+262 NRWDSLTADEQEKL
-276 RNAGPYST
+276 RNAGPYNT
-284 VSMKRAN
+284 VGMKRAN
-291 SERDVI
+291 RERDVI

-304 GALGIE
+304 SALGIE
-310 QGGRLAGIYQ
+310 QGGRLAGMYQ

-325 TGPLRVA
+325 TGGLRVA

-352 GPAAGFAALYA
+352 GPTAGFAALYA

-391 GVEIATEKMFDGIP
+391 GVEIATEKMFDGVP

-441 MAGEGLEEYVSDV
+441 MLGEGLEEWTSDV

-525 ERQGGEAAE
+525 EQQGGEAAE

-542 QAAGKKFNATDL
+542 QAAGKKFTPTDL

-566 AKIMDRVVNQGTI
+566 AKIMDRVVNQDTI
-579 SETGDGQTAEG
+579 SEDGQAAGGLPSSAAAAAPSPEGEG
-590 LGEFPSSPA
+590 LEGELPPSPA
-599 GDTSPAAAEEARNL
+599 GNTAPAAAEEARNL
-613 SGEEDVQKRAA
+613 GGEENIQKQAA
-624 EMARAALAE
+624 EMALAALAE

-656 EMAGQD
+656 EMAGGETEQ
-662 GGQENGRPAE
+662 GQQRE
-672 AGAERADA
+672 AGISSAAAEKP
-680 SIGPY
+680 SPS
-685 NEEANGSAGDT
+685 EEGSEA

-719 YNARQTAQKNV
+719 YNARQAAQKNV

-740 IFNEAMNAA
+740 IYNDAMNAT

-761 YMQAMSGLYNAGRTG
+761 YVQAMSGLYNAGRTG

-794 SNETALRAAYEAGR
+794 NNETALRAAYEAGR
-808 STVTEAEPMA
+808 STVTAAEPMA

-832 TTPESTGTP
+832 TTPESTSTP

-904 NNPEGWAVLKQT
+904 NNPEGWAEVKRA

-925 GMTEAQE
+925 GMTEAQD
-932 KVFKN
+932 KVFKA

-974 LTADQYTAPQKR
+974 LTADQYTTQQKR

-1035 IDEYLDALDT
+1035 VDEFLDALDT
-1045 AKNNAH
+1045 AKNNAR
-1051 ETGKQKNVQVEQ
+1051 EIGKQKNVQVEQ
-1063 KGEQKNKYSYV
+1063 KKTAQAEKAGGKKYSYA
-1074 GVQGQN
+1074 GT
-1080 IDRDALREA
+1080 EA
-1089 RIMEKNGE
+1089 AQADYNDLHKAQQMELDGE
-1097 DAEDIRKATGWFRGA
+1097 DAEDIRKETGWFRGA
-1112 DRMWRY
+1112 DYKWRF
-1118 EVDNGTDEFNR
+1118 EIDDSKTVWHRE
-1129 KGDNLKTENPDYAEF
+1129 GDY
-1144 KNLWGKM
+1144 
-1151 QDMTITDGEWKRLQ
+1151 
-1165 ELTKVVKPKNAADGG
+1165 
-1180 KLSEYLKAPGLYEQ
+1180 GL
-1194 YPQLRDI
+1194 QLRDATYREYKDLMNKMLYG
-1201 TLRFEEMED
+1201 TLSGEQMARLQQLDREYKGVSDRKWKKLGDYLEAPELYRQYPDLQTLPVSFEDLGKNVNGTMSRLD
-1210 GLRGYY
+1210 GL
-1216 AHGKNEIVLNKDFLG
+1216 LL
-1231 EYASDKAKSTLL
+1231 SDRLRNADSDYLKRTVL
-1243 HEVQHWIQNYEGFA
+1243 HEVQHWIQNEEGFA
-1257 SGASTEYWQ
+1257 GGANPEYWAKRLQ
-1266 NMLASGNEIVT
+1266 QGDPIETKGM
-1277 RDMQEQTRNLQSLRN
+1277 RDARGKMQALEE
-1292 RYPGIDRLARHAEK
+1292 RYPNIAEYAKEYANYESDEKLNALLERAAKDGI
-1306 YVSEHDAEA
+1306 SEDVLDDYYMAQWDAERA
-1315 YEDVYRQAAEA
+1315 DGAGSRTAE
-1326 GINEGV
+1326 G
-1332 LDYYRGLRDFV
+1332 LYY
-1343 MNPMKE
+1343 
-1349 SRAPFELYRDTAGE
+1349 DTAGE
-1363 IEARDVQKRMNYTA
+1363 QEARDTANRMRYTA
-1377 EQRRAEKPDTGNG
+1377 EERKANKPFTGNG
-1390 DTVFAVN
+1390 DTVFAIN
-1397 GDSFSKNNVKFSMN
+1397 GDSFSNVQPGKIKESATGERYLEQNSVPTDTDMALSEKKHPTEQQSVKQKDSLATNVGERTSSIKNMPQNGENVNKPVTEMSTEEAYAENERLKDAMKKLRDERSAWEN
-1411 VPVEE
+1411 SAAVEE
-1416 TKDLVAVHNVDER
+1416 IRAER
-1429 ALEQS
+1429 DKVR
-1434 LELGGLPMPSIAVIK
+1434 G
-1449 AEQGHSKYG
+1449 KYG
-1458 PISLVFGKDTID
+1458 RFSGQLKEWEANTPAWKEYTE
-1470 PQRNSENKVYGGD
+1470 QRAAYK
-1483 GWTPTKAPVEY
+1483 K
-1494 EVNYDATRKIEKELD
+1494 R
-1509 AAAKKVAGGIFD
+1509 AAALNERQDAVAE
-1521 ASTVLRKRGIENTTE
+1521 VLRSAGADKATQQWQEKQAAQQVYDQKVKDSGKKAADYRRDLAVEHYGTTE
-1536 MGTREI
+1536 DY
-1542 AEKLAGDDGVRAAY
+1542 ARAAY
-1556 LAEQGTTL
+1556 LLPDGRMLDFTDGNAGEKRGLDHRNIQNVFGPAELGPDATQASYLNTFIREGNVRIMPEGPGVDISAEVKPTAAQYERIAEMADTL
-1564 EPVMQEKVYNR
+1564 GVQNR
-1575 KYGNDALEQFTEKIG
+1575 KFSVDLSDADGKQIATRQYEGRVRGSDVVNDIKAFYRDGGMTVRSELEQF
-1590 EKRLRE
+1590 
-1596 IHDALTDGVP
+1596 
-1606 ADDALGSDADSIRS
+1606 
-1620 IIHDYYAKSQES
+1620 
-1632 LLARHARKMGLT
+1632 
-1644 AEETQQKGEERIAR
+1644 
-1658 TMEKNVTP
+1658 
-1666 FVLEDFAQD
+1666 
-1675 AWKMMTD
+1675 
-1682 TDNTGTEIDRMATS
+1682 
-1696 DKLRAAVDDNQ
+1696 
-1707 VAAWVE
+1707 
-1713 EKLDVVLGKAGIY
+1713 
-1726 NGKERYTASGGER
+1726 RYSR
-1739 SFAQLHY
+1739 
-1746 PVTLENIVKAMKG
+1746 
-1759 TQEERGDGAMATA
+1759 
-1772 TGLQAVSVKDYGSIA
+1772 
-1787 ELKQDSA
+1787 
-1794 RLNRVDAE
+1794 
-1802 SYQEQTKA
+1802 
-1810 LDEKIDGVIKQIRR
+1810 
-1824 ETTAHTDNLYEEES
+1824 
-1838 IIGNVMLQ
+1838 
-1846 AAGKKTAAAIRR
+1846 
-1858 TFAGEGYDISLDTAK
+1858 
-1873 RLQTLYRDAAQLP
+1873 
-1886 TEYFEAKPRRA
+1886 
-1897 VGFDEVKAAI
+1897 
-1907 LPDNVSDT
+1907 
-1915 VRSQLEKLGV
+1915 
-1925 PVIEYTAND
+1925 
-1934 EDARLKAL
+1934 
-1942 NSVENVKFSK
+1942 

-1957 QVVSEATEKES
+1957 QIVSEATEKEQ
-1968 LKKQLTEK
+1968 LKKQLTAAETEK
-1976 EAENRELARKFT
+1976 RELARKYT

-2014 QKTASAFVDKYGSRY
+2014 QKTASEFIDKYGSRY
-2029 GKGQL
+2029 GKSQL
-2034 AGELERAFS
+2034 ASELERAFS
-2043 QISRDGASAE
+2043 KISRDGASTE

-2068 ESTVKDTTA
+2068 ESTVKDTTL

-2102 GDLMSEFGDGAD
+2102 GDLMSEYGDGAD
-2114 GKRSWGNVRKNT
+2114 GTHSWANVRKNT

-2131 LKLVGEKVAGN
+2131 LKLVGEDVTGN

-2252 SDQSAQKAKL
+2252 SAQSAQKAKL

-2280 VAERLNKQADGYKAQ
+2280 VAERLNRQAEGYKTQ

-2301 PDYKRLQ
+2301 PDYKKMQKQL
-2308 RQVLEQRAAFE
+2308 LNQRAAFE

-2378 AMGTKSDIR
+2378 ARGTKSDIR

-2429 IDDVGDIDLHKMNGR
+2429 IDDVGDIDLHKLNGR

-2458 SILNANKMMAEG
+2458 SILNANKMMADG

-2480 NSILDMQ
+2480 GSILDMQ
-2487 TVKKSQLKNRNALLG
+2487 SVKVSQLKNRNALLG
-2502 KAADTRAGDMTAQLL
+2502 KAADTRVGDMTAQLL

-2522 DARRYFSSLGETTEN
+2522 DARRYFSSLGSVAEN

-2551 WKLDAAQEKF
+2551 WKLNAAQEKF
-2561 AEIKGDTDIS
+2561 AEIKGNADIS

-2604 TQRKQ
+2604 TQRQQ

-2620 LMENGNKKKR
+2620 IMEDGKKKKR

-2639 DITSSLTNEQVQM
+2639 DITSSLTNEQVKM

-2764 NYRGENEISTKEAI
+2764 NYHGENEISTKEAI

-2808 YARLTKIM
+2808 YGRLTKTM

-2864 GMERAENNCGIAK
+2864 GMERAESNCGIAK

-2886 NLGRDMRSVI
+2886 NIGQTMKSVLTGERDT
-2896 LDEVPGIK
+2896 LDKVREI
-2904 DVITGKRQIT
+2904 
-2914 KDAVQSW
+2914 
-2921 STALAEFGDNIT
+2921 STMGAEWGDKIT

-2944 AKDKGMKPGS
+2944 ARDKGMKPGS
-2954 QESLDY
+2954 QESIDY

-3016 AHREEGARA
+3016 AHSEEGARV

-3046 LIDAMRAG
+3046 LIDAMRVG
-3054 SDDKDKDFKE
+3054 SDDKDKEFGE

-3070 WDGFVDNCNLL
+3070 WDDFVDNINLL

-3104 EATTDVYN
+3104 EAATDMYN

-3118 KFLTQDANS
+3118 KFLTQDQNS
-3127 NVTPYKLIY
+3127 KVTPYKLIY

-3159 AYDMVTALQDP
+3159 AYDIVTALQDP
-3170 MHVDETFTDTNAK
+3170 LHVDETFTDTNAK

-3193 DEAQDVLDKLV
+3193 DEAQEVLDKLV
-3204 QNKIDSGKTAKEA
+3204 QNKIDGGKTAKEA

-3242 EIASRLLALRV
+3242 EIASKLLALRV
-3253 NGQTLY
+3253 NGEALY
-3259 TQKDLD
+3259 TQKNLS
-3265 KWMEDEKKKQ
+3265 KWVEDAKKKEKK
-3275 SDK
+3275 

>member
-1 MASSSEIKNK
+1 MASSKEIKDK
-11 WAKVHTTAT
+11 WSKVHTTAT
-20 NVPVYAGTEN
+20 NVPVYGE
-30 SRELSEDEEI
+30 SGPELSEDEEI
-40 ERRWQSNDSTARVG
+40 ERKWRNNDSTARID
-54 NSAVVNESMARTAAV
+54 NSVVVQQSMARQAVV
-69 NRLRAQQ
+69 NRLRKQQ
-76 RQEMSRALGGS
+76 RQEMSQALGGS
-87 GEDNGSFRKGLQSGA
+87 GEDSGNFRKGLQSGA

-183 GQQDKKDGALAYL
+183 EQQGKKDGALAYL
-196 VKSAGTGAVS
+196 AKSAGTGAVS
-206 GFANVGSN
+206 GFANIASN
-214 LIDNDQSAR
+214 LIDNDQTAR
-223 ELIARVHDAADG
+223 ELMARGYDVQDSQ
-235 EDARK
+235 DAREQAK
-240 LAQKQNEAY
+240 AQNEAY

-262 NSWDSLTADEQEKL
+262 NSWNSLDEDEQDRL
-276 RNAGPYST
+276 RNVGPYST
-284 VSMKRAN
+284 QAMKNAAR
-291 SERDVI
+291 ERENVQM
-297 SGDETMR
+297 DETAR
-304 GALGIE
+304 QALGIE
-310 QGGRLAGIYQ
+310 QGGRLAGMYQ

-325 TGPLRVA
+325 TGALRMA
-332 GDVVS
+332 GDVTS
-337 AVGGMAPNMAASAVG
+337 AVGGMMPNMLATAVA
-352 GPAAGFAALYA
+352 GPSAGFAALYS
-363 SAAGASAQEARDN
+363 SAAGSSAQEARDN
-376 GADTLTAGLAGALSG
+376 GADTVTAGLAGALSG
-391 GVEIATEKMFDGIP
+391 AVEIATEKMSDGIP
-405 GLRGEQYASISN
+405 GLHGEQYASISN
-417 AVDGAVNRI
+417 AVDKGINRL

-441 MAGEGLEEYVSDV
+441 MLGEGLEEWTSDV

-463 QEDDRSFAQRLADPD
+463 QEDDRNFVQRMLDPD

-499 VNDSLAQR
+499 VNDTLAQQ
-507 TGKSVQAQQM
+507 TGKSVQAQQAA
-517 TDAVLEVA
+517 DAVLEVA
-525 ERQGGEAAE
+525 ELQGGESAE
-534 LAGTMRQQ
+534 LAQTMRQQ
-542 QAAGKKFNATDL
+542 QAAGKKFTATDL
-554 GYLFNALDENGR
+554 RYLFNALDENSR
-566 AKIMDRVVNQGTI
+566 AEILDRVVNQSTI
-579 SETGDGQTAEG
+579 SEDGQAAEG
-590 LGEFPSSPA
+590 LEEHPSLTA
-599 GDTSPAAAEEARNL
+599 GNTAPAAAEEAKNL
-613 SGEEDVQKRAA
+613 SGEENIQKQAA

-656 EMAGQD
+656 EMAG
-662 GGQENGRPAE
+662 GETERGQQREARPSSAAAVEPSQSGEGSE
-672 AGAERADA
+672 A
-680 SIGPY
+680 
-685 NEEANGSAGDT
+685 

-719 YNARQTAQKNV
+719 YDARQTAQKNV

-740 IFNEAMNAA
+740 IYNDAMNAA

-776 SLTFEQGVR
+776 SLTFEQGMR

-794 SNETALRAAYEAGR
+794 NNETALRAAYEAGR
-808 STVTEAEPMA
+808 STVTAAEPMA
-818 APGVSGNPAITMRG
+818 TPGVSGSPAITMRG
-832 TTPESTGTP
+832 TTPESTSTP

-904 NNPEGWAVLKQT
+904 NNPEGWAEVKRA

-925 GMTEAQE
+925 GMTEAQD
-932 KVFKN
+932 KVFKA

-974 LTADQYTAPQKR
+974 LTADQYTTPQKR

-1035 IDEYLDALDT
+1035 VDEYLDALDA
-1045 AKNNAH
+1045 AKNNAR
-1051 ETGKQKNVQVEQ
+1051 EIGKQKNVQVEQ
-1063 KGEQKNKYSYV
+1063 KETAQAEGPDEKLYS
-1074 GVQGQN
+1074 
-1080 IDRDALREA
+1080 I
-1089 RIMEKNGE
+1089 
-1097 DAEDIRKATGWFRGA
+1097 
-1112 DRMWRY
+1112 
-1118 EVDNGTDEFNR
+1118 
-1129 KGDNLKTENPDYAEF
+1129 
-1144 KNLWGKM
+1144 
-1151 QDMTITDGEWKRLQ
+1151 
-1165 ELTKVVKPKNAADGG
+1165 
-1180 KLSEYLKAPGLYEQ
+1180 S
-1194 YPQLRDI
+1194 
-1201 TLRFEEMED
+1201 
-1210 GLRGYY
+1210 
-1216 AHGKNEIVLNKDFLG
+1216 
-1231 EYASDKAKSTLL
+1231 
-1243 HEVQHWIQNYEGFA
+1243 
-1257 SGASTEYWQ
+1257 
-1266 NMLASGNEIVT
+1266 
-1277 RDMQEQTRNLQSLRN
+1277 
-1292 RYPGIDRLARHAEK
+1292 
-1306 YVSEHDAEA
+1306 
-1315 YEDVYRQAAEA
+1315 
-1326 GINEGV
+1326 
-1332 LDYYRGLRDFV
+1332 
-1343 MNPMKE
+1343 
-1349 SRAPFELYRDTAGE
+1349 
-1363 IEARDVQKRMNYTA
+1363 
-1377 EQRRAEKPDTGNG
+1377 PDTGNG
-1390 DTVFAVN
+1390 DTVYAVN
-1397 GDSFSKNNVKFSMN
+1397 GDSFSLNKTKVNDAAEGHTAAEQQRIEAYKNAVDPDLVEFIQEARQHPDARWMNYQLGKVSSQTADQVQELTGVDVHGYTHNMQNSTVQHIDKRHGADGAADHSMAVDADIARVGWVLENYDSLDKGTPSKQYKNKDGSRAATVVYKKAVDGTMYVVEAVPDSKARKMQIVTAYMTNKKTAAYHQPDTTNRPKATAKTDGEFTTVNTNIARQDGKVKFSMD

-1429 ALEQS
+1429 ALERS

-1483 GWTPTKAPVEY
+1483 GYTPTAPQIDYKIDTEKARQVE
-1494 EVNYDATRKIEKELD
+1494 RKIQMLSD
-1509 AAAKKVAGGIFD
+1509 KVAGGIFG
-1521 ASTVLRKRGIENTTE
+1521 SGSLLRGHNVEETTD
-1536 MGTREI
+1536 MDTRT
-1542 AEKLAGDDGVRAAY
+1542 LAALLSNDDTARAAY
-1556 LAEQGTTL
+1556 LADQGKTL
-1564 EPVMQEKVYNR
+1564 EPVKKEKVWSR
-1575 KYGNDALEQFTEKIG
+1575 YGNETVQKVIDKVGVQKLAETEVAFQTTGIVPDG
-1590 EKRLRE
+1590 VEDTVRSVLRDHYRE
-1596 IHDALTDGVP
+1596 TTDGMLQRQ
-1606 ADDALGSDADSIRS
+1606 AARKGWDADTI
-1620 IIHDYYAKSQES
+1620 A
-1632 LLARHARKMGLT
+1632 
-1644 AEETQQKGEERIAR
+1644 QKREERINR
-1658 TMEKNVTP
+1658 SMENNVTW
-1666 FVLEDFAQD
+1666 FTIHDLIDSAWNMYQD
-1675 AWKMMTD
+1675 GGKTQ
-1682 TDNTGTEIDRMATS
+1682 GEVDRMATS
-1696 DKLRAAVDDNQ
+1696 DKLRESVNDAD
-1707 VAAWVE
+1707 VE
-1713 EKLDVVLGKAGIY
+1713 KWLEGQLDGVLGEKGIY
-1726 NGKERYTASGGER
+1726 NGKERYKANGDR
-1739 SFAQLHY
+1739 KSFESLHY
-1746 PVTLENIVKAMKG
+1746 PVTLENIVRVMK
-1759 TQEERGDGAMATA
+1759 ESPERGGDMWGVTPA
-1772 TGLQAVSVKDYGSIA
+1772 GLQSVSTPEYSSIA
-1787 ELKQDSA
+1787 ELKQDSG
-1794 RLNRVDAE
+1794 RLGSEESE
-1802 SYQEQTKA
+1802 SYKAKVEAVDGQISDAISRIRKETKA
-1810 LDEKIDGVIKQIRR
+1810 H
-1824 ETTAHTDNLYEEES
+1824 ADNEFEECD
-1838 IIGNVMLQ
+1838 IISNVMLQ

-1858 TFAGEGYDISLDTAK
+1858 TFAGEGYDISPETAK

-1942 NSVENVKFSK
+1942 NNVENVKFSK

-1957 QVVSEATEKES
+1957 QVVSEAMEKES

-2014 QKTASAFVDKYGSRY
+2014 QKTASEFIDKYGSQY

-2043 QISRDGASAE
+2043 KISRDGASAE

-2085 DWLKNTTFEIRK
+2085 EWLKNTTFEIRK

-2102 GDLMSEFGDGAD
+2102 QDLMNEYGDGAD

-2142 LDTAMMEMADNW
+2142 LDTAMMEMAGNW
-2154 PTIFDA
+2154 PGIFD
-2160 EAAPVDNIRNAL
+2160 ETAAPVDNIRNAL
-2172 GVYEASQVQYHDT
+2172 GVYEASQVQYHDA
-2185 YGNDLDTAAALAG
+2185 YGNDLNTAAALAG

-2206 ATPTRETRADKA
+2206 DTPVRETRADKA

-2280 VAERLNKQADGYKAQ
+2280 VAERLNRQSEEYKTQ

-2301 PDYKRLQ
+2301 PDYKKMQKQL
-2308 RQVLEQRAAFE
+2308 LNQRAAFE

-2327 TILLD
+2327 TILMD

-2360 KMEKA
+2360 RMEKA

-2378 AMGTKSDIR
+2378 ARGTKSDIR

-2429 IDDVGDIDLHKMNGR
+2429 IDDVGDIDLHKLNGR

-2458 SILNANKMMAEG
+2458 SILNANKMMADG
-2470 RGKAVQTVAE
+2470 RGKAVQAVAE
-2480 NSILDMQ
+2480 SSIHQMQ
-2487 TVKKSQLKNRNALLG
+2487 GVKASQLKTRNALVG
-2502 KAADTRAGDMTAQLL
+2502 KAADTRLGDMTAQLL

-2522 DARRYFSSLGETTEN
+2522 DARRYFSSLGGTAEN

-2561 AEIKGDTDIS
+2561 AEIKGDSDIS
-2571 KWTGDKAERQTF
+2571 KWTGNKAKKTTF
-2583 KLADGN
+2583 KLTDGS
-2589 EIALTVGQRMEIYNL
+2589 EIALTIGQCMEIYNL
-2604 TQRKQ
+2604 TQRQQ
-2609 AHEHLVKGGIS
+2609 AHEHLVRGGIS
-2620 LMENGNKKKR
+2620 VMENGRKETR
-2630 VRLTPGDLA
+2630 VRLTPADLA
-2639 DITSSLTNEQVQM
+2639 NITSSLTTEQVKM
-2652 ARKMAAYLSATDG
+2652 ARRMAEYLSDDDG

-2764 NYRGENEISTKEAI
+2764 NYHGENEISTKEAI

-2786 KKFFQTLMQ
+2786 NKFFQTLMQ

-2808 YARLTKIM
+2808 YGRLTKTM

-2843 AVISPKYLT
+2843 AVISPKYLA

-2864 GMERAENNCGIAK
+2864 GKKRAESNCAIAK

-2886 NLGRDMRSVI
+2886 NIGQTMKSVLTGERDT
-2896 LDEVPGIK
+2896 LDKVREIS
-2904 DVITGKRQIT
+2904 T
-2914 KDAVQSW
+2914 K
-2921 STALAEFGDNIT
+2921 LAERGDKDT

-2944 AKDKGMKPGS
+2944 ARDKGMKPGS

-3003 KTYSMIAEAAVKV
+3003 KTYSMIAEAAVKL
-3016 AHREEGARA
+3016 AHGEEGAGA
-3025 NMGRVMA
+3025 NMGRVLA

-3046 LIDAMRAG
+3046 FIDALRVG
-3054 SDDKDKDFKE
+3054 GDDKDKDFKE

-3104 EATTDVYN
+3104 EAATDVYN

-3118 KFLTQDANS
+3118 KFLTQDPNS
-3127 NVTPYKLIY
+3127 KVTPYKLIY

-3159 AYDMVTALQDP
+3159 AYDIVTALQDP
-3170 MHVDETFTDTNAK
+3170 LHVDETFTDTNAK

-3242 EIASRLLALRV
+3242 EIASKLLALRV
-3253 NGQTLY
+3253 NGEALY
-3259 TQKDLD
+3259 TQKDLS
-3265 KWMEDEKKKQ
+3265 KWVEDEKKKQ

>member
-1 MASSSEIKNK
+1 MASSSKIKNK
-11 WAKVHTTAT
+11 WSKVHTTAT

-87 GEDNGSFRKGLQSGA
+87 GEDNGNFRKGLQSGA

-158 AAVQQMMG
+158 AAVQRMMG

-183 GQQDKKDGALAYL
+183 GQQGKKDGALAYL
-196 VKSAGTGAVS
+196 AKSAGTGAVS

-214 LIDNDQSAR
+214 LIDNDQSVR

-235 EDARK
+235 EDAQK

-284 VSMKRAN
+284 VGMKRAN

-304 GALGIE
+304 SALGIE
-310 QGGRLAGIYQ
+310 QGGRLAGMYQ

-325 TGPLRVA
+325 TGGLRVA

-337 AVGGMAPNMAASAVG
+337 AVGGMTPNMAASAVG
-352 GPAAGFAALYA
+352 GPTAGFAALYA

-391 GVEIATEKMFDGIP
+391 GVEIATEKMFDGVP

-454 AGSYISQLY
+454 AGGYISQLY

-525 ERQGGEAAE
+525 EQQGGEAAE

-542 QAAGKKFNATDL
+542 QAAGKKFTPTDL
-554 GYLFNALDENGR
+554 GYLFNALDENGQ
-566 AKIMDRVVNQGTI
+566 AEIMDRVVNQDTI
-579 SETGDGQTAEG
+579 SEDGRAAEGLPSSAAAAAPSPEGEG
-590 LGEFPSSPA
+590 LGELPSSPA
-599 GDTSPAAAEEARNL
+599 GNTAPAAAEEARNL
-613 SGEEDVQKRAA
+613 SGEENIQRQAA

-656 EMAGQD
+656 EMAGGETEQ
-662 GGQENGRPAE
+662 GQQREARPSSAAAAAPSTEGEGSE
-672 AGAERADA
+672 A
-680 SIGPY
+680 
-685 NEEANGSAGDT
+685 

-711 TVDEAEQA
+711 TADEAEQA
-719 YNARQTAQKNV
+719 YNARQAAQKNV

-761 YMQAMSGLYNAGRTG
+761 YVQAMSGLYNAGRTG

-794 SNETALRAAYEAGR
+794 NNETALRAAYEAGR
-808 STVTEAEPMA
+808 STVTAAEPMA

-904 NNPEGWAVLKQT
+904 NNPEGWAELKRA

-925 GMTEAQE
+925 GMTEAQD
-932 KVFKN
+932 KVFKA

-974 LTADQYTAPQKR
+974 LTADQYTEPQKR

-1035 IDEYLDALDT
+1035 VDEYLDALDT

-1051 ETGKQKNVQVEQ
+1051 ETGKRKNVQVEQ
-1063 KGEQKNKYSYV
+1063 KEEQKNKYSYV

-1080 IDRDALREA
+1080 VDRDALREA

-1118 EVDNGTDEFNR
+1118 EVDNSTDEFNR
-1129 KGDNLKTENPDYAEF
+1129 KGDNLKAENPDYAEY
-1144 KNLWGKM
+1144 KNLWSKV

-1194 YPQLRDI
+1194 YPQLKDI
-1201 TLRFEEMED
+1201 TLRLEEMEE

-1216 AHGKNEIVLNKDFLG
+1216 NHGKNEIVLNKNFLG

-1266 NMLASGNEIVT
+1266 NMLAGGNEIVT

-1306 YVSEHDAEA
+1306 YVTEHNVEA

-1397 GDSFSKNNVKFSMN
+1397 GDSFSENNVKFSMN

-1429 ALEQS
+1429 ALERS

-1449 AEQGHSKYG
+1449 AEQGHTKYG

-1483 GWTPTKAPVEY
+1483 GYTPTAPQIDYKIDTEKARQVE
-1494 EVNYDATRKIEKELD
+1494 RKIQLLSD
-1509 AAAKKVAGGIFD
+1509 KVAGGIFGRG
-1521 ASTVLRKRGIENTTE
+1521 SLLRGHNVEETTD
-1536 MGTREI
+1536 MDTRT
-1542 AEKLAGDDGVRAAY
+1542 LAALLSNDDTARAAY
-1556 LAEQGTTL
+1556 LADQGKTL
-1564 EPVMQEKVYNR
+1564 EPVKMEKVWSR
-1575 KYGNDALEQFTEKIG
+1575 YGNETVQKVIDKVGVQKLAETEVAFQTTGIMPDG
-1590 EKRLRE
+1590 VEDTVRSVLRD
-1596 IHDALTDGVP
+1596 HYRKTTDGMLQRQ
-1606 ADDALGSDADSIRS
+1606 AARKGWDADTI
-1620 IIHDYYAKSQES
+1620 A
-1632 LLARHARKMGLT
+1632 
-1644 AEETQQKGEERIAR
+1644 QKREERINR
-1658 TMEKNVTP
+1658 SMENNVTR
-1666 FVLEDFAQD
+1666 FTIHDLIDSAWNMYQD
-1675 AWKMMTD
+1675 GGETK
-1682 TDNTGTEIDRMATS
+1682 GEVDRMATS
-1696 DKLRAAVDDNQ
+1696 DKLRESVNDAD
-1707 VAAWVE
+1707 VE
-1713 EKLDVVLGKAGIY
+1713 KWLEGQLDGVLGEKGIY
-1726 NGKERYTASGGER
+1726 NGKERYKANGDR
-1739 SFAQLHY
+1739 KSFESLHY
-1746 PVTLENIVKAMKG
+1746 PVTLENIVRVMK
-1759 TQEERGDGAMATA
+1759 ESSERGGDMWGVTPA
-1772 TGLQAVSVKDYGSIA
+1772 GLQSVSTPEYSSIA
-1787 ELKQDSA
+1787 ELKQDSG
-1794 RLNRVDAE
+1794 RLGSEESE
-1802 SYQEQTKA
+1802 SYKAKVEAVDGQISDAISRIRKETKA
-1810 LDEKIDGVIKQIRR
+1810 H
-1824 ETTAHTDNLYEEES
+1824 ADNEFEECD
-1838 IIGNVMLQ
+1838 IISNVMLQ

-1858 TFAGEGYDISLDTAK
+1858 TFAGEGYDISLETAK

-1907 LPDNVSDT
+1907 LPDNVSDS
-1915 VRSQLEKLGV
+1915 VRGQLEKLGV
-1925 PVIEYTAND
+1925 PVIEYKAGD
-1934 EDARLKAL
+1934 EGARLKAL
-1942 NSVENVKFSK
+1942 NSVEDVKFSRK
-1952 KSAAE
+1952 NRRRRSRS
-1957 QVVSEATEKES
+1957 VSEATEKEQ
-1968 LKKQLTEK
+1968 LKKQLTAAETEK
-1976 EAENRELARKFT
+1976 RELARKYT

-2014 QKTASAFVDKYGSRY
+2014 QKTASEFIDKYGSRY
-2029 GKGQL
+2029 GKSQL

-2043 QISRDGASAE
+2043 KISRDGASTE

-2068 ESTVKDTTA
+2068 ESTVKDTTL

-2102 GDLMSEFGDGAD
+2102 GDLMSEYGDGAD
-2114 GKRSWGNVRKNT
+2114 STHSWANVRKNT

-2131 LKLVGEKVAGN
+2131 LKLVGEDVTGN

-2218 AAQLNQTRT
+2218 AAQLNQTWT
-2227 ALRAEQKAALAAQ
+2227 ALRAEQKEALAAQ

-2252 SDQSAQKAKL
+2252 SAQSAQKAKL

-2274 QANNTK
+2274 QANNVK
-2280 VAERLNKQADGYKAQ
+2280 VAERLNRQAEGYKAQ

-2301 PDYKRLQ
+2301 PDYKKMQKQL
-2308 RQVLEQRAAFE
+2308 LNQRAAFE

-2378 AMGTKSDIR
+2378 ATGTKSDIR

-2405 DKGLTDADDYADFDP
+2405 DKGLNDADDYADFDP

-2458 SILNANKMMAEG
+2458 SILNANKMMADG

-2480 NSILDMQ
+2480 GSILDMQ
-2487 TVKKSQLKNRNALLG
+2487 SVKVSQLKNRNALLG
-2502 KAADTRAGDMTAQLL
+2502 KAADTRVGDMTAQLL

-2522 DARRYFSSLGETTEN
+2522 DARRYFSSLGSVAEN

-2551 WKLDAAQEKF
+2551 WKLDSAQEKF
-2561 AEIKGDTDIS
+2561 AEIKGNADIS
-2571 KWTGDKAERQTF
+2571 KWTGDKAEWQTF

-2604 TQRKQ
+2604 TQRQQ

-2620 LMENGNKKKR
+2620 IMEDGKKKKR

-2639 DITSSLTNEQVQM
+2639 DITGSLTNEQVKM
-2652 ARKMAAYLSATDG
+2652 ARKMAAYLSAADG

-2684 ESYYW
+2684 ENYYW

-2764 NYRGENEISTKEAI
+2764 NYHGENEISTKEAI

-2808 YARLTKIM
+2808 YGRLTKTM

-2864 GMERAENNCGIAK
+2864 GMERAESNCGIAK

-2886 NLGRDMRSVI
+2886 NIGQTMKSVLTGERDT
-2896 LDEVPGIK
+2896 LDKVREI
-2904 DVITGKRQIT
+2904 
-2914 KDAVQSW
+2914 
-2921 STALAEFGDNIT
+2921 STMGAEWGDKIT

-2944 AKDKGMKPGS
+2944 ARDKGMKPGS
-2954 QESLDY
+2954 QESIDY

-3054 SDDKDKDFKE
+3054 SDDKDKEFGE

-3070 WDGFVDNCNLL
+3070 WDGFVDNINLL

-3104 EATTDVYN
+3104 EAATDVYN

-3118 KFLTQDANS
+3118 KFLTQDPNS
-3127 NVTPYKLIY
+3127 KVTPYKLIY

-3159 AYDMVTALQDP
+3159 AYDIVTALQDP
-3170 MHVDETFTDTNAK
+3170 LHVDETFTDTNAK

-3193 DEAQDVLDKLV
+3193 DEAQEVLDKLV
-3204 QNKIDSGKTAKEA
+3204 QNKIDGGKTAKEA

-3242 EIASRLLALRV
+3242 EIASKLLALRV
-3253 NGQTLY
+3253 NGEALY
-3259 TQKDLD
+3259 TQKDLS
-3265 KWMEDEKKKQ
+3265 KWVEDAKKKEKK
-3275 SDK
+3275 

>member
-11 WAKVHTTAT
+11 WSKVHTTAK
-20 NVPVYAGTEN
+20 NVPVYAGAEK

-40 ERRWQSNDSTARVG
+40 ERRWQSNDSTARVD

-87 GEDNGSFRKGLQSGA
+87 GEDSGNFRKGLQSGA

-158 AAVQQMMG
+158 AAVQRMIG

-183 GQQDKKDGALAYL
+183 GQQGKKDGALAYL
-196 VKSAGTGAVS
+196 AKSAGTGAVS

-214 LIDNDQSAR
+214 LIDNDQSVR

-235 EDARK
+235 EDAQK

-262 NSWDSLTADEQEKL
+262 NGWDSLTAGEQEKL

-284 VSMKRAN
+284 VGMKRAN

-297 SGDETMR
+297 SADETMR

-310 QGGRLAGIYQ
+310 QGGRLAGMYQ

-325 TGPLRVA
+325 TGGLRVA

-352 GPAAGFAALYA
+352 GPAAGFTALYA

-391 GVEIATEKMFDGIP
+391 GVEIATEKMFDGVP

-517 TDAVLEVA
+517 TDAVLEIA
-525 ERQGGEAAE
+525 EQQGGEAAE

-542 QAAGKKFNATDL
+542 QAAGKKFTPTDL

-566 AKIMDRVVNQGTI
+566 AEIMDRVVNQDTI
-579 SETGDGQTAEG
+579 SENGQAAEGLPSSAAAAAPSPEGEG
-590 LGEFPSSPA
+590 LGELPSSPA
-599 GDTSPAAAEEARNL
+599 GDISPAAAEEARNL
-613 SGEEDVQKRAA
+613 SGEENIQKQAA

-656 EMAGQD
+656 EMAGGETVQ
-662 GGQENGRPAE
+662 GQQRE
-672 AGAERADA
+672 AGLASAAAEKP
-680 SIGPY
+680 STTG
-685 NEEANGSAGDT
+685 EGSEA

-719 YNARQTAQKNV
+719 YNARQAAQKNV
-730 GEVQKIAGSG
+730 GEVQKIAESG
-740 IFNEAMNAA
+740 IYNDAMNAA

-761 YMQAMSGLYNAGRTG
+761 YVQAMSGLYNAGRTG

-794 SNETALRAAYEAGR
+794 NNETALRAAYEAGR
-808 STVTEAEPMA
+808 STVTAAEPMA
-818 APGVSGNPAITMRG
+818 APGVSGNPSITMRG
-832 TTPESTGTP
+832 TTPESTSTP

-904 NNPEGWAVLKQT
+904 NNPEGWAALKQT

-925 GMTEAQE
+925 GMTEAQD
-932 KVFKN
+932 KVFKT

-974 LTADQYTAPQKR
+974 LTADQYTTPQKR

-1035 IDEYLDALDT
+1035 VDEYLDALDA

-1080 IDRDALREA
+1080 VDRDALREA

-1118 EVDNGTDEFNR
+1118 EVDNSTDEFNR
-1129 KGDNLKTENPDYAEF
+1129 KGDNLKAENPDYAEY
-1144 KNLWGKM
+1144 KNLWSKV

-1194 YPQLRDI
+1194 YPQLKDI
-1201 TLRFEEMED
+1201 TLRFEEMEE

-1216 AHGKNEIVLNKDFLG
+1216 NHGKNDIVLNKNFLG

-1266 NMLASGNEIVT
+1266 NMLAGGNEIVT

-1306 YVSEHDAEA
+1306 YVTEHNVEA

-1397 GDSFSKNNVKFSMN
+1397 GDSFSKNNVKFSMD

-1429 ALEQS
+1429 ALERS

-1483 GWTPTKAPVEY
+1483 GYTPTAPQIDYKVDTEKARQVE
-1494 EVNYDATRKIEKELD
+1494 RKIQLLSD
-1509 AAAKKVAGGIFD
+1509 KVAGGIF
-1521 ASTVLRKRGIENTTE
+1521 SRGSLLRAHNVEGTTD
-1536 MGTREI
+1536 MDTRT
-1542 AEKLAGDDGVRAAY
+1542 LAALLSNDDTARAAY
-1556 LAEQGTTL
+1556 LADQGKTL
-1564 EPVMQEKVYNR
+1564 EPVKMEKVWSR
-1575 KYGNDALEQFTEKIG
+1575 YGNETVQKVIDKVGVQKLAETEVAFQTTGVVPDGVEDAV
-1590 EKRLRE
+1590 RSVLRD
-1596 IHDALTDGVP
+1596 HYRKTTDGMLQRQ
-1606 ADDALGSDADSIRS
+1606 AARKGWDADTI
-1620 IIHDYYAKSQES
+1620 A
-1632 LLARHARKMGLT
+1632 
-1644 AEETQQKGEERIAR
+1644 QKREERINR
-1658 TMEKNVTP
+1658 SMENNVTW
-1666 FVLEDFAQD
+1666 FTIHDLIDSAWNMYQD
-1675 AWKMMTD
+1675 GGKTQ
-1682 TDNTGTEIDRMATS
+1682 GEVDRMATS
-1696 DKLRAAVDDNQ
+1696 DKLRETVNDAD
-1707 VAAWVE
+1707 VE
-1713 EKLDVVLGKAGIY
+1713 KWLEGQLDGVLGEKGIY
-1726 NGKERYTASGGER
+1726 NGKERYKANGDR
-1739 SFAQLHY
+1739 KSFESLHY
-1746 PVTLENIVKAMKG
+1746 PVTLENIVRVMK
-1759 TQEERGDGAMATA
+1759 QSPERGGDMWGVTPA
-1772 TGLQAVSVKDYGSIA
+1772 GLQSVSTPEYSSIA
-1787 ELKQDSA
+1787 ELKQDSG
-1794 RLNRVDAE
+1794 RLGSEESE
-1802 SYQEQTKA
+1802 SYKAKIESVDGQISDAISRIRKETKA
-1810 LDEKIDGVIKQIRR
+1810 H
-1824 ETTAHTDNLYEEES
+1824 ADNEFEECD
-1838 IIGNVMLQ
+1838 IISNVMLQ

-1858 TFAGEGYDISLDTAK
+1858 TFAGEGYDISPETAK

-1907 LPDNVSDT
+1907 LPDNVSDS
-1915 VRSQLEKLGV
+1915 VRGQLEKLGV
-1925 PVIEYTAND
+1925 PVIEYAAND
-1934 EDARLKAL
+1934 EDARLRAL

-1952 KSAAE
+1952 KKQTAAE
-1957 QVVSEATEKES
+1957 QIVGEATEKEQ
-1968 LKKQLTEK
+1968 LKKQLTAAETEK
-1976 EAENRELARKFT
+1976 RELARKYT

-2007 LMDKKAV
+2007 LMEKKAV
-2014 QKTASAFVDKYGSRY
+2014 QKTASEFIDKYGSRY
-2029 GKGQL
+2029 GKSQL

-2043 QISRDGASAE
+2043 KISRDGVSTE

-2068 ESTVKDTTA
+2068 ESTVKDTTL

-2102 GDLMSEFGDGAD
+2102 GDLMSEYGDGAD
-2114 GKRSWGNVRKNT
+2114 GTHSWANVRKNT

-2131 LKLVGEKVAGN
+2131 LKLVGEDVTGN

-2172 GVYEASQVQYHDT
+2172 GVYEASQVQYHDA

-2206 ATPTRETRADKA
+2206 ETPTRETRADKA

-2280 VAERLNKQADGYKAQ
+2280 VAERLNRQAEGYKAQ

-2301 PDYKRLQ
+2301 PDYKKMQKQL
-2308 RQVLEQRAAFE
+2308 LNQRAAFE

-2349 AKPNEAGHVQT
+2349 AKPNEAGRVQT

-2378 AMGTKSDIR
+2378 ARGTKSDIR

-2405 DKGLTDADDYADFDP
+2405 DKGLNDADDYADFDP

-2429 IDDVGDIDLHKMNGR
+2429 IDDVGDIDLHKLNGR

-2458 SILNANKMMAEG
+2458 SILNANKMMADG

-2480 NSILDMQ
+2480 GSILDMQ
-2487 TVKKSQLKNRNALLG
+2487 SVKASQLKNRNALLG
-2502 KAADTRAGDMTAQLL
+2502 KAADTRVGDMTAQLL

-2522 DARRYFSSLGETTEN
+2522 DARRYFSSLGSVAEN

-2561 AEIKGDTDIS
+2561 AEIKGDADIS

-2604 TQRKQ
+2604 TQRQQ

-2620 LMENGNKKKR
+2620 IMEDGKKKKR

-2639 DITSSLTNEQVQM
+2639 DITSSLTNEQVKM

-2764 NYRGENEISTKEAI
+2764 NYHGENEISTKEAI
-2778 DGVYGAKG
+2778 DGVYGANG

-2808 YARLTKIM
+2808 YGRLTKTM

-2864 GMERAENNCGIAK
+2864 GMERAESNCGIAK

-2886 NLGRDMRSVI
+2886 NIGQTMKSVLTGERDT
-2896 LDEVPGIK
+2896 LDKVREI
-2904 DVITGKRQIT
+2904 
-2914 KDAVQSW
+2914 
-2921 STALAEFGDNIT
+2921 STMGAEWGDKIT

-2944 AKDKGMKPGS
+2944 ARDKGMKPGS
-2954 QESLDY
+2954 QESIDY

-3054 SDDKDKDFKE
+3054 SDDKDKEFGE

-3070 WDGFVDNCNLL
+3070 WDGFVDNINLL

-3104 EATTDVYN
+3104 EAATDMYN

-3118 KFLTQDANS
+3118 KFLTQNPNS
-3127 NVTPYKLIY
+3127 NVTPYKLLY

-3141 IADATGIP
+3141 IADVTGIP

-3159 AYDMVTALQDP
+3159 AYDIVTALQDP
-3170 MHVDETFTDTNAK
+3170 LHVDETFTDTNAK

-3193 DEAQDVLDKLV
+3193 DEAQDMLNKLV
-3204 QNKIDSGKTAKEA
+3204 QNKIDGGKTAKEA

-3242 EIASRLLALRV
+3242 EIASKLLALRV
-3253 NGQTLY
+3253 NGEALY
-3259 TQKDLD
+3259 TQKDLS
-3265 KWMEDEKKKQ
+3265 KWVEDSKKKEKK
-3275 SDK
+3275 

>member
-1 MASSSEIKNK
+1 MASSSEIKKK
-11 WAKVHTTAT
+11 WSKVHTTAK

-54 NSAVVNESMARTAAV
+54 NSAVVGESMARTAAV

-87 GEDNGSFRKGLQSGA
+87 GEDSGNFRKGLQSGA
-102 AQRQLADTAQTL
+102 AQRRLADTAQTL

-166 SGTDGWAA
+166 NGTDGWAA
-174 RKDGGKAAK
+174 RRDGGKAAK
-183 GQQDKKDGALAYL
+183 GQQGKKDGALAYL
-196 VKSAGTGAVS
+196 AKSAGTGAVS

-214 LIDNDQSAR
+214 LIDNDQSVR

-235 EDARK
+235 EDAQK

-262 NSWDSLTADEQEKL
+262 NRWDSLTADEQEKL

-284 VSMKRAN
+284 VGMKRAN

-310 QGGRLAGIYQ
+310 QGGRLAGMYQ

-325 TGPLRVA
+325 TGALRVA

-337 AVGGMAPNMAASAVG
+337 AVGGMAPNMAASAAG

-454 AGSYISQLY
+454 AGGYISQLY

-478 AWYSFLIGSLMSAAM
+478 AWYSFLIGSLMSAAI

-507 TGKSVQAQQM
+507 TGKGVQAQQM

-525 ERQGGEAAE
+525 EQQGGEAAE

-542 QAAGKKFNATDL
+542 QAAGKKFTPTDL

-566 AKIMDRVVNQGTI
+566 AEIMDRVVNQDTI
-579 SETGDGQTAEG
+579 SEDGQAAEGLPSSAAAAVPSPEGEG
-590 LGEFPSSPA
+590 LGELPSSTA
-599 GDTSPAAAEEARNL
+599 GDTAPAAAEEARNL
-613 SGEEDVQKRAA
+613 SGEKDIQKQAA

-656 EMAGQD
+656 EMAGGETEQ
-662 GGQENGRPAE
+662 GQQRE
-672 AGAERADA
+672 AGLASAAAEKP
-680 SIGPY
+680 STSG
-685 NEEANGSAGDT
+685 EGSEA

-711 TVDEAEQA
+711 TVNEAEQA
-719 YNARQTAQKNV
+719 YNARQAAQKNV
-730 GEVQKIAGSG
+730 GEVQKIAESG
-740 IFNEAMNAA
+740 IYNDAMNAA

-761 YMQAMSGLYNAGRTG
+761 YVQAMSGLYNAGRTG

-794 SNETALRAAYEAGR
+794 NNETALRAAYEAGR
-808 STVTEAEPMA
+808 STVTAVEPMA

-832 TTPESTGTP
+832 TTPESTSTP

-904 NNPEGWAVLKQT
+904 NNPEGWAEVKRT

-925 GMTEAQE
+925 GMTEAQD
-932 KVFKN
+932 KVFKA

-974 LTADQYTAPQKR
+974 LTADQYTTPQKR

-1035 IDEYLDALDT
+1035 IDEYLDALDA
-1045 AKNNAH
+1045 AKNNAR
-1051 ETGKQKNVQVEQ
+1051 EIGKQKNVQVEQ
-1063 KGEQKNKYSYV
+1063 KKTAQ
-1074 GVQGQN
+1074 
-1080 IDRDALREA
+1080 
-1089 RIMEKNGE
+1089 
-1097 DAEDIRKATGWFRGA
+1097 AEG
-1112 DRMWRY
+1112 
-1118 EVDNGTDEFNR
+1118 
-1129 KGDNLKTENPDYAEF
+1129 PD
-1144 KNLWGKM
+1144 
-1151 QDMTITDGEWKRLQ
+1151 
-1165 ELTKVVKPKNAADGG
+1165 G
-1180 KLSEYLKAPGLYEQ
+1180 KLYS
-1194 YPQLRDI
+1194 I
-1201 TLRFEEMED
+1201 
-1210 GLRGYY
+1210 
-1216 AHGKNEIVLNKDFLG
+1216 
-1231 EYASDKAKSTLL
+1231 ST
-1243 HEVQHWIQNYEGFA
+1243 
-1257 SGASTEYWQ
+1257 
-1266 NMLASGNEIVT
+1266 
-1277 RDMQEQTRNLQSLRN
+1277 
-1292 RYPGIDRLARHAEK
+1292 
-1306 YVSEHDAEA
+1306 
-1315 YEDVYRQAAEA
+1315 
-1326 GINEGV
+1326 
-1332 LDYYRGLRDFV
+1332 
-1343 MNPMKE
+1343 
-1349 SRAPFELYRDTAGE
+1349 
-1363 IEARDVQKRMNYTA
+1363 
-1377 EQRRAEKPDTGNG
+1377 DTGNG

-1397 GDSFSKNNVKFSMN
+1397 GDSFSKNNVKFSMD
-1411 VPVEE
+1411 VPVEK

-1429 ALEQS
+1429 ALERS

-1494 EVNYDATRKIEKELD
+1494 EVNYDAARRLEKTLD
-1509 AAAKKVAGGIFD
+1509 AASKKVAGGIFG
-1521 ASTVLRKRGIENTTE
+1521 ASAVLRKRGIENTTE

-1556 LAEQGTTL
+1556 LAEQGTEF
-1564 EPVMQEKVYNR
+1564 EPVMMEKVYNR

-1590 EKRLRE
+1590 EKRLQE

-1632 LLARHARKMGLT
+1632 LLARHAKKMGWT
-1644 AEETQQKGEERIAR
+1644 AEEAQQKGEERIAR

-1675 AWKMMTD
+1675 AWKRMTD
-1682 TDNTGTEIDRMATS
+1682 TNNTGTEIDRMATS

-1707 VAAWVE
+1707 VAAWIE
-1713 EKLDVVLGKAGIY
+1713 EKLDGVLGKAGIY
-1726 NGKERYTASGGER
+1726 NGKERYTASGDKR

-1746 PVTLENIVKAMKG
+1746 PVTLENIVKAMKE
-1759 TQEERGDGAMATA
+1759 TQEERGEGAMATA
-1772 TGLQAVSVKDYGSIA
+1772 TGLRAVSAKEYGSIA

-1794 RLNRVDAE
+1794 HLNRVDAE
-1802 SYQEQTKA
+1802 SYQEQTEA
-1810 LDEKIDGVIKQIRR
+1810 LDEKIDRAIKQIRR

-1838 IIGNVMLQ
+1838 IIGEVMLQ

-1858 TFAGEGYDISLDTAK
+1858 TFAGEGYDISLETAK

-1907 LPDNVSDT
+1907 LPDNVSDS
-1915 VRSQLEKLGV
+1915 VRGQLEKLGV
-1925 PVIEYTAND
+1925 PVIEYAAND
-1934 EDARLKAL
+1934 EDARLRAL

-1952 KSAAE
+1952 KKQTAAE
-1957 QVVSEATEKES
+1957 QIVGEATEKEQ
-1968 LKKQLTEK
+1968 LKKRLTAA
-1976 EAENRELARKFT
+1976 EAEKRELARKYT

-2014 QKTASAFVDKYGSRY
+2014 QKTASEFIDKYGSRY
-2029 GKGQL
+2029 GKSQL

-2043 QISRDGASAE
+2043 KISRDGASTE

-2068 ESTVKDTTA
+2068 ESTVKDTTL

-2102 GDLMSEFGDGAD
+2102 GDLMSEYGDGAD
-2114 GKRSWGNVRKNT
+2114 GTHSWANVRKNT

-2131 LKLVGEKVAGN
+2131 LKLVGENVTGN

-2160 EAAPVDNIRNAL
+2160 EAAPVDNISNAL

-2206 ATPTRETRADKA
+2206 ETPTRETRADKA

-2252 SDQSAQKAKL
+2252 SAQSAQKAKL

-2280 VAERLNKQADGYKAQ
+2280 VAERLNRQAEGYKTQ

-2301 PDYKRLQ
+2301 PDYKKMQKQL
-2308 RQVLEQRAAFE
+2308 LNQRAAFE

-2360 KMEKA
+2360 RMEKA
-2365 VYDLLGKIDPSTS
+2365 VYGLLGKIDPSTS
-2378 AMGTKSDIR
+2378 ARGTKSDVR

-2405 DKGLTDADDYADFDP
+2405 DKGLNDADDYADFDP
-2420 DLPNMISEL
+2420 DLPNMSSEL
-2429 IDDVGDIDLHKMNGR
+2429 IDDVGDIDLHKLNGR

-2458 SILNANKMMAEG
+2458 SILNANKMMADG

-2480 NSILDMQ
+2480 GSILDMQ
-2487 TVKKSQLKNRNALLG
+2487 SVKVSQLKNRNALLG
-2502 KAADTRAGDMTAQLL
+2502 KAADTRAGDMAAQLL

-2522 DARRYFSSLGETTEN
+2522 DARRYFSSLGSVAEN

-2551 WKLDAAQEKF
+2551 WKLDAAQKKF
-2561 AEIKGDTDIS
+2561 AEIKGDADIS
-2571 KWTGDKAERQTF
+2571 KWTGDKAERQAF

-2604 TQRKQ
+2604 TQRQQ
-2609 AHEHLVKGGIS
+2609 AHEHLVRGGIS
-2620 LMENGNKKKR
+2620 IMEGGKKKKR

-2639 DITSSLTNEQVQM
+2639 DITSSLTNEQVKM

-2764 NYRGENEISTKEAI
+2764 NYHGENEISTKEAI

-2808 YARLTKIM
+2808 YGRLTKTM

-2864 GMERAENNCGIAK
+2864 GMERAESNCGIAK

-2886 NLGRDMRSVI
+2886 NIGQTMKSVLTGERDM
-2896 LDEVPGIK
+2896 LDKVREI
-2904 DVITGKRQIT
+2904 
-2914 KDAVQSW
+2914 
-2921 STALAEFGDNIT
+2921 STMGAEWGDKLT

-2944 AKDKGMKPGS
+2944 ARDKGMKPGS

-3003 KTYSMIAEAAVKV
+3003 KTYSMIAEAAVKL

-3025 NMGRVMA
+3025 NMGRVLA

-3040 TAAAAG
+3040 TAAAAS
-3046 LIDAMRAG
+3046 LIDAMRVG
-3054 SDDKDKDFKE
+3054 DDDKDKKFGE

-3088 DVISIFDGYDA
+3088 DIISIFNGYDA

-3104 EATTDVYN
+3104 EAATDVYN

-3118 KFLTQDANS
+3118 KFLTQDPNS
-3127 NVTPYKLIY
+3127 KGTPYKLIY

-3159 AYDMVTALQDP
+3159 AYDIVTALQDP
-3170 MHVDETFTDTNAK
+3170 LHVDETFTDTNAK

-3193 DEAQDVLDKLV
+3193 DEAQDMLNKLV
-3204 QNKIDSGKTAKEA
+3204 QNKIGGGKTAKEA

-3242 EIASRLLALRV
+3242 EIASKLLALRV
-3253 NGQTLY
+3253 NGEALY
-3259 TQKDLD
+3259 TQKDLS
-3265 KWMEDEKKKQ
+3265 KWVEDAKKKEKK
-3275 SDK
+3275 